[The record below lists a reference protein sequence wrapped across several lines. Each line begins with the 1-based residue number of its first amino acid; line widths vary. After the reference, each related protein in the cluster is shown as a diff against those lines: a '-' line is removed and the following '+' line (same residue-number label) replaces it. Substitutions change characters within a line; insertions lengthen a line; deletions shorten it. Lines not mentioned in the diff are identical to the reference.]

1 MATMEKLMKAFE
13 SLKSFQQQ
21 QGPPTAEELVQ
32 RQKKEQATTKKDRV
46 THCLTICENI
56 VAQSVRTSPEFQ
68 KLLGIAM
75 EMFLLCSDD
84 SESDVRMV
92 ADECLNKIIKALMD
106 SNLPRLQ
113 LELYK
118 EIKKNGASRSLRA
131 ALWRFAELAHLIR
144 PQKCRPYLVN
154 LLPCLT
160 RITKRQ
166 EETVQE
172 TLAAAM
178 PKIMAALGHFAN
190 DSEIKVLLKSF
201 VANLKSSSPTIRR
214 TAASSAVSV
223 CQHSRRTSYFYTWL
237 LNVLLG
243 LLVPVDEEHASH
255 LILGVLLT
263 LRYLMPQLQQ
273 QVNTTSLKGSFGVMR
288 KEADVQPTPEQLLQ
302 VYELTLHYTQH
313 WDHNVVTAALELLQQ
328 MFRTPPPELLHMLI
342 TAGSISHATV
352 FRQDAENRARS
363 GSILEFIAGGGS
375 SCSPLILRK
384 QRGKMLSGEEDGL
397 EDDPERAEVPTGA
410 FTASVVGADGSSAAQ
425 VDIIT
430 EQPRSSQHTLQ
441 PGDSVDLSA
450 SSEQGGGGGG
460 TSASGTPESPN
471 DNEEEM
477 LSRSSSGGANVTPET
492 ADYTTP
498 ENATPEGGP
507 LGEGGTLLGT
517 NDRSLPPSDS
527 SQTTTEGPDSAVTPS
542 DVAELSRTPLPRV
555 IEPSPPSPTSTEG
568 PDGTDSDSS
577 VYTASSSS
585 SSFSFSSSSSF
596 YATSSS
602 SSTSDKVLDGSES
615 QYSGMQI
622 GTLQDEEEEGAPS
635 SSQEEPPE
643 PFLQSALALSK
654 PHLFEGRGHN
664 RQGSDSSVDRFIPK
678 EEPAEPEPDNKPS
691 RIKGPIGHYTD
702 QGMEPLV
709 HCVRLL
715 SASFLLTGQKKGL
728 IPDKEV
734 RVSVK
739 ALAVSCVGAAAAL
752 HPEAFFNS
760 LYLEPLDG
768 IPVEEQQY
776 ISDVLGLID
785 HGDPQIR
792 GATAILCG
800 AIMQAALTKSRYNIH
815 TWLASVQSATGNPLS
830 LVDLVPLLQKT
841 LKDESSVT
849 CKMACYAVRH
859 CIMTVCSSTLSEL
872 GLQLVVDLLSLR
884 DSSYWLVRT
893 ELLETLAEMDFR
905 LVNFLERK
913 TETLHTGDHHY
924 TGRLRLQERVLNDVV
939 IFLLGDDDPRVRHV
953 AASAVSRLV
962 SRLFYDCDQGQV
974 DPVVAIARDQC
985 SVYLQL
991 LMHETLPPSQFTV
1004 STITRTYRGYSLS
1017 NAVSDVTLENNLSRV
1032 VSAVS
1037 HAFTSSTSRAL
1048 TFGCCEALCFLAS
1061 NFPVGTWSTGWHCG
1075 YVSSSNNYFSRSSLN
1090 RSRGRAL
1097 SLSHSSSASAS
1108 SNTTSS
1114 APDTERRTLTVGM
1127 ANMVL
1132 SLLSSAWFPLDLS
1145 AHQDALMLSGNLLA
1159 AVAPKCMRNP
1169 WAGEE
1174 EGSSGNTS
1182 SGTNKM
1188 EEPWASLSE
1197 RSLVS
1202 MVEQLFSHLL
1212 KILNICAHVLDDTPP
1227 GPAVKAALPSLSNT
1241 PSLSPIRRKGKEKEA
1256 TEPSTAPMSPK
1267 KSNEVNTGRPGDG
1280 TGSTAVNKSTTFGS
1294 FYHLPPYL
1302 KLYDVLKATH
1312 ANYKVTLDLHSS
1324 QEKFGSFLRA
1334 TLDVLSQLLEL
1345 ATLNDIGK
1353 CVEEILG
1360 YLKSCFSR
1368 EPTMATVCVQQL
1380 LKTLFGTNLSSQY
1393 EGVLS
1398 GPSRSQ
1404 GKALRLGSS
1413 SLRPG
1418 LYHYCF
1424 MAPYTHFTQALAD
1437 ASLRNMVQAEQEQ
1450 DTSGWFDVMQKASNQ
1465 LRSNIAN
1472 ATRHRGDKN
1481 AIHNHIRLFEP
1492 LVIKALKQYTTS
1504 TSVALQRQVLDLLAQ
1519 LVQLRVNYC
1528 LLDSDQVF
1536 IGFVLKQ
1543 FEYIELGQFRDS
1555 EAIIPNI
1562 FFFLVLLS
1570 YERYHSKQIIS
1581 IPKIIQLCDGIMAS
1595 GRKAVTHAIPALQP
1609 IVHDLFVL
1617 RGSNKADAGK
1627 ELDTQK
1633 EVVVSMLLRLVQYHQ
1648 VLEMFILVLQQCHK
1662 ESEDKWKRLSRQ
1674 IADVILPMIAKQQM
1688 HLDSPEALGVL
1699 NTLFETVAPSS
1710 LRPVDMLL
1718 KSMFTIPATMTSVA
1732 TVQLWVSGILAVLR
1746 VLVSQ
1751 STEDIVLSR
1760 IHELSLSPHLLSCH
1774 TIRRLHQQSPSPI
1787 GPPTTDVLG
1796 NQEANGEAQK
1806 APPEETFARFL
1817 LQLVGVLLDDISTR
1831 RVKVDITEQQHT
1843 FYCQQLGT
1851 LLMCLI
1857 HVFKSGMFRRITAAA
1872 SHLLKC
1878 DNSGQ
1883 TDTEAALF
1891 YPLEELNSMVQCL
1904 ITTHPS
1910 LVLLWCQVLLIINY
1924 TNYSWWAEVHQTP
1937 KRHSL
1942 SCTKLLSP
1950 HSSGEGEEDKPES
1963 RLAMVNR
1970 EIVRRGA
1977 LILFCDYV
1985 CQNLHD
1991 SEHLTWL
1998 IVNHVRDL
2006 INLSHE
2012 PPVQDFI
2019 SAVHRNSAASGLFI
2033 QAIQSRCDNLTTPT
2047 MLKKTLQCLE
2057 GIHLSQSGSLL
2068 MLYVDKLL
2076 NTPFRVLARMVDTLA
2091 CRRVEML
2098 LAETLQNS
2106 IAQLPVEELDRI
2118 QEYLQNSGLAQRHQR
2133 FYSLLDRFRATVA
2146 DTSSPT
2152 PPVTTH
2158 PLDGD
2163 PPPAP
2168 ELVIADKEWYV
2179 ALVKSQCCLRG
2190 DVSLLETTELL
2201 TKLPPDDLFNVMSCK
2216 EFNLSLLCPC
2226 LSMGVQRLA
2235 RGQGSLLLET
2245 ALQVTLEQLA
2255 GVTGSLPVPHKS
2267 FLPPPQPQPYWEQ
2280 LGDVFDEPGFYT
2292 RVLSL
2297 CRALSQYLLS
2307 MSQLPSSLHIPTE
2320 KEHLITAFT
2329 CTATEVIVWRLL
2341 QNQLP
2346 LSVDLQWA
2354 LSCLCLAL
2362 QQPCV
2367 WNKLSTPEYSTHTCS
2382 LIYSL
2387 RLIIIAVA
2395 VSPGDQLLYPEKKKK
2410 AKGERDAEED
2420 QVDSAHAG
2428 HMCEWQACEIMAE
2441 LVEGLQS
2448 ILSLGH
2454 HRNSSIPAFLT
2465 PTLRNIVISLSRL
2478 PLVNSY
2484 TRVPPLVWK
2493 LGWSPQPGG
2502 EFSTTLPEI
2511 PVDFLQEKDV
2521 FREFLYRINTLGW
2534 SSRTQFEETWAT
2546 LLGVLVTQPIT
2557 MDQEEET
2564 QQEED
2569 LERTQLN
2576 VLAVQAITSLVL
2588 SAMTLPTAGNPAVS
2602 CLEQQPRNKSLKALE
2617 TRFGRKLA
2625 VIRGEV
2631 EREIQALVSK
2641 RDNVHTYHPYHAWDP
2656 VPSLSAASAGTLISH
2671 EKLLL
2676 QINTEREMG
2685 NMDYKLG
2692 QVSIHSVWLGNNIT
2706 PLREEEWGEDEEDE
2720 ADTPAPTSPPLSPIN
2735 SRKHR
2740 AGVDIHSC
2748 SQFLLE
2754 LYSQWLIPGSPSN
2767 RRTPTILISEVVR
2780 SLLAVSDLFTER
2792 NQFDMMFSTLM
2803 ELQKLHPPE
2812 DEILNQY
2819 LVPAICKAAAVLGM
2833 DKVIAEPVC
2842 RLLETTL
2849 RSTHLPSR
2857 MGALHGVLYV
2867 LECDLLDDTAKQL
2880 IPTVSEYLLSNL
2892 RAIAHCVNLHNQQH
2906 VLVMCAVAFY
2916 MMENYPLDVGAE
2928 FMAGVIQLCGVMVSA
2943 SEDSTPSVIYHCVIR
2958 GLERLLLSEQLSR
2971 VDGEA
2976 LVKLSVDR
2984 VNMPSP
2990 HRAMAALGLM
3000 LTCMYTAVLA
3010 SGSDATGV
3018 RGQVD
3023 SSSAVA
3029 EAVGITAGH
3038 VGFSSGKE
3046 KASPASRPAHS
3057 DPQAPDSES
3066 IIVAMERVSVLFDR
3080 IRKGLPSEARVVS
3093 RILPQ
3098 FLDDFFPPQ
3107 DVMNKVIGEF
3117 LSNQQPYPQFMAT
3130 VVYKVF
3136 QTLHATGQSSMVR
3149 DWVLLSLSNF
3159 TQRTPVAMAMWSL
3172 SCFFV
3177 SASTSQ
3183 WISALLPHVISRMGS
3198 SEVVDVNLFCLVAM
3212 DFYRHQIDEELDRR
3226 AFQSVF
3232 ETVASP
3238 GSPYHQLLG
3247 CLQSIHQD
3255 TSL

>member
-1 MATMEKLMKAFE
+1 MATMDKLMKAFE

-21 QGPPTAEELVQ
+21 QGPPTAEETAQ
-32 RQKKEQATTKKDRV
+32 KQKKELATTKKDRV
-46 THCLTICENI
+46 AHCLTICENI
-56 VAQSVRTSPEFQ
+56 IAQSLRTSPEFQ

-84 SESDVRMV
+84 RESDVRMV

-131 ALWRFAELAHLIR
+131 ALWRFAELAHLVR

-172 TLAAAM
+172 TLSAAV
-178 PKIMAALGHFAN
+178 PKIMTVLGHFAN
-190 DSEIKVLLKSF
+190 DGEVKVLLKSF
-201 VANLKSSSPTIRR
+201 VANLKSTSPTIRR
-214 TAASSAVSV
+214 TAASSAASV
-223 CQHSRRTSYFYTWL
+223 CQHSRRASYFYTWL
-237 LNVLLG
+237 LNILLG
-243 LLVPVDEEHASH
+243 LLVPVDEEHPNH
-255 LILGVLLT
+255 LVLGVLLT

-273 QVNTTSLKGSFGVMR
+273 QDRTTSLKGSFGVMR
-288 KEADVQPTPEQLLQ
+288 KEADLQPTPEQLLQ
-302 VYELTLHYTQH
+302 VYELTLHYSQH
-313 WDHNVVTAALELLQQ
+313 GDHNVVTASLELMQQ

-342 TAGSISHATV
+342 TPGSVPHASV
-352 FRQDAENRARS
+352 FRRDVERRAHS

-375 SCSPLILRK
+375 SCNSPLLLRK
-384 QRGKMLSGEEDGL
+384 QKGKMLSGEDEGL
-397 EDDPERAEVPTGA
+397 EDDPERAEVTTGA
-410 FTASVVGADGSSAAQ
+410 FTASVAGADATAQ
-425 VDIIT
+425 VVDIIT
-430 EQPRSSQHTLQ
+430 QQPRSSQHALQ
-441 PGDSVDLSA
+441 PGDSVDLGGA
-450 SSEQGGGGGG
+450 SSEQGTTALG
-460 TSASGTPESPN
+460 TSGGEGGAGTPESPN
-471 DNEEEM
+471 DNAADEDM
-477 LSRSSSGGANVTPET
+477 LSHSSSGANVTPET
-492 ADYTTP
+492 ADYATP
-498 ENATPEGGP
+498 ENAEMPDGP
-507 LGEGGTLLGT
+507 LVDPLG
-517 NDRSLPPSDS
+517 DPSLPPSADS
-527 SQTTTEGPDSAVTPS
+527 SQTTTEGPDSAATPS
-542 DVAELSRTPLPRV
+542 EAAEL
-555 IEPSPPSPTSTEG
+555 
-568 PDGTDSDSS
+568 
-577 VYTASSSS
+577 
-585 SSFSFSSSSSF
+585 
-596 YATSSS
+596 
-602 SSTSDKVLDGSES
+602 VLDTSES
-615 QYSGMQI
+615 LYSGMQI
-622 GTLQDEEEEGAPS
+622 GTLQDEEEEGAVPS
-635 SSQEEPPE
+635 SHPE
-643 PFLQSALALSK
+643 PFSQSALALSR
-654 PHLFEGRGHN
+654 PHLLEGRGHN
-664 RQGSDSSVDRFIPK
+664 RQASDSSVDHFIPK
-678 EEPAEPEPDNKPS
+678 EEPAETTELENKPS

-702 QGMEPLV
+702 QGAEPLV

-715 SASFLLTGQKKGL
+715 SASFLLTGQKNGL
-728 IPDKEV
+728 VSDKEV

-739 ALAVSCVGAAAAL
+739 VLAVSCIGAAAAL
-752 HPEAFFNS
+752 HPEVFFNS

-768 IPVEEQQY
+768 ETQQEQQY
-776 ISDVLGLID
+776 ISDVLCLVA
-785 HGDPQIR
+785 HGDPQVR
-792 GATAILCG
+792 GAAGVLCG
-800 AIMQAALTKSRYNIH
+800 AVIHSALTKTRYNIH
-815 TWLASVQSATGNPLS
+815 TWMSSVHSSTGNPLS
-830 LVDLVPLLQKT
+830 LVDLVPVLQNT

-849 CKMACYAVRH
+849 CKMACSAVRH
-859 CIMTVCSSTLSEL
+859 CIMTLCSSTLSEL
-872 GLQLVVDLLSLR
+872 GLHLLVDLLTLK
-884 DSSYWLVRT
+884 DCSYWLVRT
-893 ELLETLAEMDFR
+893 ELLETLAEIDFR
-905 LVNFLERK
+905 LVNFLEKR
-913 TETLHTGDHHY
+913 TESLHKGEHHY
-924 TGRLRLQERVLNDVV
+924 TGLLRLQERVLNGVV
-939 IFLLGDDDPRVRHV
+939 IHLLGDEDPRVRHI
-953 AASAVSRLV
+953 AAATVSRLV
-962 SRLFYDCDQGQV
+962 SVLFYECDQGQA
-974 DPVVAIARDQC
+974 DPVVAIARDQS

-991 LMHETLPPSQFTV
+991 LMHETLPPSHFTV
-1004 STITRTYRGYSLS
+1004 STITRTYRGYNLS
-1017 NAVSDVTLENNLSRV
+1017 QGVSDVTVENNLSRV

-1037 HAFTSSTSRAL
+1037 HALTSSTSRAL
-1048 TFGCCEALCFLAS
+1048 TFGCCEALHLLTTTYPAC
-1061 NFPVGTWSTGWHCG
+1061 TWSTGWHCG
-1075 YVSSSNNYFSRSSLN
+1075 YVSSTVTHPNRSNLN
-1090 RSRGRAL
+1090 RSRARSH
-1097 SLSHSSSASAS
+1097 SLSQPGSGPLEEGKRS
-1108 SNTTSS
+1108 
-1114 APDTERRTLTVGM
+1114 LTVGM
-1127 ANMVL
+1127 ANMMM

-1145 AHQDALMLSGNLLA
+1145 AHQDALLLAGNLLA
-1159 AVAPKCMRNP
+1159 ATAPQCMCSP

-1174 EGSSGNTS
+1174 EGGPVPGKT
-1182 SGTNKM
+1182 
-1188 EEPWASLSE
+1188 EEPWAAVGE
-1197 RSLVS
+1197 RPLVVL
-1202 MVEQLFSHLL
+1202 VEQLFSHIL

-1227 GPAVKAALPSLSNT
+1227 GPAVKATLPSLANA
-1241 PSLSPIRRKGKEKEA
+1241 PSLSPIRRKGKEVA
-1256 TEPSTAPMSPK
+1256 EPSTIPMSPK
-1267 KSNEVNTGRPGDG
+1267 KGSETNTGRPADSS
-1280 TGSTAVNKSTTFGS
+1280 GSTANVNKSTTLGS
-1294 FYHLPPYL
+1294 FYHLPTYL

-1312 ANYKVTLDLHSS
+1312 TNYKVTLDLHSTN
-1324 QEKFGSFLRA
+1324 EKFGGFLRS
-1334 TLDVLSQLLEL
+1334 TLDVLSQLLEM
-1345 ATLNDIGK
+1345 ATLHDIGK
-1353 CVEEILG
+1353 CVEEILS
-1360 YLKSCFSR
+1360 YLKLCFSR
-1368 EPTMATVCVQQL
+1368 EPLMATVCVQQL
-1380 LKTLFGTNLSSQY
+1380 LKTLFGTNLASQY
-1393 EGVLS
+1393 EGAQG

-1450 DTSGWFDVMQKASNQ
+1450 DASGWFDVMQKVSNQ
-1465 LRSNIAN
+1465 LRSSITNV
-1472 ATRHRGDKN
+1472 TKQRGDKN

-1492 LVIKALKQYTTS
+1492 LVIKALKLYTTS

-1543 FEYIELGQFRDS
+1543 FEYIEVGQFRDS
-1555 EAIIPNI
+1555 EAIVPNI

-1633 EVVVSMLLRLVQYHQ
+1633 EVVVSMLLRLIQYHQ

-1662 ESEDKWKRLSRQ
+1662 ENEDKWKRLSRQ
-1674 IADVILPMIAKQQM
+1674 IADIILPMIGKQQM

-1718 KSMFTIPATMTSVA
+1718 KGMFTTPATMANVN
-1732 TVQLWVSGILAVLR
+1732 TVQLWVSGVLAVLR
-1746 VLVSQ
+1746 VLISQ

-1760 IHELSLSPHLLSCH
+1760 VHELSLSPLLLSCP
-1774 TIRRLHQQSPSPI
+1774 TIRHLRDDSSLSSPPQ
-1787 GPPTTDVLG
+1787 PPLATPAAVAPD
-1796 NQEANGEAQK
+1796 NQEANGERV
-1806 APPEETFARFL
+1806 PPEETFARFL
-1817 LQLVGVLLDDISTR
+1817 LQLVGVMLDDISTR
-1831 RVKVDITEQQHT
+1831 QVKVDMTEEQHT

-1857 HVFKSGMFRRITAAA
+1857 HIFKSGMFRRITAAA
-1872 SHLLKC
+1872 TRLLKG
-1878 DNSGQ
+1878 DAVLGAGPGVSGV
-1883 TDTEAALF
+1883 F
-1891 YPLEELNSMVQCL
+1891 YPLEGLNAMVGCL
-1904 ITTHPS
+1904 VTTHPS

-1924 TNYSWWAEVHQTP
+1924 TNYSWWTEVHQTP
-1937 KRHSL
+1937 RRQSL

-1950 HSSGEGEEDKPES
+1950 HSSGGVEEERPEA
-1963 RLAMVNR
+1963 RLAMCNR
-1970 EIVRRGA
+1970 EIVRRGG

-2006 INLSHE
+2006 IDLSHE

-2106 IAQLPVEELDRI
+2106 LVQLPVEELDRI
-2118 QEYLQNSGLAQRHQR
+2118 QEYLQISGLAQRHQR
-2133 FYSLLDRFRATVA
+2133 FYSLLDRFRASVA
-2146 DTSSPT
+2146 EDTSSPS
-2152 PPVTTH
+2152 PPVTSH
-2158 PLDGD
+2158 PLDGE

-2168 ELVIADKEWYV
+2168 ELVKADKEWYV
-2179 ALVKSQCCLRG
+2179 ALVMSQCCLRG
-2190 DVSLLETTELL
+2190 DGSFLETTELL
-2201 TKLPPDDLFNVMSCK
+2201 TKLPPDDLSTIMSCK
-2216 EFNLSLLCPC
+2216 DFNLSLLCPC
-2226 LSMGVQRLA
+2226 LSLGVQRLT

-2245 ALQVTLEQLA
+2245 ALAVTLDHLS
-2255 GVTGSLPVPHKS
+2255 GVTQLLPVPHRS
-2267 FLPPPQPQPYWEQ
+2267 FLPPAKPDPAEPYWDNLAIVYGEAG
-2280 LGDVFDEPGFYT
+2280 LYP
-2292 RVLSL
+2292 RVMSL
-2297 CRALSQYLLS
+2297 CRALSQYLLCVG
-2307 MSQLPSSLHIPTE
+2307 QLPSPLQIPE
-2320 KEHLITAFT
+2320 DKQHLITTFT
-2329 CTATEVIVWRLL
+2329 TMATELVVWRVL
-2341 QNQLP
+2341 QDSVP
-2346 LSVDLQWA
+2346 LSVDLQGA

-2367 WNKLSTPEYSTHTCS
+2367 WNTLSTAPYKTHTCS
-2382 LIYSL
+2382 IIHCL
-2387 RLIIIAVA
+2387 RLIITAVA
-2395 VSPGDQLLYPEKKKK
+2395 VGPGDHLLHPGRKRTT
-2410 AKGERDAEED
+2410 GSDGDSD
-2420 QVDSAHAG
+2420 QVHSPNTDNV
-2428 HMCEWQACEIMAE
+2428 CERRSCEIMAE

-2448 ILSLGH
+2448 VLSLGH
-2454 HRNSSIPAFLT
+2454 HRNSGIPAFLT
-2465 PTLRNIVISLSRL
+2465 PMLRNIIISLSRL

-2493 LGWSPQPGG
+2493 LGWSPRPGG
-2502 EFSTTLPEI
+2502 EFGTTLPEI
-2511 PVDFLQEKDV
+2511 PVEFLQEKDV

-2546 LLGVLVTQPIT
+2546 LLGVLVTQPIS
-2557 MDQEEET
+2557 MDQEEERE
-2564 QQEED
+2564 QEED

-2588 SAMTLPTAGNPAVS
+2588 SSMTLPTAGNPTVS
-2602 CLEQQPRNKSLKALE
+2602 CLEQQPRNKTLKVLD
-2617 TRFGRKLA
+2617 TRFGRKLS
-2625 VIRGEV
+2625 VIRGAV
-2631 EREIQALVSK
+2631 EREIQAMVSK
-2641 RDNVHTYHPYHAWDP
+2641 RDNVHTHHPYHTWDP
-2656 VPSLSAASAGTLISH
+2656 VPSLSAVSPGTLISH

-2720 ADTPAPTSPPLSPIN
+2720 TDTPAPASLPTSPIN

-2754 LYSQWLIPGSPSN
+2754 LYSQWLLPGSPSN
-2767 RRTPTILISEVVR
+2767 RRTPVVLISEVVR

-2792 NQFDMMFSTLM
+2792 NQFDMMFTTLM
-2803 ELQKLHPPE
+2803 ELQKSHPAE
-2812 DEILNQY
+2812 DEIMNQY
-2819 LVPAICKAAAVLGM
+2819 LVPALCKAAAVLGM
-2833 DKVIAEPVC
+2833 DKATSEPVC
-2842 RLLETTL
+2842 RVLELTL
-2849 RSTHLPSR
+2849 HSTHLPSR
-2857 MGALHGVLYV
+2857 MGALHGLLYV
-2867 LECDLLDDTAKQL
+2867 LECDLLDDTVKQL
-2880 IPTVSEYLLSNL
+2880 VPAVSDYILSNL

-2928 FMAGVIQLCGVMVSA
+2928 FTAGVIQMCGVMVSA
-2943 SEDSTPSVIYHCVIR
+2943 SEDSTPSVIYHCVLR

-2971 VDGEA
+2971 MDGEA

-2990 HRAMAALGLM
+2990 HRAMSALGLM
-3000 LTCMYTAVLA
+3000 LTCMYT
-3010 SGSDATGV
+3010 
-3018 RGQVD
+3018 
-3023 SSSAVA
+3023 
-3029 EAVGITAGH
+3029 
-3038 VGFSSGKE
+3038 GKE
-3046 KASPASRPAHS
+3046 KASPGRPAGAV

-3066 IIVAMERVSVLFDR
+3066 VIVAMERVSVLFDR
-3080 IRKGLPSEARVVS
+3080 VRKGLPSEARVVA

-3136 QTLHATGQSSMVR
+3136 QTLHATGQSSMVT

-3172 SCFFV
+3172 SCFFI

-3183 WISALLPHVISRMGS
+3183 WVSALLPHVISRMGK
-3198 SEVVDVNLFCLVAM
+3198 SEVVDISLFCLVAL
-3212 DFYRHQIDEELDRR
+3212 DFYRHQLDEELDRR

-3232 ETVASP
+3232 QTVASP
-3238 GSPYHQLLG
+3238 GNTYQQLLD

>member
-1 MATMEKLMKAFE
+1 MKAFE

-56 VAQSVRTSPEFQ
+56 VAQSLRTSPEFQ

-154 LLPCLT
+154 LLPCLS

-190 DSEIKVLLKSF
+190 DGEIKVLLKSF

-243 LLVPVDEEHASH
+243 LLVPVDEEHPSH

-263 LRYLMPQLQQ
+263 LRYLMPLLQQ

-342 TAGSISHATV
+342 TAGSIARGTV
-352 FRQDAENRARS
+352 FRQDTESRARS
-363 GSILEFIAGGGS
+363 GSILE
-375 SCSPLILRK
+375 LI
-384 QRGKMLSGEEDGL
+384 GKMLSGEEDGL
-397 EDDPERAEVPTGA
+397 EDDAERTEVTTGA
-410 FTASVVGADGSSAAQ
+410 FTASVVGAEGSTAAQ

-460 TSASGTPESPN
+460 TSASDTPESPN

-477 LSRSSSGGANVTPET
+477 LSRSSSGGANITPET

-507 LGEGGTLLGT
+507 LGEGGTLLST

-542 DVAELSRTPLPRV
+542 DVAEL
-555 IEPSPPSPTSTEG
+555 
-568 PDGTDSDSS
+568 
-577 VYTASSSS
+577 
-585 SSFSFSSSSSF
+585 
-596 YATSSS
+596 
-602 SSTSDKVLDGSES
+602 VLDGSES

-622 GTLQDEEEEGAPS
+622 GTLQDEEDEGAAPA
-635 SSQEEPPE
+635 SQEEPPE

-678 EEPAEPEPDNKPS
+678 DEPAEPEPDNKPS

-702 QGMEPLV
+702 QGAEPLV

-715 SASFLLTGQKKGL
+715 AASFLLTGQKNGL
-728 IPDKEV
+728 TPDKEV

-739 ALAVSCVGAAAAL
+739 ALALSCVGAAAAL

-760 LYLEPLDG
+760 LYLDPLDG
-768 IPVEEQQY
+768 VPVEEQQY
-776 ISDVLGLID
+776 ISDILGFID

-792 GATAILCG
+792 GATAILCA
-800 AIMQAALTKSRYNIH
+800 AIIQAALTKTRYNIH

-849 CKMACYAVRH
+849 CKMACSAVRH
-859 CIMTVCSSTLSEL
+859 CLMTVCSSTLSEL
-872 GLQLVVDLLSLR
+872 GLQLLINLLALR

-905 LVNFLERK
+905 LVHFLERK
-913 TETLHTGDHHY
+913 TETLHKGDHHY
-924 TGRLRLQERVLNDVV
+924 TGRLQLQDRVLNDVV
-939 IFLLGDDDPRVRHV
+939 ICLLGDDDPRVRHV

-962 SRLFYDCDQGQV
+962 PRLFYDCDQGQV
-974 DPVVAIARDQC
+974 DPVVAIARDQS

-991 LMHETLPPSQFTV
+991 LMHETQPPSQFTV
-1004 STITRTYRGYSLS
+1004 STITRTYRGYNLS
-1017 NAVSDVTLENNLSRV
+1017 NNVSDVTIENNLSRV
-1032 VSAVS
+1032 VTAVS

-1048 TFGCCEALCFLAS
+1048 TFGCCEALCLLAS
-1061 NFPVGTWSTGWHCG
+1061 NFPVCNWSTGWHCG
-1075 YVSSSNNYFSRSSLN
+1075 YVSSSSSFSSRSSLN

-1097 SLSHSSSASAS
+1097 SVSQP
-1108 SNTTSS
+1108 SS
-1114 APDTERRTLTVGM
+1114 APASSTTSLSAPETERRTLTVGM

-1145 AHQDALMLSGNLLA
+1145 SHQDALLLSGNLIA

-1174 EGSSGNTS
+1174 EGSSGSTNTS
-1182 SGTNKM
+1182 GGPNKM
-1188 EEPWASLSE
+1188 EEPWAGLSE
-1197 RSLVS
+1197 RSLVA
-1202 MVEQLFSHLL
+1202 MVEQVFSHLL
-1212 KILNICAHVLDDTPP
+1212 KILNICAHVLEDTPP
-1227 GPAVKAALPSLSNT
+1227 GPAVKATLPSLSNT
-1241 PSLSPIRRKGKEKEA
+1241 PSLSPIRRKGKEKDA
-1256 TEPSTAPMSPK
+1256 TEPSAAPMSPK
-1267 KSNEVNTGRPGDG
+1267 KSNEVNTARPAES
-1280 TGSTAVNKSTTFGS
+1280 TGSTTVNKSTTLGN

-1312 ANYKVTLDLHSS
+1312 ANYKVTLDLHSN
-1324 QEKFGSFLRA
+1324 QEKFGSFLRS

-1345 ATLNDIGK
+1345 ATLHDISK

-1380 LKTLFGTNLSSQY
+1380 LKTLFGTNLASQY
-1393 EGVLS
+1393 EGYLS

-1543 FEYIELGQFRDS
+1543 FEYIEVGQFRDS

-1662 ESEDKWKRLSRQ
+1662 ENEDKWKRLSRQ

-1718 KSMFTIPATMTSVA
+1718 KSMFTTPATMASVA

-1760 IHELSLSPHLLSCH
+1760 VHELSLTPHLLSCH
-1774 TIRRLHQQSPSPI
+1774 TIRRLHQQSPSPSD
-1787 GPPTTDVLG
+1787 PPPADTLG
-1796 NQEANGEAQK
+1796 NQEPNGEAQK
-1806 APPEETFARFL
+1806 ALPEETFARFL
-1817 LQLVGVLLDDISTR
+1817 LQLVGVLLDDISSR
-1831 RVKVDITEQQHT
+1831 QVKVDITEQQHT

-1872 SHLLKC
+1872 SRLLKGEGGG
-1878 DNSGQ
+1878 GQ
-1883 TDTEAALF
+1883 TGTEAGLF
-1891 YPLEELNSMVQCL
+1891 YPLEGLNSMVQCL

-1910 LVLLWCQVLLIINY
+1910 LVLLWCQVLLIIDY

-1950 HSSGEGEEDKPES
+1950 HSSGEGEEDKPET

-2006 INLSHE
+2006 ISLSHE

-2033 QAIQSRCDNLTTPT
+2033 QAIQSRCDNLSTPT

-2076 NTPFRVLARMVDTLA
+2076 STPFRVLARMVDTLA

-2118 QEYLQNSGLAQRHQR
+2118 QEYLQTSGLAQRHQR

-2152 PPVTTH
+2152 PPVTSH

-2201 TKLPPDDLFNVMSCK
+2201 TKLPPTDLFNTMSCK
-2216 EFNLSLLCPC
+2216 DFNLSLLCPC
-2226 LSMGVQRLA
+2226 LSMGMQRLA

-2245 ALQVTLEQLA
+2245 ALQVTLERLA
-2255 GVTGSLPVPHKS
+2255 GVTGSLPSPHQS
-2267 FLPPPQPQPYWEQ
+2267 FLPPAQPPPYWKQ
-2280 LGDVFDEPGFYT
+2280 LADVYDEPGFYS

-2297 CRALSQYLLS
+2297 CRALSQYLLNV
-2307 MSQLPSSLHIPTE
+2307 SQLPSSLHIPSD
-2320 KEHLITAFT
+2320 KEHLITTFT
-2329 CTATEVIVWRLL
+2329 CTATEVVVWRLL
-2341 QNQLP
+2341 QNKLP

-2367 WNKLSTPEYSTHTCS
+2367 WNKLSTQEYTTHTCS
-2382 LIYSL
+2382 LIYCL
-2387 RLIIIAVA
+2387 RLIIVAVA
-2395 VSPGDQLLYPEKKKK
+2395 VSPGDQLLHPEKKKTK
-2410 AKGERDAEED
+2410 AERDAEGDE
-2420 QVDSAHAG
+2420 VDSPHAD

-2448 ILSLGH
+2448 ILALGH
-2454 HRNSSIPAFLT
+2454 HRNSAFPAFLT

-2502 EFSTTLPEI
+2502 EYGTTLPEI

-2641 RDNVHTYHPYHAWDP
+2641 RDNVHTHHPYHAWDP
-2656 VPSLSAASAGTLISH
+2656 VPSLSAASAAGTLISH

-2720 ADTPAPTSPPLSPIN
+2720 ADTPAPTSPPISPIN

-2767 RRTPTILISEVVR
+2767 RRTPTILVSEVVR

-2833 DKVIAEPVC
+2833 DKAIAEPVC

-2928 FMAGVIQLCGVMVSA
+2928 FMAGIIQLCGVMVSA
-2943 SEDSTPSVIYHCVIR
+2943 SEDSTPSVIYHCVLR

-3010 SGSDATGV
+3010 SGSDVTGV

-3023 SSSAVA
+3023 SGSAAA
-3029 EAVGITAGH
+3029 EAMGVTAGH

-3046 KASPASRPAHS
+3046 KASPATRPAHS

-3238 GSPYHQLLG
+3238 GSPYYQLLG

>member
-542 DVAELSRTPLPRV
+542 DVAEL
-555 IEPSPPSPTSTEG
+555 
-568 PDGTDSDSS
+568 
-577 VYTASSSS
+577 
-585 SSFSFSSSSSF
+585 
-596 YATSSS
+596 
-602 SSTSDKVLDGSES
+602 VLDGSES

-3000 LTCMYTAVLA
+3000 LTCMYT
-3010 SGSDATGV
+3010 
-3018 RGQVD
+3018 
-3023 SSSAVA
+3023 
-3029 EAVGITAGH
+3029 
-3038 VGFSSGKE
+3038 GKE

>member
-1 MATMEKLMKAFE
+1 LLHIYKFVF
-13 SLKSFQQQ
+13 SY
-21 QGPPTAEELVQ
+21 
-32 RQKKEQATTKKDRV
+32 RKKDLATTKKDRV

-56 VAQSVRTSPEFQ
+56 VAQSLRTSPEFQ

-84 SESDVRMV
+84 KESDVRMV

-118 EIKKNGASRSLRA
+118 EIKKNAASRSLRA
-131 ALWRFAELAHLIR
+131 ALWRFAELAHLVR

-172 TLAAAM
+172 TLSSSI

-190 DSEIKVLLKSF
+190 DGEIKMLLKAF

-223 CQHSRRTSYFYTWL
+223 CQHSRRTHNFYTWL
-237 LNVLLG
+237 LNVLLS
-243 LLVPVDEEHASH
+243 LVVPVDEEHSSH

-263 LRYLMPQLQQ
+263 LRYLMPLLQQ
-273 QVNTTSLKGSFGVMR
+273 QAPNTSLKGSFGLVR
-288 KEADVQPTPEQLLQ
+288 KEADITPTPEQLIQ
-302 VYELTLHYTQH
+302 VYEVTLHYTQH
-313 WDHNVVTAALELLQQ
+313 WDHNVVTASLELLQQ
-328 MFRTPPPELLHMLI
+328 VFRTPPPELLNALI
-342 TAGSISHATV
+342 TRGKISHTSV
-352 FRQDAENRARS
+352 FREETVCRARS
-363 GSILEFIAGGGS
+363 GSILE
-375 SCSPLILRK
+375 LIGEYCYYTVCKL
-384 QRGKMLSGEEDGL
+384 LSGEEEGL
-397 EDDPERAEVPTGA
+397 EDDPERAEVTTGS
-410 FTASVVGADGSSAAQ
+410 FSASVGGDSSSEAPSSSG
-425 VDIIT
+425 VSSLGTSDIIT
-430 EQPRSSQHTLQ
+430 EQPRSSQHALQ

-450 SSEQGGGGGG
+450 SEQGVGPD
-460 TSASGTPESPN
+460 TP
-471 DNEEEM
+471 DEEDEEDM
-477 LSRSSSGGANVTPET
+477 LSRSSSGGAGVVSTSG
-492 ADYTTP
+492 DLVS
-498 ENATPEGGP
+498 EGNQMSMGAV
-507 LGEGGTLLGT
+507 L
-517 NDRSLPPSDS
+517 SSPPSDS

-542 DVAELSRTPLPRV
+542 DCAEL
-555 IEPSPPSPTSTEG
+555 
-568 PDGTDSDSS
+568 
-577 VYTASSSS
+577 
-585 SSFSFSSSSSF
+585 
-596 YATSSS
+596 
-602 SSTSDKVLDGSES
+602 VLDGSDS

-622 GTLQDEEEEGAPS
+622 GTLQDEEEEGAG
-635 SSQEEPPE
+635 PP
-643 PFLQSALALSK
+643 PDKPPDFLLLSALSK
-654 PHLFEGRGHN
+654 PHLLEGKGHN
-664 RQGSDSSVDRFIPK
+664 RQSSDSSVDRFIPK
-678 EEPAEPEPDNKPS
+678 EEVLEAAELDNKPS
-691 RIKGPIGHYTD
+691 RIKGDIGHYTD
-702 QGMEPLV
+702 PKEEPLV

-715 SASFLLTGQKKGL
+715 AASFLLTGQRNGL
-728 IPDKEV
+728 VPDNEV

-739 ALAVSCVGAAAAL
+739 ALAVSCVGAAATL
-752 HPEAFFNS
+752 LPESFFNK
-760 LYLEPLDG
+760 LYLQPLEVQD
-768 IPVEEQQY
+768 EQQY
-776 ISDVLGLID
+776 ISDILQYIE

-800 AIMQAALTKSRYNIH
+800 ALIQAIQLKTRLFSHSLFFVFLGN
-815 TWLASVQSATGNPLS
+815 SVTLENF
-830 LVDLVPLLQKT
+830 VPLLQRS

-849 CKMACYAVRH
+849 CKMACAAVRH
-859 CIMTVCSSTLSEL
+859 CIMALCSGSLSEL
-872 GLQLVVDLLSLR
+872 GLQLLIDLLTLK
-884 DSSYWLVRT
+884 DCSYWLVRT
-893 ELLETLAEMDFR
+893 ELLETLAEIDFR
-905 LVNFLERK
+905 LQ
-913 TETLHTGDHHY
+913 D
-924 TGRLRLQERVLNDVV
+924 RVLNDVV
-939 IFLLGDDDPRVRHV
+939 LYLLGDEDPHISSLTDHLLT
-953 AASAVSRLV
+953 A
-962 SRLFYDCDQGQV
+962 QT
-974 DPVVAIARDQC
+974 DPVVAIARDQS

-991 LMHETLPPSQFTV
+991 LMHETQPPSQFTV
-1004 STITRTYRGYSLS
+1004 STITRTYRGYNLGQS
-1017 NAVSDVTLENNLSRV
+1017 APDVTVENNLSRV
-1032 VSAVS
+1032 IAAVS
-1037 HAFTSSTSRAL
+1037 HALTSSTSRAT
-1048 TFGCCEALCFLAS
+1048 TFGCCEALWLLS
-1061 NFPVGTWSTGWHCG
+1061 NTFPVCTWSTGWHCG
-1075 YVSSSNNYFSRSSLN
+1075 FPGGSEDMRRS
-1090 RSRGRAL
+1090 
-1097 SLSHSSSASAS
+1097 
-1108 SNTTSS
+1108 
-1114 APDTERRTLTVGM
+1114 LTVGV
-1127 ANMVL
+1127 ASMVL
-1132 SLLSSAWFPLDLS
+1132 SLISSAWFPLDLS
-1145 AHQDALMLSGNLLA
+1145 AHQSALLLAGNLLA
-1159 AVAPKCMRNP
+1159 AVAPKCMKSP

-1174 EGSSGNTS
+1174 ESNSAPS
-1182 SGTNKM
+1182 KV
-1188 EEPWASLSE
+1188 EETWPALND
-1197 RSLVS
+1197 RSLVV

-1227 GPAVKAALPSLSNT
+1227 GPAATLPSLGNT
-1241 PSLSPIRRKGKEKEA
+1241 PSLSPIRRKGKEKEM
-1256 TEPSTAPMSPK
+1256 TEPSTTPMSPK
-1267 KSNEVNTGRPGDG
+1267 KGGEANTATP
-1280 TGSTAVNKSTTFGS
+1280 AVNKSTNLGS

-1302 KLYDVLKATH
+1302 KLYDALRATH
-1312 ANYKVTLDLHSS
+1312 ANYKVTLDLHNTN
-1324 QEKFGSFLRA
+1324 EKFGSFLRSA
-1334 TLDVLSQLLEL
+1334 LDVLSQLLEM
-1345 ATLNDIGK
+1345 ATLHDIGK

-1380 LKTLFGTNLSSQY
+1380 LKALFGTNLASQY
-1393 EGVLS
+1393 EGAS
-1398 GPSRSQ
+1398 SHPCRSQ
-1404 GKALRLGSS
+1404 GKALRLGSTS
-1413 SLRPG
+1413 VRPG

-1450 DTSGWFDVMQKASNQ
+1450 DASGWFDVMQKVSNQ
-1465 LRSNIAN
+1465 LRSSITNV
-1472 ATRHRGDKN
+1472 TRHRGDKN

-1504 TSVALQRQVLDLLAQ
+1504 TSVALQRQVLDLLTQ

-1543 FEYIELGQFRDS
+1543 FEYIEVGQFRDS
-1555 EAIIPNI
+1555 EEIVPNI

-1595 GRKAVTHAIPALQP
+1595 DRKAVTHAIPALQP

-1633 EVVVSMLLRLVQYHQ
+1633 EVVVSMLLRLIQHHQ

-1662 ESEDKWKRLSRQ
+1662 ENEDKWKRLSRQ
-1674 IADVILPMIAKQQM
+1674 IADIILPMIGKQQM
-1688 HLDSPEALGVL
+1688 HLDSHEALGVL

-1718 KSMFTIPATMTSVA
+1718 KSMFITPSTLASVG
-1732 TVQLWVSGILAVLR
+1732 TVQLWVSGILAILR
-1746 VLVSQ
+1746 VLISQ
-1751 STEDIVLSR
+1751 STEDIILSR
-1760 IHELSLSPHLLSCH
+1760 IQELSLSPYLLSCP
-1774 TIRRLHQQSPSPI
+1774 TIRRLCDDDPSPPEA
-1787 GPPTTDVLG
+1787 PPTTMEDT
-1796 NQEANGEAQK
+1796 NGESQHV
-1806 APPEETFARFL
+1806 PPEETFARFL
-1817 LQLVGVLLDDISTR
+1817 LQLVGVLLDDIATKQ
-1831 RVKVDITEQQHT
+1831 VKVDMSEQQHT

-1857 HVFKSGMFRRITAAA
+1857 HIFKSGMFRRITAAG
-1872 SHLLKC
+1872 SRLLKAEGGEGG
-1878 DNSGQ
+1878 NFY
-1883 TDTEAALF
+1883 AL
-1891 YPLEELNSMVQCL
+1891 EGLNSLVLQL

-1924 TNYSWWAEVHQTP
+1924 TNYTWWSEVHQTP
-1937 KRHSL
+1937 RRHSL
-1942 SCTKLLSP
+1942 SSTKLLSP
-1950 HSSGEGEEDKPES
+1950 HSSGEEERPEGK
-1963 RLAMVNR
+1963 LAMCNR

-1998 IVNHVRDL
+1998 TVNHVSDL
-2006 INLSHE
+2006 ISLSHE
-2012 PPVQDFI
+2012 PPVQDLI

-2033 QAIQSRCDNLTTPT
+2033 QAIQSRCDNLSTPV

-2057 GIHLSQSGSLL
+2057 GIHLSQSGALL

-2106 IAQLPVEELDRI
+2106 IAQLPLEELDRI
-2118 QEYLQNSGLAQRHQR
+2118 QQYLQTSGLAQRHQR
-2133 FYSLLDRFRATVA
+2133 FYSLLDRFRATIA
-2146 DTSSPT
+2146 EDTTSPAAPIT
-2152 PPVTTH
+2152 SH

-2163 PPPAP
+2163 LPPAP
-2168 ELVIADKEWYV
+2168 ENVEPNKEWYV

-2190 DVSLLETTELL
+2190 EGALYETTELL
-2201 TKLPPDDLFNVMSCK
+2201 TKLPQSDLND
-2216 EFNLSLLCPC
+2216 FNLCLLASC
-2226 LSMGVQRLA
+2226 LSVGVQRVCKDH
-2235 RGQGSLLLET
+2235 ET
-2245 ALQVTLEQLA
+2245 VIFDTAQQVAFERLA
-2255 GVTGSLPVPHKS
+2255 GVIEL
-2267 FLPPPQPQPYWEQ
+2267 
-2280 LGDVFDEPGFYT
+2280 
-2292 RVLSL
+2292 
-2297 CRALSQYLLS
+2297 
-2307 MSQLPSSLHIPTE
+2307 LPSPHQP
-2320 KEHLITAFT
+2320 
-2329 CTATEVIVWRLL
+2329 LL
-2341 QNQLP
+2341 PSTQMCADYWQKLNQVYTTQRIFLF
-2346 LSVDLQWA
+2346 LYLVDMQIS

-2362 QQPCV
+2362 QQPAV
-2367 WNKLSTPEYSTHTCS
+2367 WTHFASHTYLTHTCS
-2382 LIYSL
+2382 IVHCIQLLIH
-2387 RLIIIAVA
+2387 AVA
-2395 VSPGDQLLYPEKKKK
+2395 VGPGDQLLRPERKT
-2410 AKGERDAEED
+2410 EQSED
-2420 QVDSAHAG
+2420 QLDSADKQL
-2428 HMCEWQACEIMAE
+2428 EWRCCEIMAE

-2448 ILSLGH
+2448 VLALGH
-2454 HRNSSIPAFLT
+2454 HRNKNIPAFLT
-2465 PTLRNIVISLSRL
+2465 PILRNVIISLARL
-2478 PLVNSY
+2478 PVVNSY
-2484 TRVPPLVWK
+2484 TRIPSLVWK
-2493 LGWSPQPGG
+2493 LGWSPRPSG
-2502 EFSTTLPEI
+2502 EFGTALPEI
-2511 PVDFLQEKDV
+2511 PVEFLQEKDV

-2564 QQEED
+2564 QQED
-2569 LERTQLN
+2569 LERTQIN

-2602 CLEQQPRNKSLKALE
+2602 CPEQQPRNKILKALD
-2617 TRFGRKLA
+2617 TRFGRKLS
-2625 VIRGEV
+2625 VIRGMV
-2631 EREIQALVSK
+2631 EREIQAMVSK
-2641 RDNVHTYHPYHAWDP
+2641 RDNIATHFPYHAWDP
-2656 VPSLSAASAGTLISH
+2656 VPSLSSSTAGTLISH

-2720 ADTPAPTSPPLSPIN
+2720 ADAPAPASPQLSPIN

-2754 LYSQWLIPGSPSN
+2754 LYSQWILPGSPSSKK
-2767 RRTPTILISEVVR
+2767 TPVVLLSEVVR

-2792 NQFDMMFSTLM
+2792 NQFDMMFSTLT
-2803 ELQKLHPPE
+2803 ELQKVHPPE

-2833 DKVIAEPVC
+2833 DKAIAEPVC
-2842 RLLETTL
+2842 RLLESTL

-2857 MGALHGVLYV
+2857 IGALHGVLYV
-2867 LECDLLDDTAKQL
+2867 LECDLLDDTARQL

-2892 RAIAHCVNLHNQQH
+2892 RAIAQCVNLHNQQH

-2916 MMENYPLDVGAE
+2916 MMENYPLDVGSE
-2928 FMAGVIQLCGVMVSA
+2928 FNAGIIQLCCMMLSA
-2943 SEDSTPSVIYHCVIR
+2943 SEEATPSIIYHCILR

-2971 VDGEA
+2971 VDAET
-2976 LVKLSVDR
+2976 LVKLSVER

-3000 LTCMYTAVLA
+3000 LTCMYT
-3010 SGSDATGV
+3010 
-3018 RGQVD
+3018 
-3023 SSSAVA
+3023 
-3029 EAVGITAGH
+3029 
-3038 VGFSSGKE
+3038 GKE
-3046 KASPASRPAHS
+3046 KGSPGRPADA
-3057 DPQAPDSES
+3057 DPTAPDSES
-3066 IIVAMERVSVLFDR
+3066 VIVAMERVSVLFDR
-3080 IRKGLPSEARVVS
+3080 IRKGFPSEARVVA

-3098 FLDDFFPPQ
+3098 FLDDFFPLQ

-3117 LSNQQPYPQFMAT
+3117 LSNQQAYPQFMAT

-3183 WISALLPHVISRMGS
+3183 WISALLPHVISRMGKS
-3198 SEVVDVNLFCLVAM
+3198 DTVDISLFCLVAM
-3212 DFYRHQIDEELDRR
+3212 DFYQHQIDEELDRR

-3232 ETVASP
+3232 EMVASP
-3238 GSPYHQLLG
+3238 GSPYYQLLC
-3247 CLQSIHQD
+3247 CLQSIHHD

>member
-56 VAQSVRTSPEFQ
+56 VAQSLSRTSPEFQ

-178 PKIMAALGHFAN
+178 PKIMMALGHFAN
-190 DSEIKVLLKSF
+190 DGEIKVLLKSF

-223 CQHSRRTSYFYTWL
+223 CQHSRRASYFYTWL

-243 LLVPVDEEHASH
+243 LVVPVDEEHPTH

-263 LRYLMPQLQQ
+263 LRYLMPLLQQ

-313 WDHNVVTAALELLQQ
+313 WDHNVVTASLELLQQ
-328 MFRTPPPELLHMLI
+328 VFRTPPPELLHMLI

-352 FRQDAENRARS
+352 FRQDAESRARS
-363 GSILEFIAGGGS
+363 GSILELIAGGGS
-375 SCSPLILRK
+375 SCSPLLLRK
-384 QRGKMLSGEEDGL
+384 QRGDWSIYLLLNEEVMFL
-397 EDDPERAEVPTGA
+397 RLLPP
-410 FTASVVGADGSSAAQ
+410 ASVVGADGSSAAQ

-441 PGDSVDLSA
+441 PGDSVDLSV
-450 SSEQGGGGGG
+450 SSEQGGGG
-460 TSASGTPESPN
+460 TSASG
-471 DNEEEM
+471 
-477 LSRSSSGGANVTPET
+477 V
-492 ADYTTP
+492 
-498 ENATPEGGP
+498 
-507 LGEGGTLLGT
+507 TLLGT

-542 DVAELSRTPLPRV
+542 DVAEL
-555 IEPSPPSPTSTEG
+555 
-568 PDGTDSDSS
+568 
-577 VYTASSSS
+577 
-585 SSFSFSSSSSF
+585 
-596 YATSSS
+596 
-602 SSTSDKVLDGSES
+602 VLDGSES

-622 GTLQDEEEEGAPS
+622 GTLQDEEDEATAAAS

-678 EEPAEPEPDNKPS
+678 DEQAEPEPENKPS
-691 RIKGPIGHYTD
+691 RIKGAIGHYTD
-702 QGMEPLV
+702 QDVEPLV

-715 SASFLLTGQKKGL
+715 AASFLLTGQKNGL

-768 IPVEEQQY
+768 VPQQY
-776 ISDVLGLID
+776 ISDVLGLIE

-800 AIMQAALTKSRYNIH
+800 AIIQAALIKTRYNIH

-830 LVDLVPLLQKT
+830 LVDLVPLLRKT

-849 CKMACYAVRH
+849 CKMACSAVRH

-872 GLQLVVDLLSLR
+872 GLQLVIDLFALK

-893 ELLETLAEMDFR
+893 ELLETLAELDFR

-913 TETLHTGDHHY
+913 NEALHKGDHHY
-924 TGRLRLQERVLNDVV
+924 TRCLRLQDRVLHDVV
-939 IFLLGDDDPRVRHV
+939 IHLLGDDDPRVRHV

-962 SRLFYDCDQGQV
+962 PRLFYDCDQGQV
-974 DPVVAIARDQC
+974 DPVVAIARDQS

-991 LMHETLPPSQFTV
+991 LMHETQPPSQFTV
-1004 STITRTYRGYSLS
+1004 STITRMYRGYNFST
-1017 NAVSDVTLENNLSRV
+1017 AVSDVTLENNLSRV
-1032 VSAVS
+1032 VTAVS

-1048 TFGCCEALCFLAS
+1048 TFGCCEALCLLAT

-1075 YVSSSNNYFSRSSLN
+1075 YVSSSSSFSSRSSLN
-1090 RSRGRAL
+1090 RSR
-1097 SLSHSSSASAS
+1097 AS
-1108 SNTTSS
+1108 SGTSS
-1114 APDTERRTLTVGM
+1114 AADAERKTLTVGM

-1145 AHQDALMLSGNLLA
+1145 SHQDALLLSGNLLA
-1159 AVAPKCMRNP
+1159 AVAPTCMRNP

-1174 EGSSGNTS
+1174 ETSSGNATTGQS
-1182 SGTNKM
+1182 KM
-1188 EEPWASLSE
+1188 EEPWAALAE
-1197 RSLVS
+1197 RSLVG

-1212 KILNICAHVLDDTPP
+1212 KVLNICAHVLDDTPP

-1241 PSLSPIRRKGKEKEA
+1241 PSLSPIRRKGKDKDA
-1256 TEPSTAPMSPK
+1256 AEPGAAPMSPK
-1267 KSNEVNTGRPGDG
+1267 KSNELNTAGRPSDG
-1280 TGSTAVNKSTTFGS
+1280 TGSAAVNKSTTLGS

-1312 ANYKVTLDLHSS
+1312 ANYKVTLDLHSQ
-1324 QEKFGSFLRA
+1324 QEKFGSFLRS

-1345 ATLNDIGK
+1345 ATLHDISK

-1380 LKTLFGTNLSSQY
+1380 LKTLFGTNLASQC

-1437 ASLRNMVQAEQEQ
+1437 ASLRNMVQAEQDQ
-1450 DTSGWFDVMQKASNQ
+1450 DTSGWFDVMQKASTQ

-1543 FEYIELGQFRDS
+1543 FEYIEVGQFRDS

-1633 EVVVSMLLRLVQYHQ
+1633 EVVVSMLLRLVQHHQ

-1662 ESEDKWKRLSRQ
+1662 ENEDKWKRLSRQ

-1699 NTLFETVAPSS
+1699 NTLFESVAPSS

-1718 KSMFTIPATMTSVA
+1718 KSMFTIPATMASVA

-1774 TIRRLHQQSPSPI
+1774 TIRHLFWPE
-1787 GPPTTDVLG
+1787 PPPRSLLC
-1796 NQEANGEAQK
+1796 
-1806 APPEETFARFL
+1806 RFL

-1831 RVKVDITEQQHT
+1831 QVKVDITEQQHT

-1872 SHLLKC
+1872 SRVLKGEG
-1878 DNSGQ
+1878 GQ
-1883 TDTEAALF
+1883 TGAEASLF
-1891 YPLEELNSMVQCL
+1891 YPLEGLNNMVQSL

-1924 TNYSWWAEVHQTP
+1924 TNYSWWTEVHQTP
-1937 KRHSL
+1937 RRHSL

-2006 INLSHE
+2006 ISLSHE

-2118 QEYLQNSGLAQRHQR
+2118 QEYLQTSGLAQRHQR

-2146 DTSSPT
+2146 DTNSPS
-2152 PPVTTH
+2152 PPVTSH
-2158 PLDGD
+2158 PLDGE

-2168 ELVIADKEWYV
+2168 ELVIADKVRNHEHRESCM
-2179 ALVKSQCCLRG
+2179 KSWTTVLSPRPCFAAGVVRCSG
-2190 DVSLLETTELL
+2190 EVS
-2201 TKLPPDDLFNVMSCK
+2201 D
-2216 EFNLSLLCPC
+2216 FNLSLLCPC

-2245 ALQVTLEQLA
+2245 ALQVTLEQLE
-2255 GVTGSLPVPHKS
+2255 GVTGSLPAPHQS
-2267 FLPPPQPQPYWEQ
+2267 FLPPAQTEPYWDK
-2280 LGDVFDEPGFYT
+2280 LGDPGFYP

-2307 MSQLPSSLHIPTE
+2307 VSQLPSSLRIPAD
-2320 KEHLITAFT
+2320 KEHLITSFT
-2329 CTATEVIVWRLL
+2329 VTATEVVVWRLL
-2341 QNQLP
+2341 QDRLP

-2382 LIYSL
+2382 LVYCLS
-2387 RLIIIAVA
+2387 LIIAAVA
-2395 VSPGDQLLYPEKKKK
+2395 VSPGDQLLYPEKKKT
-2410 AKGERDAEED
+2410 KGDPEED
-2420 QVDSAHAG
+2420 QVDSARADR
-2428 HMCEWQACEIMAE
+2428 ELSEKPPACEIMAE

-2448 ILSLGH
+2448 VLSLGH
-2454 HRNSSIPAFLT
+2454 HRNTEFPAFLT
-2465 PTLRNIVISLSRL
+2465 PMLRNIVISLSRL

-2502 EFSTTLPEI
+2502 EFGTTLPEI

-2641 RDNVHTYHPYHAWDP
+2641 RDNVHTHHPYHAWDP
-2656 VPSLSAASAGTLISH
+2656 VPSLSAASAAGTLISH

-2720 ADTPAPTSPPLSPIN
+2720 ADTPAPTSPPVSPIN

-2754 LYSQWLIPGSPSN
+2754 LYSQWLIPGSPSH

-2833 DKVIAEPVC
+2833 DKAIAEPVC

-2928 FMAGVIQLCGVMVSA
+2928 FMAGIIQLCGVMVSA
-2943 SEDSTPSVIYHCVIR
+2943 SEDCTPSVIYHCVLR

-3000 LTCMYTAVLA
+3000 LTCMYT
-3010 SGSDATGV
+3010 
-3018 RGQVD
+3018 
-3023 SSSAVA
+3023 
-3029 EAVGITAGH
+3029 
-3038 VGFSSGKE
+3038 GKE
-3046 KASPASRPAHS
+3046 KASPAGRPAHP

>member
-56 VAQSVRTSPEFQ
+56 VAQSLRTSPEFQ

-154 LLPCLT
+154 LLPCLS

-190 DSEIKVLLKSF
+190 DGEIKVLLKSF

-243 LLVPVDEEHASH
+243 LLVPVDEEHPSH

-263 LRYLMPQLQQ
+263 LRYLMPLLQQ

-288 KEADVQPTPEQLLQ
+288 KEADVQPSQEQLLQ

-342 TAGSISHATV
+342 TVGSIPHATV
-352 FRQDAENRARS
+352 FRQDAESRARS
-363 GSILEFIAGGGS
+363 GSILELIVGGGS
-375 SCSPLILRK
+375 SCSPLLLRK

-397 EDDPERAEVPTGA
+397 EDDPERTEVTTGA
-410 FTASVVGADGSSAAQ
+410 FTASVVGTDGSSTGQ

-430 EQPRSSQHTLQ
+430 EQPRSSQHSLQ
-441 PGDSVDLSA
+441 PGDSVDLSV

-460 TSASGTPESPN
+460 TSASDTPESPN
-471 DNEEEM
+471 DNEEDM
-477 LSRSSSGGANVTPET
+477 LSRSSSGGANITPET

-498 ENATPEGGP
+498 ENAMPEGGP
-507 LGEGGTLLGT
+507 LGEGGALLHT

-542 DVAELSRTPLPRV
+542 DVAEL
-555 IEPSPPSPTSTEG
+555 
-568 PDGTDSDSS
+568 
-577 VYTASSSS
+577 
-585 SSFSFSSSSSF
+585 
-596 YATSSS
+596 
-602 SSTSDKVLDGSES
+602 VLDGSES

-622 GTLQDEEEEGAPS
+622 GTLQDEEDEGAAAS
-635 SSQEEPPE
+635 SHEEHPE
-643 PFLQSALALSK
+643 PFSQSALALSK
-654 PHLFEGRGHN
+654 PHLFESRGHN
-664 RQGSDSSVDRFIPK
+664 RQASDSSVERFVPK
-678 EEPAEPEPDNKPS
+678 DEPAEPEPDNKSS
-691 RIKGPIGHYTD
+691 RIKGPIGHYTE

-715 SASFLLTGQKKGL
+715 AASFLLTGEKNGL

-739 ALAVSCVGAAAAL
+739 ALAVSCIGAAASL

-776 ISDVLGLID
+776 ISDVLGLVD

-792 GATAILCG
+792 GATAILCA
-800 AIMQAALTKSRYNIH
+800 AIIQAALTKTRYNIH
-815 TWLASVQSATGNPLS
+815 TWLASVQSSTGNPLS
-830 LVDLVPLLQKT
+830 LVDLVPFLQKT

-849 CKMACYAVRH
+849 CKLACSAVRH
-859 CIMTVCSSTLSEL
+859 CIMTVCSSILSDL
-872 GLQLVVDLLSLR
+872 GLQLVIDLLALR

-893 ELLETLAEMDFR
+893 ELLETLAEIDFR
-905 LVNFLERK
+905 LVSFLERK
-913 TETLHTGDHHY
+913 TESLHKGDHHY
-924 TGRLRLQERVLNDVV
+924 TGRLRLQDRVLSDVV
-939 IFLLGDDDPRVRHV
+939 VHLLGDDDPRVRHV

-962 SRLFYDCDQGQV
+962 PRLFYDCDQGQV
-974 DPVVAIARDQC
+974 DPVVAIARDQS

-991 LMHETLPPSQFTV
+991 LMHEMQPPSQFTV
-1004 STITRTYRGYSLS
+1004 TTITRTYRGYSLS
-1017 NAVSDVTLENNLSRV
+1017 NTVSDVTLENNLSRV
-1032 VSAVS
+1032 VTTVS
-1037 HAFTSSTSRAL
+1037 HALTSSTSRAL
-1048 TFGCCEALCFLAS
+1048 TFGCCEALCLLAS
-1061 NFPVGTWSTGWHCG
+1061 TFPACTWSTGWHCG
-1075 YVSSSNNYFSRSSLN
+1075 YVSSNSSCASRSSLN

-1097 SLSHSSSASAS
+1097 SLSQPSSAPASAS
-1108 SNTTSS
+1108 SSS
-1114 APDTERRTLTVGM
+1114 SSSDIERRTLTVGM

-1145 AHQDALMLSGNLLA
+1145 AHQDAMLLSSNLLA

-1174 EGSSGNTS
+1174 EGNGGSTNP
-1182 SGTNKM
+1182 SGTPNKT
-1188 EEPWASLSE
+1188 EEPWAALSE
-1197 RSLVS
+1197 RSLLV

-1212 KILNICAHVLDDTPP
+1212 KVLNICAHVLDDIPP
-1227 GPAVKAALPSLSNT
+1227 GPAVKATLPSLANT

-1256 TEPSTAPMSPK
+1256 PEPSSVPMSPK
-1267 KSNEVNTGRPGDG
+1267 KSSEVNTGRQTES
-1280 TGSTAVNKSTTFGS
+1280 TGSTAINKSTTLGN

-1324 QEKFGSFLRA
+1324 QEKFGGFLRA

-1345 ATLNDIGK
+1345 ATLHDISK

-1380 LKTLFGTNLSSQY
+1380 LKTLFGTNLASQY
-1393 EGVLS
+1393 DGALS

-1404 GKALRLGSS
+1404 CKALRLGSS

-1437 ASLRNMVQAEQEQ
+1437 ASLRNMVQAEHEQ

-1465 LRSNIAN
+1465 LRSNITN
-1472 ATRHRGDKN
+1472 VTRHRGDKN

-1543 FEYIELGQFRDS
+1543 FEYIEVGQFRDS

-1633 EVVVSMLLRLVQYHQ
+1633 EVVVSMLLRLIQYHQ

-1662 ESEDKWKRLSRQ
+1662 ENEDKWKRLSRQ

-1718 KSMFTIPATMTSVA
+1718 KSMFTIPATMASVG

-1760 IHELSLSPHLLSCH
+1760 VHELSLSPNFLSCQ
-1774 TIRRLHQQSPSPI
+1774 TIHHLHQQNSS
-1787 GPPTTDVLG
+1787 TDDLSTVTLG
-1796 NQEANGEAQK
+1796 NQEPNGEEQR

-1817 LQLVGVLLDDISTR
+1817 LQLVGVLLDDISSR
-1831 RVKVDITEQQHT
+1831 QVKVDITEQQQT

-1857 HVFKSGMFRRITAAA
+1857 HIFKSGMFRRITTAA
-1872 SHLLKC
+1872 SRLLKGES
-1878 DNSGQ
+1878 SGGQ
-1883 TDTEAALF
+1883 AGPNTGLF
-1891 YPLEELNSMVQCL
+1891 YTLEGLNSMVQCL

-1910 LVLLWCQVLLIINY
+1910 LVLLWCQVLLLINY

-1937 KRHSL
+1937 RRNSL

-2006 INLSHE
+2006 IGLSHE

-2047 MLKKTLQCLE
+2047 VLKKTLQCLE

-2076 NTPFRVLARMVDTLA
+2076 STPFRVLARMVDTLA

-2118 QEYLQNSGLAQRHQR
+2118 QEYLQTSGLAQRHQR
-2133 FYSLLDRFRATVA
+2133 FFSLLD
-2146 DTSSPT
+2146 SPA
-2152 PPVTTH
+2152 PPVTSH

-2190 DVSLLETTELL
+2190 DGSLLEATELL
-2201 TKLPPDDLFNVMSCK
+2201 TKLPPSDLLTIMSCK

-2245 ALQVTLEQLA
+2245 ALQVTLEQLEE
-2255 GVTGSLPVPHKS
+2255 VTRSLPVPHQS
-2267 FLPPPQPQPYWEQ
+2267 FLPPSQPQPYWDQ
-2280 LGDVFDEPGFYT
+2280 LADVFDEAGFYP

-2307 MSQLPSSLHIPTE
+2307 VNQLPSTLHIPSD
-2320 KEHLITAFT
+2320 KEHLITTFT

-2341 QNQLP
+2341 QDSLP

-2354 LSCLCLAL
+2354 LSCLCLSL

-2367 WNKLSTPEYSTHTCS
+2367 WNKLSTLQYTTHTCS
-2382 LIYSL
+2382 LICCL
-2387 RLIIIAVA
+2387 RLIIVAVA
-2395 VSPGDQLLYPEKKKK
+2395 VSPGDQLLHLERKRTK
-2410 AKGERDAEED
+2410 AERDSEGD
-2420 QVDSAHAG
+2420 QVDSPHADN
-2428 HMCEWQACEIMAE
+2428 MCEWQACEIMAE
-2441 LVEGLQS
+2441 MVEGLQS
-2448 ILSLGH
+2448 ILALGH
-2454 HRNSSIPAFLT
+2454 HKNSAIPAFLT

-2502 EFSTTLPEI
+2502 EFGTTLPEI
-2511 PVDFLQEKDV
+2511 PVDFLHEKDV

-2557 MDQEEET
+2557 MDQEEEA

-2602 CLEQQPRNKSLKALE
+2602 CLEQQPRNKSLKALD

-2641 RDNVHTYHPYHAWDP
+2641 RDNVHTHHPYHAWDP
-2656 VPSLSAASAGTLISH
+2656 VPSLSAASAAGTLISH

-2692 QVSIHSVWLGNNIT
+2692 QVSIHSVWLSNNIT

-2767 RRTPTILISEVVR
+2767 RRTPTMLISEVVR

-2833 DKVIAEPVC
+2833 DKAIAEPVC

-2928 FMAGVIQLCGVMVSA
+2928 FMAAVIQLCGVMVSA
-2943 SEDSTPSVIYHCVIR
+2943 SEDSTPSVIYHCVLR

-3000 LTCMYTAVLA
+3000 LTCMYT
-3010 SGSDATGV
+3010 
-3018 RGQVD
+3018 
-3023 SSSAVA
+3023 
-3029 EAVGITAGH
+3029 
-3038 VGFSSGKE
+3038 GKE

-3066 IIVAMERVSVLFDR
+3066 VIVAMERVSVLFDR

-3198 SEVVDVNLFCLVAM
+3198 SEVVDVNLFCLVAV

-3238 GSPYHQLLG
+3238 GSPYYQLLG
-3247 CLQSIHQD
+3247 CLQSIHQA

>member
-21 QGPPTAEELVQ
+21 QGPPTILVRDGITQ
-32 RQKKEQATTKKDRV
+32 LFALCLLCLFLLCCLLFSFPFFLCASSLLFHRKKEQATTKKDRV

-56 VAQSVRTSPEFQ
+56 VAQSLSRTSPEFQ

-75 EMFLLCSDD
+75 EMFLLCTDD

-131 ALWRFAELAHLIR
+131 ALWRFAELSHLIR

-178 PKIMAALGHFAN
+178 PKIMLALGHFAN
-190 DSEIKVLLKSF
+190 DGEIKVLLKSF

-223 CQHSRRTSYFYTWL
+223 CHHSRRTSYFYTWL

-243 LLVPVDEEHASH
+243 LLVPVDEEHPSH

-263 LRYLMPQLQQ
+263 LRYLIPLLQQ

-288 KEADVQPTPEQLLQ
+288 KEADIQPTPEQLLQ

-328 MFRTPPPELLHMLI
+328 VFRTPPPELLHILI
-342 TAGSISHATV
+342 TAGSIQHATV
-352 FRQDAENRARS
+352 FRQDTESRARS
-363 GSILEFIAGGGS
+363 SSILELIAGGGS
-375 SCSPLILRK
+375 SSSPLLLRK
-384 QRGKMLSGEEDGL
+384 QRGKILSGEEDGL
-397 EDDPERAEVPTGA
+397 EDDPERTDVTTGA
-410 FTASVVGADGSSAAQ
+410 FTASVVGADASSTAQ

-441 PGDSVDLSA
+441 PGDSVDLS
-450 SSEQGGGGGG
+450 G
-460 TSASGTPESPN
+460 TSASGTP
-471 DNEEEM
+471 D
-477 LSRSSSGGANVTPET
+477 
-492 ADYTTP
+492 
-498 ENATPEGGP
+498 
-507 LGEGGTLLGT
+507 
-517 NDRSLPPSDS
+517 DS

-542 DVAELSRTPLPRV
+542 DVAEL
-555 IEPSPPSPTSTEG
+555 
-568 PDGTDSDSS
+568 
-577 VYTASSSS
+577 
-585 SSFSFSSSSSF
+585 
-596 YATSSS
+596 
-602 SSTSDKVLDGSES
+602 VLDGSES

-622 GTLQDEEEEGAPS
+622 GTLQDEEDEGAAPP
-635 SSQEEPPE
+635 SQEEPSEP
-643 PFLQSALALSK
+643 PFLQSAL
-654 PHLFEGRGHN
+654 GHN
-664 RQGSDSSVDRFIPK
+664 RQGSDSSVDRLIPK
-678 EEPAEPEPDNKPS
+678 DEPAEPEPDNKPS

-702 QGMEPLV
+702 QGVEPLV

-715 SASFLLTGQKKGL
+715 AASFLLTGQKNGL

-760 LYLEPLDG
+760 LYLEPL
-768 IPVEEQQY
+768 EQQY
-776 ISDVLGLID
+776 ISNVLSLID

-800 AIMQAALTKSRYNIH
+800 AIIQAALTKTRYNIH
-815 TWLASVQSATGNPLS
+815 TWLASVASATGNPLS
-830 LVDLVPLLQKT
+830 LLDLVPLLQKT

-849 CKMACYAVRH
+849 CKMACSAVR
-859 CIMTVCSSTLSEL
+859 VSPLCSSTLSEL
-872 GLQLVVDLLSLR
+872 GLQLVIDLLSLR

-913 TETLHTGDHHY
+913 TESLHKGDHHY
-924 TGRLRLQERVLNDVV
+924 TGRLRLQDRVLNDVV
-939 IFLLGDDDPRVRHV
+939 VRLLGDDDPRVRHV

-962 SRLFYDCDQGQV
+962 PRLFYDCDQGQV
-974 DPVVAIARDQC
+974 DPVVAIARDQS

-991 LMHETLPPSQFTV
+991 LMHETQPPSQFTV
-1004 STITRTYRGYSLS
+1004 STITRTYRGYNLS

-1032 VSAVS
+1032 VTAVS
-1037 HAFTSSTSRAL
+1037 HALTSSTSRAL
-1048 TFGCCEALCFLAS
+1048 TFGCCEALCLLAS
-1061 NFPVGTWSTGWHCG
+1061 NFPVCTWSTGWHCG
-1075 YVSSSNNYFSRSSLN
+1075 YVSSTN
-1090 RSRGRAL
+1090 
-1097 SLSHSSSASAS
+1097 
-1108 SNTTSS
+1108 
-1114 APDTERRTLTVGM
+1114 TERRSLTVGM
-1127 ANMVL
+1127 ANVIL

-1159 AVAPKCMRNP
+1159 GGSGSTN
-1169 WAGEE
+1169 
-1174 EGSSGNTS
+1174 SSG
-1182 SGTNKM
+1182 GPNKM
-1188 EEPWASLSE
+1188 EEPWAALSE
-1197 RSLVS
+1197 RPLVA

-1212 KILNICAHVLDDTPP
+1212 KVLNICAHVLDDTPP
-1227 GPAVKAALPSLSNT
+1227 GPAVKASLPSLSNT
-1241 PSLSPIRRKGKEKEA
+1241 PSLSPIRRKGREKDA
-1256 TEPSTAPMSPK
+1256 AEPSAAPMSPK
-1267 KSNEVNTGRPGDG
+1267 KNNEVNTG
-1280 TGSTAVNKSTTFGS
+1280 TNSTSSTAVNKSTTLGS

-1345 ATLNDIGK
+1345 ATLHDISK

-1380 LKTLFGTNLSSQY
+1380 LKTLFGTNLASQY

-1472 ATRHRGDKN
+1472 ATRNRGDKN

-1543 FEYIELGQFRDS
+1543 FEYIEVGQFRDS
-1555 EAIIPNI
+1555 EAVIPNI

-1633 EVVVSMLLRLVQYHQ
+1633 EVVVSMLLRLIQYHQ

-1662 ESEDKWKRLSRQ
+1662 ENEDKWKRLSRQ
-1674 IADVILPMIAKQQM
+1674 IADVILSMIAKQQM

-1718 KSMFTIPATMTSVA
+1718 KSMFTIPATMASVA

-1746 VLVSQ
+1746 VLISQ

-1760 IHELSLSPHLLSCH
+1760 VHELSLSPHLLSCH
-1774 TIRRLHQQSPSPI
+1774 TVHRLHHQRSSPNDAPAADTLS
-1787 GPPTTDVLG
+1787 
-1796 NQEANGEAQK
+1796 NQETNDEEQK

-1817 LQLVGVLLDDISTR
+1817 LQLVGVFGEQIVIFTSVSGILL
-1831 RVKVDITEQQHT
+1831 EQC
-1843 FYCQQLGT
+1843 FFLF
-1851 LLMCLI
+1851 L
-1857 HVFKSGMFRRITAAA
+1857 SGMFRRITAAA
-1872 SHLLKC
+1872 SRLLK
-1878 DNSGQ
+1878 DESAGGQ
-1883 TDTEAALF
+1883 TGHEAVLF
-1891 YPLEELNSMVQCL
+1891 YSLECLNNMVQSL

-1937 KRHSL
+1937 RRHSL
-1942 SCTKLLSP
+1942 SSTKLLSP
-1950 HSSGEGEEDKPES
+1950 HSSGEGEEDKPET
-1963 RLAMVNR
+1963 RLTMVNR

-2006 INLSHE
+2006 ISLCHE

-2047 MLKKTLQCLE
+2047 MLKNTLQCLE

-2118 QEYLQNSGLAQRHQR
+2118 QEYLQSSGLAQRHQR

-2152 PPVTTH
+2152 PPVTSH

-2179 ALVKSQCCLRG
+2179 TLVKSQCCLRG

-2201 TKLPPDDLFNVMSCK
+2201 TKLPPTDLLNIMRCK

-2226 LSMGVQRLA
+2226 LSMGVQRIS
-2235 RGQGSLLLET
+2235 RNQGSLLLET
-2245 ALQVTLEQLA
+2245 ALQVTLEQIT
-2255 GVTGSLPVPHKS
+2255 GVTESLPAPHQC
-2267 FLPPPQPQPYWEQ
+2267 FLPPSKPHPYWEQ
-2280 LGDVFDEPGFYT
+2280 LYRILYNIPF
-2292 RVLSL
+2292 LQS
-2297 CRALSQYLLS
+2297 YL
-2307 MSQLPSSLHIPTE
+2307 
-2320 KEHLITAFT
+2320 
-2329 CTATEVIVWRLL
+2329 
-2341 QNQLP
+2341 
-2346 LSVDLQWA
+2346 DLQWA

-2367 WNKLSTPEYSTHTCS
+2367 WNKLSTPEYTTRTCS
-2382 LIYSL
+2382 LIYCL
-2387 RLIIIAVA
+2387 HLIIVAVA
-2395 VSPGDQLLYPEKKKK
+2395 VSPGDQLLHPVKKKTK
-2410 AKGERDAEED
+2410 TGRDADGD
-2420 QVDSAHAG
+2420 QVDSQSDYT
-2428 HMCEWQACEIMAE
+2428 CEWQACEIMAE

-2454 HRNSSIPAFLT
+2454 HRNGVFPAFLT
-2465 PTLRNIVISLSRL
+2465 SPLRNIVISLSRL

-2502 EFSTTLPEI
+2502 EFCTTLPEI

-2564 QQEED
+2564 QQED

-2617 TRFGRKLA
+2617 TWFGRKLA

-2641 RDNVHTYHPYHAWDP
+2641 RDNVHTHHPYHAWDP
-2656 VPSLSAASAGTLISH
+2656 VPSLSAASAAGTLISH

-2706 PLREEEWGEDEEDE
+2706 PLREEEWGEDEEDD
-2720 ADTPAPTSPPLSPIN
+2720 ADNPAPSSPPLSPIN

-2819 LVPAICKAAAVLGM
+2819 LIPAICKAAAVLGM
-2833 DKVIAEPVC
+2833 DKAIAEPVC

-2857 MGALHGVLYV
+2857 LGALHGVLYV

-2880 IPTVSEYLLSNL
+2880 IPTVCEYLLSNL

-2928 FMAGVIQLCGVMVSA
+2928 FMAGVVQLCGVMVSA
-2943 SEDSTPSVIYHCVIR
+2943 SEDSTPSIIYHCVLR

-3000 LTCMYTAVLA
+3000 LTCMYT
-3010 SGSDATGV
+3010 
-3018 RGQVD
+3018 
-3023 SSSAVA
+3023 
-3029 EAVGITAGH
+3029 
-3038 VGFSSGKE
+3038 GKE
-3046 KASPASRPAHS
+3046 KASPAGRPAHS

-3066 IIVAMERVSVLFDR
+3066 IIVAMERISVLFDR

-3098 FLDDFFPPQ
+3098 FLEDFFPPQ

-3238 GSPYHQLLG
+3238 GSPYYQLLG

-3255 TSL
+3255 TTL

>member
-56 VAQSVRTSPEFQ
+56 VAQSLRTSPEFQ

-190 DSEIKVLLKSF
+190 DGEIKVLLKSF

-223 CQHSRRTSYFYTWL
+223 CQHSRRNSYFYTWL

-243 LLVPVDEEHASH
+243 LLVPVDEEHPSH

-263 LRYLMPQLQQ
+263 LRYLMPLLQQ

-313 WDHNVVTAALELLQQ
+313 RDHNVVTAALELLQQ

-342 TAGSISHATV
+342 TAGSIQHATV
-352 FRQDAENRARS
+352 FRQDAESRARS
-363 GSILEFIAGGGS
+363 GSILE
-375 SCSPLILRK
+375 LI
-384 QRGKMLSGEEDGL
+384 GKVLSGEEDGL
-397 EDDPERAEVPTGA
+397 EDDPERTEVTTGA

-450 SSEQGGGGGG
+450 SSEQGGGGG
-460 TSASGTPESPN
+460 TSASDTPESPN
-471 DNEEEM
+471 DNEEDM

-507 LGEGGTLLGT
+507 LGETGTLLGT

-542 DVAELSRTPLPRV
+542 DVAEL
-555 IEPSPPSPTSTEG
+555 
-568 PDGTDSDSS
+568 
-577 VYTASSSS
+577 
-585 SSFSFSSSSSF
+585 
-596 YATSSS
+596 
-602 SSTSDKVLDGSES
+602 VLDGSES

-622 GTLQDEEEEGAPS
+622 GTLQDEEDEGAAPS
-635 SSQEEPPE
+635 SHEEHPE
-643 PFLQSALALSK
+643 PFSQSALALSK
-654 PHLFEGRGHN
+654 PHLLEGRGHN
-664 RQGSDSSVDRFIPK
+664 RQASDSSVDRFIPK
-678 EEPAEPEPDNKPS
+678 DEPVEPEPDNKPS

-702 QGMEPLV
+702 QEAEPLV

-715 SASFLLTGQKKGL
+715 AASFLLTGQKNGL
-728 IPDKEV
+728 VPDKEV

-768 IPVEEQQY
+768 IPAEEQQY

-800 AIMQAALTKSRYNIH
+800 AIIQAALTKTRYNIH

-849 CKMACYAVRH
+849 CKMACSAVRH

-872 GLQLVVDLLSLR
+872 GLQLVIDLLALR
-884 DSSYWLVRT
+884 DCSYWLVRT

-913 TETLHTGDHHY
+913 TETLHKGDHHY
-924 TGRLRLQERVLNDVV
+924 TGRLRLQDRVLNNVV
-939 IFLLGDDDPRVRHV
+939 IHLLGDDDPRVRHV

-962 SRLFYDCDQGQV
+962 ARLFYDCDQGQV
-974 DPVVAIARDQC
+974 DPVVAIARDQS

-991 LMHETLPPSQFTV
+991 LMHETQPPSQFTV
-1004 STITRTYRGYSLS
+1004 STITRMYRGYNLS
-1017 NAVSDVTLENNLSRV
+1017 HAVSDVTLENNLSRV
-1032 VSAVS
+1032 VTAVS
-1037 HAFTSSTSRAL
+1037 HALTSSTSRAL
-1048 TFGCCEALCFLAS
+1048 TFGCCEALCLLTS
-1061 NFPVGTWSTGWHCG
+1061 TFPVCTWSTGWHCG
-1075 YVSSSNNYFSRSSLN
+1075 YVSSSSSHASRSSLN

-1097 SLSHSSSASAS
+1097 SLSQPSSAPASSSSSSAL
-1108 SNTTSS
+1108 
-1114 APDTERRTLTVGM
+1114 DTERRTLTVGM

-1145 AHQDALMLSGNLLA
+1145 AHQDTLLLAGNLLA
-1159 AVAPKCMRNP
+1159 AVAPKCMRSP

-1174 EGSSGNTS
+1174 EGNSGSSNPGGAPS
-1182 SGTNKM
+1182 KV
-1188 EEPWASLSE
+1188 EEPWAALSE
-1197 RSLVS
+1197 RSLVA

-1227 GPAVKAALPSLSNT
+1227 GPAVKASLPSLANT

-1256 TEPSTAPMSPK
+1256 AEPSTAPMSPK
-1267 KSNEVNTGRPGDG
+1267 KSNEVNTGRPADS

-1324 QEKFGSFLRA
+1324 QEKFGGFLRA

-1345 ATLNDIGK
+1345 ATLHDIGK

-1380 LKTLFGTNLSSQY
+1380 LKTLFGTNLASQY
-1393 EGVLS
+1393 EGALS

-1450 DTSGWFDVMQKASNQ
+1450 DTSGWFDVMQKVSNQ
-1465 LRSNIAN
+1465 LRSSITNV
-1472 ATRHRGDKN
+1472 TRHRGDKN

-1543 FEYIELGQFRDS
+1543 FEYIEVGQFRDS
-1555 EAIIPNI
+1555 EAIVPNI

-1633 EVVVSMLLRLVQYHQ
+1633 EVVVSMLLRLIQYHQ

-1662 ESEDKWKRLSRQ
+1662 ENEDKWKRLSRQ

-1718 KSMFTIPATMTSVA
+1718 KSMFTTPATMASVA

-1760 IHELSLSPHLLSCH
+1760 VHELSLSPHLLSCH
-1774 TIRRLHQQSPSPI
+1774 TIRRLHQQSPSPLD
-1787 GPPTTDVLG
+1787 PPTTTLG
-1796 NQEANGEAQK
+1796 NQDANGEAQK
-1806 APPEETFARFL
+1806 ALPEETFARFL
-1817 LQLVGVLLDDISTR
+1817 LQLVGVLLDDISSR
-1831 RVKVDITEQQHT
+1831 QVKVDITEQQHT

-1857 HVFKSGMFRRITAAA
+1857 HIFKSGMFRRITAAA
-1872 SHLLKC
+1872 SRLLKGE
-1878 DNSGQ
+1878 SAGGQ
-1883 TDTEAALF
+1883 ASPEAGFF
-1891 YPLEELNSMVQCL
+1891 YPLEGLNGMVQCL
-1904 ITTHPS
+1904 TTTHPS

-1937 KRHSL
+1937 RRHSL

-1950 HSSGEGEEDKPES
+1950 HSSGEGEEEKPES

-2006 INLSHE
+2006 ISLSHE

-2076 NTPFRVLARMVDTLA
+2076 STPFRVLARMVDTLA

-2118 QEYLQNSGLAQRHQR
+2118 QEYLQTSGLAQRHQR
-2133 FYSLLDRFRATVA
+2133 FFSLLDRFRATVA
-2146 DTSSPT
+2146 ETSSPT
-2152 PPVTTH
+2152 PPVTSH

-2190 DVSLLETTELL
+2190 DGSLLETTELL
-2201 TKLPPDDLFNVMSCK
+2201 TKLPPSDLSSIMSCK

-2255 GVTGSLPVPHKS
+2255 GVTQSLPVPHQS
-2267 FLPPPQPQPYWEQ
+2267 FLPPSQSQPYWDQ
-2280 LGDVFDEPGFYT
+2280 LAEIYGEPGFYP

-2307 MSQLPSSLHIPTE
+2307 LGQLPSSLHIPSD
-2320 KEHLITAFT
+2320 KEHLITMFT
-2329 CTATEVIVWRLL
+2329 CTAAEVVVWRLL
-2341 QNQLP
+2341 QDSLP

-2354 LSCLCLAL
+2354 LACLCLAL

-2367 WNKLSTPEYSTHTCS
+2367 WNMLSTPEYTTHTCS
-2382 LIYSL
+2382 LIHCL

-2395 VSPGDQLLYPEKKKK
+2395 VSPGDQLLHPERKRTE
-2410 AKGERDAEED
+2410 AGRDSEGDE
-2420 QVDSAHAG
+2420 VDSPNTDNL
-2428 HMCEWQACEIMAE
+2428 CERQACEIMAE

-2448 ILSLGH
+2448 VLALGH
-2454 HRNSSIPAFLT
+2454 HRNSEIPAFLT

-2493 LGWSPQPGG
+2493 LGWSPRPGG
-2502 EFSTTLPEI
+2502 EFGTTLPEI

-2602 CLEQQPRNKSLKALE
+2602 CLEQQPRNKSLKALD

-2625 VIRGEV
+2625 VIRGEM

-2641 RDNVHTYHPYHAWDP
+2641 RDNVHTHHPYHAWDP
-2656 VPSLSAASAGTLISH
+2656 VPSLSAASAAGTLISH

-2720 ADTPAPTSPPLSPIN
+2720 TDTPAPTSPPISPIN

-2767 RRTPTILISEVVR
+2767 RRTPVVLISEVVR

-2792 NQFDMMFSTLM
+2792 NQFDMMFSTLT

-2833 DKVIAEPVC
+2833 DKAIAEPVC

-2928 FMAGVIQLCGVMVSA
+2928 FTAGIIQVCGVMVSA
-2943 SEDSTPSVIYHCVIR
+2943 SEDSTPSVIYHCVLR

-3000 LTCMYTAVLA
+3000 LTCMYTAVVA
-3010 SGSDATGV
+3010 SGSEVTGV
-3018 RGQVD
+3018 RGQVG
-3023 SSSAVA
+3023 SGSAVA
-3029 EAVGITAGH
+3029 EAVGVTAGP

-3066 IIVAMERVSVLFDR
+3066 VIVAMERVSVLFDR

-3136 QTLHATGQSSMVR
+3136 QRLHATGQSSMVR

-3183 WISALLPHVISRMGS
+3183 WISALLPHVISRMGC

-3238 GSPYHQLLG
+3238 GSPYYQLLG

>member
-21 QGPPTAEELVQ
+21 QGTPTAEELVQ

-56 VAQSVRTSPEFQ
+56 VAQSLRTSPEFQ

-92 ADECLNKIIKALMD
+92 ADECLNKIVKALMD

-131 ALWRFAELAHLIR
+131 ALWRFAELSHLIR

-178 PKIMAALGHFAN
+178 PKIMVALGHFAN
-190 DSEIKVLLKSF
+190 DGEIKVLLKSF

-214 TAASSAVSV
+214 TAASSVVCV
-223 CQHSRRTSYFYTWL
+223 CQHSRRASYFYTWL

-243 LLVPVDEEHASH
+243 LLVPVDEERPSH

-263 LRYLMPQLQQ
+263 LRYLMPLLQQ
-273 QVNTTSLKGSFGVMR
+273 QVNTISLKGSFGVMK
-288 KEADVQPTPEQLLQ
+288 KEADIQPTPEQLLQ

-328 MFRTPPPELLHMLI
+328 IFRTPPPELLHMLI
-342 TAGSISHATV
+342 TAGSIQNATV
-352 FRQDAENRARS
+352 FRQDAESRARS
-363 GSILEFIAGGGS
+363 GSILELIAGGGS
-375 SCSPLILRK
+375 SCSPLVLRK
-384 QRGKMLSGEEDGL
+384 QRGKILSGEEDGL
-397 EDDPERAEVPTGA
+397 EDDAERAEVTTGSFA
-410 FTASVVGADGSSAAQ
+410 ASVAGADGSTAAQ

-450 SSEQGGGGGG
+450 SSEQDGGAGGGA
-460 TSASGTPESPN
+460 SASDTPESPN
-471 DNEEEM
+471 DNEEDM

-507 LGEGGTLLGT
+507 LGDGGTLLAT

-542 DVAELSRTPLPRV
+542 DVAELSCTPLPQV
-555 IEPSPPSPTSTEG
+555 IELHRPSPTPTEG
-568 PDGTDSDSS
+568 PDATDSDI
-577 VYTASSSS
+577 TASSSS
-585 SSFSFSSSSSF
+585 SSLSFSSSSSSSF
-596 YATSSS
+596 YATSS

-622 GTLQDEEEEGAPS
+622 GTLQDEEDEGAAPT
-635 SSQEEPPE
+635 SQEEPSE
-643 PFLQSALALSK
+643 PFLQPVLALSK
-654 PHLFEGRGHN
+654 PHLFENRGHN
-664 RQGSDSSVDRFIPK
+664 RQGSDSSMDRFVPK

-691 RIKGPIGHYTD
+691 RIKGAIGHYTD
-702 QGMEPLV
+702 QGAEPLV

-715 SASFLLTGQKKGL
+715 AASFLLTGKKNGL

-752 HPEAFFNS
+752 LPEAFFNS

-768 IPVEEQQY
+768 VPVEEQQY
-776 ISDVLGLID
+776 ISDILGLIE

-800 AIMQAALTKSRYNIH
+800 AIIQAALTKTRYSVH
-815 TWLASVQSATGNPLS
+815 PWLASVQSATGNPLS
-830 LVDLVPLLQKT
+830 LEDLVPLLQKT

-849 CKMACYAVRH
+849 CKMACSAVRH
-859 CIMTVCSSTLSEL
+859 CIMTLSSSSLSEL
-872 GLQLVVDLLSLR
+872 GLQLVIDLFALR

-905 LVNFLERK
+905 LMNFLERK
-913 TETLHTGDHHY
+913 TENLHKGDHHY
-924 TGRLRLQERVLNDVV
+924 TGRLRLQERVLNNVV
-939 IFLLGDDDPRVRHV
+939 VHLLGDDDPRVRHV

-962 SRLFYDCDQGQV
+962 SRLFYDCDQGQA
-974 DPVVAIARDQC
+974 DPVVAIARDQS

-991 LMHETLPPSQFTV
+991 LMHETQPPSQLTV
-1004 STITRTYRGYSLS
+1004 STITRTYRGFNLS
-1017 NAVSDVTLENNLSRV
+1017 NTVADVTLENNLSRV
-1032 VSAVS
+1032 ITAVS
-1037 HAFTSSTSRAL
+1037 RALTSSTSRAV
-1048 TFGCCEALCFLAS
+1048 TFGCCEALCLLAL
-1061 NFPVGTWSTGWHCG
+1061 NFPVCTWSTGWHCG
-1075 YVSSSNNYFSRSSLN
+1075 YVSANSNFSSRSSLN
-1090 RSRGRAL
+1090 RSRGRTL
-1097 SLSHSSSASAS
+1097 SVSQPSSTPASSSAA
-1108 SNTTSS
+1108 
-1114 APDTERRTLTVGM
+1114 APEAERRTLIVGM
-1127 ANMVL
+1127 ANMIL

-1145 AHQDALMLSGNLLA
+1145 AHQDALILSGNLLSA
-1159 AVAPKCMRNP
+1159 IAPKCMRNP
-1169 WAGEE
+1169 WTGEE
-1174 EGSSGNTS
+1174 DGGGGNTNT
-1182 SGTNKM
+1182 SGGSNKL
-1188 EEPWASLSE
+1188 EEPWAALSE
-1197 RSLVS
+1197 RTLVA

-1212 KILNICAHVLDDTPP
+1212 KLLNICAHVLDDTLP
-1227 GPAVKAALPSLSNT
+1227 GPAAKATLPSLSNA
-1241 PSLSPIRRKGKEKEA
+1241 PSLSPIRRKGKEKDA
-1256 TEPSTAPMSPK
+1256 AEPSAAPLSPK
-1267 KSNEVNTGRPGDG
+1267 KASEVNTGRPADS
-1280 TGSTAVNKSTTFGS
+1280 TGSAAISKSTTLGN

-1345 ATLNDIGK
+1345 ATLNDINK

-1380 LKTLFGTNLSSQY
+1380 LKTLFGTNLASQY
-1393 EGVLS
+1393 EGMLS

-1437 ASLRNMVQAEQEQ
+1437 ASLRNMVQADQEH
-1450 DTSGWFDVMQKASNQ
+1450 DTSGWFDVMQKASYQ

-1543 FEYIELGQFRDS
+1543 FEYIEVGQFRDS

-1570 YERYHSKQIIS
+1570 YERYHSKQIIG

-1662 ESEDKWKRLSRQ
+1662 ENEDKWKRLSRQ

-1718 KSMFTIPATMTSVA
+1718 KSMFTIPVTMVSVA

-1746 VLVSQ
+1746 VLISQ

-1760 IHELSLSPHLLSCH
+1760 VHELSLSPHLLSCH
-1774 TIRRLHQQSPSPI
+1774 MVRRLHQHSPVS
-1787 GPPTTDVLG
+1787 GDPPAFDAVCS
-1796 NQEANGEAQK
+1796 QELNGEAQK
-1806 APPEETFARFL
+1806 ALPEETFARFL
-1817 LQLVGVLLDDISTR
+1817 LQLVGVLLDDISSR

-1857 HVFKSGMFRRITAAA
+1857 HVFKSGMFRRITVAA
-1872 SHLLKC
+1872 SRLLKGEGGV
-1878 DNSGQ
+1878 GQ
-1883 TDTEAALF
+1883 VGTEADLF
-1891 YPLEELNSMVQCL
+1891 YPLERLNSMVQCL

-1937 KRHSL
+1937 RRQSL

-1950 HSSGEGEEDKPES
+1950 HSSGEGEENKPETRVS
-1963 RLAMVNR
+1963 VANK

-1998 IVNHVRDL
+1998 IVNHVQDL
-2006 INLSHE
+2006 ISLSHE

-2033 QAIQSRCDNLTTPT
+2033 QAIQSRCDNLNTPT

-2076 NTPFRVLARMVDTLA
+2076 STPFRVLARMVDTLA

-2098 LAETLQNS
+2098 LAETKQNS
-2106 IAQLPVEELDRI
+2106 VAQLPLEELDRI
-2118 QEYLQNSGLAQRHQR
+2118 QEYLQSSGLAQRHQR

-2146 DTSSPT
+2146 DSSSPS
-2152 PPVTTH
+2152 PPVTSH
-2158 PLDGD
+2158 PLDGE

-2168 ELVIADKEWYV
+2168 EQVIPDKEWYV
-2179 ALVKSQCCLRG
+2179 ALVKSQCSLPG
-2190 DVSLLETTELL
+2190 DTSLLETTELL
-2201 TKLPPDDLFNVMSCK
+2201 TKLPPADLLNVMSCK
-2216 EFNLSLLCPC
+2216 EFNLRLLCPC
-2226 LSMGVQRLA
+2226 LSMGVQRLV
-2235 RGQGSLLLET
+2235 RGQGSLLMET
-2245 ALQVTLEQLA
+2245 ALQVTLEQMAL
-2255 GVTGSLPVPHKS
+2255 VTGSLPVPHRS
-2267 FLPPPQPQPYWEQ
+2267 FLPTSQPYSDQVAE
-2280 LGDVFDEPGFYT
+2280 VFGKAGFYS

-2297 CRALSQYLLS
+2297 CRALSQYLLNIS
-2307 MSQLPSSLHIPTE
+2307 KLPSSLHIPSD

-2329 CTATEVIVWRLL
+2329 CTATEVVVCHLL
-2341 QNQLP
+2341 QDHLP

-2362 QQPCV
+2362 QQPCI
-2367 WNKLSTPEYSTHTCS
+2367 WNKLSTPEYNTHTCS
-2382 LIYSL
+2382 LIYCL
-2387 RLIIIAVA
+2387 HLIIVAVA
-2395 VSPGDQLLYPEKKKK
+2395 VSPGDHLLHPEKKSK
-2410 AKGERDAEED
+2410 AQSEGDE
-2420 QVDSAHAG
+2420 VDSPHAN
-2428 HMCEWQACEIMAE
+2428 HMFEWKACEIMAE

-2448 ILSLGH
+2448 VLALGH
-2454 HRNSSIPAFLT
+2454 RRNTVFPAFLT

-2502 EFSTTLPEI
+2502 EYGTTLPEI

-2546 LLGVLVTQPIT
+2546 LLGVLVTQPIAL
-2557 MDQEEET
+2557 DQEEET

-2641 RDNVHTYHPYHAWDP
+2641 RDNVHTHHPYHAWDP

-2676 QINTEREMG
+2676 QINTERELG

-2720 ADTPAPTSPPLSPIN
+2720 GDAPAPTSPPLSPIN

-2857 MGALHGVLYV
+2857 MGALHGLLYV

-2928 FMAGVIQLCGVMVSA
+2928 FMAGIIQLCGVMVSA
-2943 SEDSTPSVIYHCVIR
+2943 SEDSTPSIIYHCVLR

-3000 LTCMYTAVLA
+3000 LTCMYT
-3010 SGSDATGV
+3010 
-3018 RGQVD
+3018 
-3023 SSSAVA
+3023 
-3029 EAVGITAGH
+3029 
-3038 VGFSSGKE
+3038 GKE
-3046 KASPASRPAHS
+3046 KASPAVRPAHS

-3238 GSPYHQLLG
+3238 GSPYFQLLG

>member
-21 QGPPTAEELVQ
+21 QGPPTAEELAQ
-32 RQKKEQATTKKDRV
+32 SKIPKFSLSLCTHTLTSSFAFCLIFHRKKEQAATKKDRV

-56 VAQSVRTSPEFQ
+56 VAQSLRTSPEFQ

-172 TLAAAM
+172 TLATAM
-178 PKIMAALGHFAN
+178 PKIMSALGHFAN
-190 DSEIKVLLKSF
+190 DGEIKVLLKAF

-214 TAASSAVSV
+214 TAASSAVSI

-243 LLVPVDEEHASH
+243 LLVPVDDEHPSH

-263 LRYLMPQLQQ
+263 LRYLMPLLQQ
-273 QVNTTSLKGSFGVMR
+273 HVNSTSLKGSFGVMR

-328 MFRTPPPELLHMLI
+328 VFRTPPPELLHMLI
-342 TAGSISHATV
+342 TAGSIPHATV
-352 FRQDAENRARS
+352 FRQDTENRSRS

-375 SCSPLILRK
+375 SCSPLLLRK

-397 EDDPERAEVPTGA
+397 EDDPERTEVTTGA
-410 FTASVVGADGSSAAQ
+410 FTDGSSAAQ

-430 EQPRSSQHTLQ
+430 EQPRSSQHALQ
-441 PGDSVDLSA
+441 PGDSVDLS
-450 SSEQGGGGGG
+450 
-460 TSASGTPESPN
+460 SPN

-477 LSRSSSGGANVTPET
+477 LSRSSSES
-492 ADYTTP
+492 
-498 ENATPEGGP
+498 
-507 LGEGGTLLGT
+507 GTLLGT

-542 DVAELSRTPLPRV
+542 DVAEL
-555 IEPSPPSPTSTEG
+555 
-568 PDGTDSDSS
+568 
-577 VYTASSSS
+577 
-585 SSFSFSSSSSF
+585 
-596 YATSSS
+596 
-602 SSTSDKVLDGSES
+602 VLDGSES

-622 GTLQDEEEEGAPS
+622 GTLQDEEDEGTAP
-635 SSQEEPPE
+635 SSQEEPQE

-654 PHLFEGRGHN
+654 PHLFDGRGHN

-678 EEPAEPEPDNKPS
+678 DEPAEPEPDNKPS

-702 QGMEPLV
+702 HSAEPLV

-715 SASFLLTGQKKGL
+715 AASFLLTGQKNGL

-739 ALAVSCVGAAAAL
+739 ALALSCVGAAAAL

-760 LYLEPLDG
+760 LYLEPDTTTRT
-768 IPVEEQQY
+768 EKQQY

-792 GATAILCG
+792 GATAILCA
-800 AIMQAALTKSRYNIH
+800 AIIQAALTKTRFNIH

-849 CKMACYAVRH
+849 CKMACSAVRH
-859 CIMTVCSSTLSEL
+859 CITTICSSTLSEI
-872 GLQLVVDLLSLR
+872 GLQLVIDLFALK
-884 DSSYWLVRT
+884 DCGYWLVRT
-893 ELLETLAEMDFR
+893 ELLETLAELDFR

-913 TETLHTGDHHY
+913 TETLHKGDHHY
-924 TGRLRLQERVLNDVV
+924 TGRLRLQDRVLNDVV
-939 IFLLGDDDPRVRHV
+939 IHLLGDDDPRVRHV
-953 AASAVSRLV
+953 AASVVRRLV

-974 DPVVAIARDQC
+974 DPVVAIARDQS

-991 LMHETLPPSQFTV
+991 LMHETQPPSQFTV
-1004 STITRTYRGYSLS
+1004 STITRTYRGYNMS
-1017 NAVSDVTLENNLSRV
+1017 NTISDVTLENNLSRV
-1032 VSAVS
+1032 VAAVS
-1037 HAFTSSTSRAL
+1037 HALTSSTSRAL
-1048 TFGCCEALCFLAS
+1048 TFGCCEALCLLAS
-1061 NFPVGTWSTGWHCG
+1061 NFPVGNWSTGWHCG
-1075 YVSSSNNYFSRSSLN
+1075 YVN
-1090 RSRGRAL
+1090 A
-1097 SLSHSSSASAS
+1097 
-1108 SNTTSS
+1108 
-1114 APDTERRTLTVGM
+1114 ERRTLTVGI
-1127 ANMVL
+1127 ANTVL

-1145 AHQDALMLSGNLLA
+1145 AHQDALLLSGNLIA

-1169 WAGEE
+1169 WVGEE
-1174 EGSSGNTS
+1174 EGSSGTS
-1182 SGTNKM
+1182 SGGPSKL
-1188 EEPWASLSE
+1188 EEPWAALSE
-1197 RSLVS
+1197 RSLVV

-1212 KILNICAHVLDDTPP
+1212 KVLNICAHVLDDTPP
-1227 GPAVKAALPSLSNT
+1227 GPAMKATLPSLSNT
-1241 PSLSPIRRKGKEKEA
+1241 PSLSPIRRKGKEKEVADPSA
-1256 TEPSTAPMSPK
+1256 TPMSPK
-1267 KSNEVNTGRPGDG
+1267 KGSEANTAGRPTDS
-1280 TGSTAVNKSTTFGS
+1280 TGSTTVNKSTTFGN

-1302 KLYDVLKATH
+1302 KLHDVLKATH

-1345 ATLNDIGK
+1345 ATLHDIGK

-1380 LKTLFGTNLSSQY
+1380 LKTLFGNNLASQY

-1437 ASLRNMVQAEQEQ
+1437 ASLRNMVQAEQDQ

-1465 LRSNIAN
+1465 LRSSITN
-1472 ATRHRGDKN
+1472 AARHRGDKN

-1528 LLDSDQVF
+1528 LLDSDQVR
-1536 IGFVLKQ
+1536 Q
-1543 FEYIELGQFRDS
+1543 TH
-1555 EAIIPNI
+1555 AIIPNI

-1662 ESEDKWKRLSRQ
+1662 ENEDKWKRLSRQ

-1718 KSMFTIPATMTSVA
+1718 KSMFTIPATMASVA

-1760 IHELSLSPHLLSCH
+1760 VHELALSPNLLSCH
-1774 TIRRLHQQSPSPI
+1774 AIRRLHQHSPSPND
-1787 GPPTTDVLG
+1787 P
-1796 NQEANGEAQK
+1796 
-1806 APPEETFARFL
+1806 FL

-1831 RVKVDITEQQHT
+1831 QVKVEITEQQHT

-1872 SHLLKC
+1872 SRLLKGE
-1878 DNSGQ
+1878 NGQ
-1883 TDTEAALF
+1883 TVTEANLF
-1891 YPLEELNSMVQCL
+1891 YPLEGLNSMVQCL

-1937 KRHSL
+1937 RRHSL
-1942 SCTKLLSP
+1942 SSTKLLSP

-1963 RLAMVNR
+1963 QLAMVNR

-1977 LILFCDYV
+1977 VILFCDYV

-2006 INLSHE
+2006 ISLSHE

-2133 FYSLLDRFRATVA
+2133 FYSLLDRFRATVV

-2152 PPVTTH
+2152 PPVTSH

-2201 TKLPPDDLFNVMSCK
+2201 TKLPPADLFS

-2226 LSMGVQRLA
+2226 LSMGMQRLA

-2255 GVTGSLPVPHKS
+2255 GVTGSLPAPHQS
-2267 FLPPPQPQPYWEQ
+2267 FLPPSQPQPYWDQ
-2280 LGDVFDEPGFYT
+2280 LGDVYGFYP

-2307 MSQLPSSLHIPTE
+2307 VSQLPSSLHIPSD
-2320 KEHLITAFT
+2320 KEHLITTFT
-2329 CTATEVIVWRLL
+2329 LWRLL
-2341 QNQLP
+2341 QDRLP

-2367 WNKLSTPEYSTHTCS
+2367 WNKLSTPEYTTHTCS
-2382 LIYSL
+2382 LIYCL
-2387 RLIIIAVA
+2387 RLIIVAVA
-2395 VSPGDQLLYPEKKKK
+2395 VSPGDQLLHQEKKM
-2410 AKGERDAEED
+2410 AKGEKDDGD
-2420 QVDSAHAG
+2420 Q
-2428 HMCEWQACEIMAE
+2428 WQACEIMAE
-2441 LVEGLQS
+2441 LVEGLPS

-2454 HRNSSIPAFLT
+2454 RRNSILPTFLT

-2502 EFSTTLPEI
+2502 EFGTTLPEI

-2557 MDQEEET
+2557 KDQEEDP
-2564 QQEED
+2564 QQED

-2588 SAMTLPTAGNPAVS
+2588 SAMTLPTPGNPAVS

-2685 NMDYKLG
+2685 NMEYKLG

-2754 LYSQWLIPGSPSN
+2754 LYSQWLIPSSPSN
-2767 RRTPTILISEVVR
+2767 RRTPTILVSEVVR

-2803 ELQKLHPPE
+2803 ELQKHHPPE

-2892 RAIAHCVNLHNQQH
+2892 KAVAHCVNLHNQQH

-2928 FMAGVIQLCGVMVSA
+2928 FMAGIIQLCGVMVSA
-2943 SEDSTPSVIYHCVIR
+2943 SEDSTPSIIYHCVLR

-2971 VDGEA
+2971 MDGEA

-3000 LTCMYTAVLA
+3000 LTCMYT
-3010 SGSDATGV
+3010 
-3018 RGQVD
+3018 
-3023 SSSAVA
+3023 
-3029 EAVGITAGH
+3029 
-3038 VGFSSGKE
+3038 GKE

-3238 GSPYHQLLG
+3238 GSPYYQLLG
-3247 CLQSIHQD
+3247 CLQSVHQD

>member
-56 VAQSVRTSPEFQ
+56 VAQSLRTSPEFQ

-154 LLPCLT
+154 LLPCLS

-166 EETVQE
+166 EESVQE

-178 PKIMAALGHFAN
+178 PKIMSALGHFAN
-190 DSEIKVLLKSF
+190 DGEIKVLLKSF

-223 CQHSRRTSYFYTWL
+223 CQHSRRASYFYTWL

-243 LLVPVDEEHASH
+243 LLVPVDEEHPTH

-263 LRYLMPQLQQ
+263 LRYLMPLLQQ
-273 QVNTTSLKGSFGVMR
+273 QVNTSSLKGSFGVTR
-288 KEADVQPTPEQLLQ
+288 KEADVQPSPEQLLQ

-313 WDHNVVTAALELLQQ
+313 WDHNVVTASLELLQQ

-342 TAGSISHATV
+342 TAGSILHGSV
-352 FRQDAENRARS
+352 FRQDAESRARS
-363 GSILEFIAGGGS
+363 GSILELIAGGGS
-375 SCSPLILRK
+375 SCSPLLLRK
-384 QRGKMLSGEEDGL
+384 PRGKMLSGEEDGL
-397 EDDPERAEVPTGA
+397 EDDAERTEVT

-441 PGDSVDLSA
+441 PGESTDLSA
-450 SSEQGGGGGG
+450 SSEQGGGGG
-460 TSASGTPESPN
+460 TSASDTPESPN

-498 ENATPEGGP
+498 ETEAVPLGDGGP
-507 LGEGGTLLGT
+507 LLST

-542 DVAELSRTPLPRV
+542 DVAEL
-555 IEPSPPSPTSTEG
+555 
-568 PDGTDSDSS
+568 
-577 VYTASSSS
+577 
-585 SSFSFSSSSSF
+585 
-596 YATSSS
+596 
-602 SSTSDKVLDGSES
+602 VLDGSES

-622 GTLQDEEEEGAPS
+622 GTLQDEEDEGAAP
-635 SSQEEPPE
+635 SSQEEPQE
-643 PFLQSALALSK
+643 PFIQSALALSK
-654 PHLFEGRGHN
+654 PHLFDGRGHN

-678 EEPAEPEPDNKPS
+678 DEPAEPEPDVKPS

-702 QGMEPLV
+702 QGAEPLV

-715 SASFLLTGQKKGL
+715 AASFLLTGQKNGL
-728 IPDKEV
+728 TPDKEV

-739 ALAVSCVGAAAAL
+739 ALAVSCIGAAAAL

-768 IPVEEQQY
+768 TPVVEQQY
-776 ISDVLGLID
+776 ISDMLGLAD

-792 GATAILCG
+792 GAIAILCG
-800 AIMQAALTKSRYNIH
+800 AIIQAALTKTRYNIH
-815 TWLASVQSATGNPLS
+815 SWLASVQSATGNPLS
-830 LVDLVPLLQKT
+830 LVDLLPLLQRT

-849 CKMACYAVRH
+849 CKMACSAVRH
-859 CIMTVCSSTLSEL
+859 CLMTVCSSTLSEL
-872 GLQLVVDLLSLR
+872 GLQLMIDLLALR

-905 LVNFLERK
+905 LVNFLERR
-913 TETLHTGDHHY
+913 TEHLHKGDHHY
-924 TGRLRLQERVLNDVV
+924 TGRLCLQDRVLNDLV
-939 IFLLGDDDPRVRHV
+939 IRLLGDDDPRVRHV

-974 DPVVAIARDQC
+974 DPVVAIARDQS

-991 LMHETLPPSQFTV
+991 LMHEAQPPSQFTV
-1004 STITRTYRGYSLS
+1004 STITRTYRGYNLS
-1017 NAVSDVTLENNLSRV
+1017 NNVSDVTIENNLSRV
-1032 VSAVS
+1032 VTAIS
-1037 HAFTSSTSRAL
+1037 HAFTSSTSKAL
-1048 TFGCCEALCFLAS
+1048 TFGCCEALCLLATH
-1061 NFPVGTWSTGWHCG
+1061 FPVCTWSTGWHCG
-1075 YVSSSNNYFSRSSLN
+1075 YVSSSSSFSSRSSLN

-1097 SLSHSSSASAS
+1097 SVSQTGSAPASSASS
-1108 SNTTSS
+1108 SS

-1132 SLLSSAWFPLDLS
+1132 SLLSSAWFPLDLAS
-1145 AHQDALMLSGNLLA
+1145 HQDALLLSGNLLA

-1174 EGSSGNTS
+1174 EGGSGSTNTS
-1182 SGTNKM
+1182 GGPNKM
-1188 EEPWASLSE
+1188 EEPWAGLSE
-1197 RSLVS
+1197 RSLVA
-1202 MVEQLFSHLL
+1202 MVEQLFSHIL

-1227 GPAVKAALPSLSNT
+1227 GPAIKATLPSLSNT
-1241 PSLSPIRRKGKEKEA
+1241 PSLSPIRRKGKEKDIV
-1256 TEPSTAPMSPK
+1256 EPSAAPMSPK
-1267 KSNEVNTGRPGDG
+1267 KSVDINTGRPADG
-1280 TGSTAVNKSTTFGS
+1280 TGSTAVNKSTTVGN
-1294 FYHLPPYL
+1294 FYHLPTYL

-1324 QEKFGSFLRA
+1324 QEKFGGFLRSA
-1334 TLDVLSQLLEL
+1334 LDVLSQLLEL
-1345 ATLNDIGK
+1345 TTLHDISK
-1353 CVEEILG
+1353 CVEEILS

-1380 LKTLFGTNLSSQY
+1380 LKTLFGTNLASQC
-1393 EGVLS
+1393 ESVLS

-1472 ATRHRGDKN
+1472 ATRQRGDKN

-1543 FEYIELGQFRDS
+1543 FEYIEVGQFRDS

-1627 ELDTQK
+1627 ELETQK
-1633 EVVVSMLLRLVQYHQ
+1633 EVVVSMLLRLVQHHQ

-1662 ESEDKWKRLSRQ
+1662 ENEDKWKRLSRQ
-1674 IADVILPMIAKQQM
+1674 IADVILPMISKQQM

-1718 KSMFTIPATMTSVA
+1718 KSMFTTPVTMASVG

-1760 IHELSLSPHLLSCH
+1760 VHELSLTPHLLSCH
-1774 TIRRLHQQSPSPI
+1774 TIRRLHQQSPSPSD
-1787 GPPTTDVLG
+1787 PPAADTLCSLD
-1796 NQEANGEAQK
+1796 GEAQK
-1806 APPEETFARFL
+1806 ALPEETFARFL
-1817 LQLVGVLLDDISTR
+1817 LQLVGVLLDDISSR
-1831 RVKVDITEQQHT
+1831 QVKVDITEQQHT

-1872 SHLLKC
+1872 TRLLK
-1878 DNSGQ
+1878 G
-1883 TDTEAALF
+1883 EAGGVQPGAEAGLF
-1891 YPLEELNSMVQCL
+1891 YPLEALNSMVQCM

-1910 LVLLWCQVLLIINY
+1910 LVLLWCQVLLIIDY

-1937 KRHSL
+1937 RRQSL

-1950 HSSGEGEEDKPES
+1950 HSSGEGEEEKHET

-1998 IVNHVRDL
+1998 IVNHVQDL
-2006 INLSHE
+2006 ISLSHE

-2033 QAIQSRCDNLTTPT
+2033 QAIQSRCDNLSAPT

-2068 MLYVDKLL
+2068 VLYVDKLL

-2106 IAQLPVEELDRI
+2106 KAQVPVEELNRI
-2118 QEYLQNSGLAQRHQR
+2118 QEYLQTSGLAQRHQR
-2133 FYSLLDRFRATVA
+2133 FYSLLDRFRATVT
-2146 DTSSPT
+2146 DTCSPT
-2152 PPVTTH
+2152 PPVTSH

-2168 ELVIADKEWYV
+2168 ELVNADKEWYV

-2201 TKLPPDDLFNVMSCK
+2201 TKLPPADLLNIMSCK

-2226 LSMGVQRLA
+2226 LSMGMQRCA

-2245 ALQVTLEQLA
+2245 ALQVTLERLE
-2255 GVTGSLPVPHKS
+2255 GVTGSLPVPHQS
-2267 FLPPPQPQPYWEQ
+2267 FLPPAQPQPYWKQ
-2280 LGDVFDEPGFYT
+2280 LADVYDEPGFYP

-2307 MSQLPSSLHIPTE
+2307 VSQLPSSLHIPPD
-2320 KEHLITAFT
+2320 KEHLITSFT
-2329 CTATEVIVWRLL
+2329 CTAAEVVAWRLL

-2367 WNKLSTPEYSTHTCS
+2367 WNKLSTAEYATHTCS

-2387 RLIIIAVA
+2387 RLIIVAVA
-2395 VSPGDQLLYPEKKKK
+2395 VSPGDQLLHPEKKKTR
-2410 AKGERDAEED
+2410 AERDAEGDE
-2420 QVDSAHAG
+2420 VDTAHAD
-2428 HMCEWQACEIMAE
+2428 HICESQACEIMAE

-2448 ILSLGH
+2448 ILALGH
-2454 HRNSSIPAFLT
+2454 HRNSAFPAFLT

-2502 EFSTTLPEI
+2502 EYGTTLPEI

-2557 MDQEEET
+2557 MDQEEEM

-2631 EREIQALVSK
+2631 EREIQSLVSK
-2641 RDNVHTYHPYHAWDP
+2641 RDNVHTHHPYHAWDP
-2656 VPSLSAASAGTLISH
+2656 VPSLSAASAAGTLISH

-2720 ADTPAPTSPPLSPIN
+2720 ADTPAPTSPPTSPIN

-2792 NQFDMMFSTLM
+2792 NQFEMMFSTLM

-2833 DKVIAEPVC
+2833 DKAIAEPVC

-2880 IPTVSEYLLSNL
+2880 IPTISEYLLSNL

-2916 MMENYPLDVGAE
+2916 MMENYPLDVGAD
-2928 FMAGVIQLCGVMVSA
+2928 FMAGIIQVCGVMVSA
-2943 SEDSTPSVIYHCVIR
+2943 SEDSTPSVIYHCVLR

-2971 VDGEA
+2971 VDGET

-3000 LTCMYTAVLA
+3000 LTCMYT
-3010 SGSDATGV
+3010 
-3018 RGQVD
+3018 
-3023 SSSAVA
+3023 
-3029 EAVGITAGH
+3029 
-3038 VGFSSGKE
+3038 GKE
-3046 KASPASRPAHS
+3046 KVSPASRPAHS

-3080 IRKGLPSEARVVS
+3080 IRKGLPSEARVVA

>member
-56 VAQSVRTSPEFQ
+56 VAQSLRTSPEFQ

-154 LLPCLT
+154 LLPCLS

-190 DSEIKVLLKSF
+190 DGEIKVLLKSF

-243 LLVPVDEEHASH
+243 LLVPVDEEHPSH

-263 LRYLMPQLQQ
+263 LRYLMPLLQQ

-342 TAGSISHATV
+342 TAGSIARGTV
-352 FRQDAENRARS
+352 FRQDTESRARS
-363 GSILEFIAGGGS
+363 GSILE
-375 SCSPLILRK
+375 LI
-384 QRGKMLSGEEDGL
+384 GKMLSGEEDGL
-397 EDDPERAEVPTGA
+397 EDDAERTEVTTGA
-410 FTASVVGADGSSAAQ
+410 FTASVVGAEGSTAAQ

-460 TSASGTPESPN
+460 TSASDTPESPN

-477 LSRSSSGGANVTPET
+477 LSRSSSGGANITPET

-498 ENATPEGGP
+498 ENVTPEGGP
-507 LGEGGTLLGT
+507 LGEGGTLLST

-542 DVAELSRTPLPRV
+542 DVAEL
-555 IEPSPPSPTSTEG
+555 
-568 PDGTDSDSS
+568 
-577 VYTASSSS
+577 
-585 SSFSFSSSSSF
+585 
-596 YATSSS
+596 
-602 SSTSDKVLDGSES
+602 VLDGSES

-622 GTLQDEEEEGAPS
+622 GTLQDEEDEGAAPA
-635 SSQEEPPE
+635 SQEEPPE

-678 EEPAEPEPDNKPS
+678 DEPAEPEPDNKPS

-702 QGMEPLV
+702 QGAEPLV

-715 SASFLLTGQKKGL
+715 AASFLLTGQKNGL
-728 IPDKEV
+728 TPDKEV

-739 ALAVSCVGAAAAL
+739 ALALSCVGAAAAL

-776 ISDVLGLID
+776 ISDILGFID

-792 GATAILCG
+792 GATAILCA
-800 AIMQAALTKSRYNIH
+800 AIIQAALTKTRYNIH

-849 CKMACYAVRH
+849 CKMACSAVRH
-859 CIMTVCSSTLSEL
+859 CLMTVCSSTLSEL
-872 GLQLVVDLLSLR
+872 GLQLLINLLALR

-905 LVNFLERK
+905 LVHFLERK
-913 TETLHTGDHHY
+913 TETLHKGDHHY
-924 TGRLRLQERVLNDVV
+924 TGRLQLQDRVLNDVV
-939 IFLLGDDDPRVRHV
+939 ICLLGDDDPRVRHV

-962 SRLFYDCDQGQV
+962 PRLFYDCDQGQV
-974 DPVVAIARDQC
+974 DPVVAIARDQS

-991 LMHETLPPSQFTV
+991 LMHETQPPSQFTV
-1004 STITRTYRGYSLS
+1004 STITRTYRGYNLS
-1017 NAVSDVTLENNLSRV
+1017 NNVSDVTIENNLSRV
-1032 VSAVS
+1032 VTAVS

-1048 TFGCCEALCFLAS
+1048 TFGCCEALCLLAS
-1061 NFPVGTWSTGWHCG
+1061 NFPVCNWSTGWHCG
-1075 YVSSSNNYFSRSSLN
+1075 YVSSSSSFSSRSSLN

-1097 SLSHSSSASAS
+1097 SVSQPSSAPAS

-1114 APDTERRTLTVGM
+1114 APETERRTLTVGM

-1145 AHQDALMLSGNLLA
+1145 SHQDALLLSGNLIA

-1174 EGSSGNTS
+1174 EGSSGSTNTS
-1182 SGTNKM
+1182 GGPNKM
-1188 EEPWASLSE
+1188 EEPWAGLSE
-1197 RSLVS
+1197 RSLVA
-1202 MVEQLFSHLL
+1202 MVEQVFSHLL
-1212 KILNICAHVLDDTPP
+1212 KILNICAHVLEDTPP
-1227 GPAVKAALPSLSNT
+1227 GPAVKATLPSLSNT
-1241 PSLSPIRRKGKEKEA
+1241 PSLSPIRRKGKEKDA
-1256 TEPSTAPMSPK
+1256 TEPSAAPMSPK
-1267 KSNEVNTGRPGDG
+1267 KSNEVNTARPAES
-1280 TGSTAVNKSTTFGS
+1280 TGSTTVNKSTTLGN

-1312 ANYKVTLDLHSS
+1312 ANYKVTLDLHSN
-1324 QEKFGSFLRA
+1324 QEKFGSFLRS

-1345 ATLNDIGK
+1345 ATLHDISK

-1380 LKTLFGTNLSSQY
+1380 LKTLFGTNLASQY
-1393 EGVLS
+1393 EGYLS

-1543 FEYIELGQFRDS
+1543 FEYIEVGQFRDS

-1662 ESEDKWKRLSRQ
+1662 ENEDKWKRLSRQ
-1674 IADVILPMIAKQQM
+1674 IADVILPMIARQQM

-1718 KSMFTIPATMTSVA
+1718 KSMFTTPATMASVA

-1760 IHELSLSPHLLSCH
+1760 VHELSLTPHLLSCH
-1774 TIRRLHQQSPSPI
+1774 TIRRLHQQSPSPSD
-1787 GPPTTDVLG
+1787 PPPADTLG
-1796 NQEANGEAQK
+1796 NQEPNGEAQK
-1806 APPEETFARFL
+1806 ALPEETFARFL
-1817 LQLVGVLLDDISTR
+1817 LQLVGVLLDDISSR
-1831 RVKVDITEQQHT
+1831 QVKVDITEQQHT

-1872 SHLLKC
+1872 SRLLKGEGGG
-1878 DNSGQ
+1878 GQ
-1883 TDTEAALF
+1883 TGTEAGLF
-1891 YPLEELNSMVQCL
+1891 YPLEGLNSMVQCL

-1910 LVLLWCQVLLIINY
+1910 LVLLWCQVLLIIDY

-1950 HSSGEGEEDKPES
+1950 HSSGEGEEDKPET

-2006 INLSHE
+2006 ISLSHE

-2033 QAIQSRCDNLTTPT
+2033 QAIQSRCDNLSTPT

-2076 NTPFRVLARMVDTLA
+2076 STPFRVLARMVDTLA

-2118 QEYLQNSGLAQRHQR
+2118 QEYLQTSGLAQRHQR

-2152 PPVTTH
+2152 PPVTSH

-2201 TKLPPDDLFNVMSCK
+2201 TKLPPTDLFNTMSCK
-2216 EFNLSLLCPC
+2216 DFNLSLLCPC
-2226 LSMGVQRLA
+2226 LSMGMQRLA

-2245 ALQVTLEQLA
+2245 ALQVTLERLA
-2255 GVTGSLPVPHKS
+2255 GVTGSLPSPHQS
-2267 FLPPPQPQPYWEQ
+2267 FLPPAQPLPYWKQ
-2280 LGDVFDEPGFYT
+2280 LADVYDEPGFYS

-2297 CRALSQYLLS
+2297 CRALSQYLLNV
-2307 MSQLPSSLHIPTE
+2307 SQLPSSLHIPSD
-2320 KEHLITAFT
+2320 KEHLITTFT
-2329 CTATEVIVWRLL
+2329 CTATEVVVWRLL
-2341 QNQLP
+2341 QNKLP

-2367 WNKLSTPEYSTHTCS
+2367 WNKLSTQEYTTHTCS
-2382 LIYSL
+2382 LIYCL
-2387 RLIIIAVA
+2387 RLIIVAVA
-2395 VSPGDQLLYPEKKKK
+2395 VSPGDQLLHPEKKKTK
-2410 AKGERDAEED
+2410 AERDAEGDE
-2420 QVDSAHAG
+2420 VDSPHAD

-2448 ILSLGH
+2448 ILALGH
-2454 HRNSSIPAFLT
+2454 HRNSAFPAFLT

-2502 EFSTTLPEI
+2502 EYGTTLPEI

-2641 RDNVHTYHPYHAWDP
+2641 RDNVHTHHPYHAWDP
-2656 VPSLSAASAGTLISH
+2656 VPSLSAASAAGTLISH

-2720 ADTPAPTSPPLSPIN
+2720 ADTPAPTSPPISPIN

-2767 RRTPTILISEVVR
+2767 RRTPTILVSEVVR

-2833 DKVIAEPVC
+2833 DKAIAEPVC

-2928 FMAGVIQLCGVMVSA
+2928 FMAGIIQLCGVMVSA
-2943 SEDSTPSVIYHCVIR
+2943 SEDSTPSVIYHCVLR

-3010 SGSDATGV
+3010 SGSDVTGV

-3023 SSSAVA
+3023 SGSAAA
-3029 EAVGITAGH
+3029 EAMGVTAGH

-3046 KASPASRPAHS
+3046 KASPATRPAHS

-3238 GSPYHQLLG
+3238 GSPYYQLLG

>member
-56 VAQSVRTSPEFQ
+56 VAQSLRTSPEFQ

-154 LLPCLT
+154 LLPCLS

-178 PKIMAALGHFAN
+178 PKIMACLGHFAN
-190 DSEIKVLLKSF
+190 DGEIKVLLKSF

-214 TAASSAVSV
+214 TAASSAVGV

-243 LLVPVDEEHASH
+243 LVVPVDEEHPSH

-263 LRYLMPQLQQ
+263 LRYLMPLLQQ

-328 MFRTPPPELLHMLI
+328 VFRTPPPELLHMLI
-342 TAGSISHATV
+342 TAGSIAHGTV
-352 FRQDAENRARS
+352 FRQDIESRARS
-363 GSILEFIAGGGS
+363 GSILE
-375 SCSPLILRK
+375 LI
-384 QRGKMLSGEEDGL
+384 GKILSGEEDGL
-397 EDDPERAEVPTGA
+397 EDDPERTEVTPGA

-450 SSEQGGGGGG
+450 SSEQGGGGG

-471 DNEEEM
+471 ENEEEM

-507 LGEGGTLLGT
+507 LGEGGTLLST

-542 DVAELSRTPLPRV
+542 DVAEL
-555 IEPSPPSPTSTEG
+555 
-568 PDGTDSDSS
+568 
-577 VYTASSSS
+577 
-585 SSFSFSSSSSF
+585 
-596 YATSSS
+596 
-602 SSTSDKVLDGSES
+602 VLDGSES

-622 GTLQDEEEEGAPS
+622 GTLQDEEDEGAPS
-635 SSQEEPPE
+635 SSQEEPLE
-643 PFLQSALALSK
+643 PFAQSALALSK

-678 EEPAEPEPDNKPS
+678 DEPAEPEPDNKPS

-702 QGMEPLV
+702 KGVEPLV

-715 SASFLLTGQKKGL
+715 SASFLLTGQKNGL

-768 IPVEEQQY
+768 LPVEEQQY
-776 ISDVLGLID
+776 ISDVLCLID

-792 GATAILCG
+792 GAMAILCG
-800 AIMQAALTKSRYNIH
+800 AIIQAALTKTRYNIH
-815 TWLASVQSATGNPLS
+815 TWLASVQSATGNPVS
-830 LVDLVPLLQKT
+830 LVDLVPLLRKT
-841 LKDESSVT
+841 LKDVSSVT
-849 CKMACYAVRH
+849 CKMACSAVRH

-872 GLQLVVDLLSLR
+872 GLQLVIDLFALR

-893 ELLETLAEMDFR
+893 ELLETLAELDFR

-913 TETLHTGDHHY
+913 TETLHKGDHHY

-939 IFLLGDDDPRVRHV
+939 IRLLGDDDPRVRHV
-953 AASAVSRLV
+953 AASTVSRLV
-962 SRLFYDCDQGQV
+962 PRLFYDCDQGQV
-974 DPVVAIARDQC
+974 DPVVAIARDQS

-991 LMHETLPPSQFTV
+991 LMHEAQPPSQFTV
-1004 STITRTYRGYSLS
+1004 STITRTYRGFNLS
-1017 NAVSDVTLENNLSRV
+1017 SAVSDVTLENNLSRV
-1032 VSAVS
+1032 VTAVS

-1048 TFGCCEALCFLAS
+1048 TFGCCEALCLLAS

-1075 YVSSSNNYFSRSSLN
+1075 YVSSSSHFSSRSSLN

-1097 SLSHSSSASAS
+1097 SLSQPSAAPSSS
-1108 SNTTSS
+1108 TTSS

-1145 AHQDALMLSGNLLA
+1145 SHQDALLLSGNLLA

-1182 SGTNKM
+1182 GGPNKM
-1188 EEPWASLSE
+1188 EEPWAALSE
-1197 RSLVS
+1197 RSLVV
-1202 MVEQLFSHLL
+1202 MVEQLFSHLM
-1212 KILNICAHVLDDTPP
+1212 KVLNICAHVLDDTPP

-1241 PSLSPIRRKGKEKEA
+1241 PSLSPIRRKGKEKEGV
-1256 TEPSTAPMSPK
+1256 EPSVAPMSPK
-1267 KSNEVNTGRPGDG
+1267 KSNEVNTGRPADG
-1280 TGSTAVNKSTTFGS
+1280 TGSTAVNKSTTLGS

-1312 ANYKVTLDLHSS
+1312 TNYKVTLDLHSS
-1324 QEKFGSFLRA
+1324 QEKFGSFLRS

-1345 ATLNDIGK
+1345 ATLHDIGK

-1380 LKTLFGTNLSSQY
+1380 LKTLFGTNLASQY

-1437 ASLRNMVQAEQEQ
+1437 ASLRNMVQAEHEQ

-1472 ATRHRGDKN
+1472 ATRNRGDKN

-1543 FEYIELGQFRDS
+1543 FEYIEVGQFRDS

-1633 EVVVSMLLRLVQYHQ
+1633 EVVVSMLLRLVQHHQ

-1662 ESEDKWKRLSRQ
+1662 ENEDKWKRLSRQ
-1674 IADVILPMIAKQQM
+1674 IADVILPMIARQQM

-1718 KSMFTIPATMTSVA
+1718 KSMFTIPATMASVA

-1760 IHELSLSPHLLSCH
+1760 VHELSLSPHLLSCL
-1774 TIRRLHQQSPSPI
+1774 TIRRLHQPSPFSND
-1787 GPPTTDVLG
+1787 PPAADTLG
-1796 NQEANGEAQK
+1796 SQEANGEAQK

-1831 RVKVDITEQQHT
+1831 QVKVDITEQQHT

-1872 SHLLKC
+1872 SRLLKGE
-1878 DNSGQ
+1878 NGGGQ
-1883 TDTEAALF
+1883 TGTEISLF
-1891 YPLEELNSMVQCL
+1891 YPLEGLNSMVQCL

-1950 HSSGEGEEDKPES
+1950 HSLGEGEEEKPES

-2006 INLSHE
+2006 ISLSHE

-2076 NTPFRVLARMVDTLA
+2076 STPFRVLARMVDTLA

-2106 IAQLPVEELDRI
+2106 VAQLPVEELDRI
-2118 QEYLQNSGLAQRHQR
+2118 QEYLQTSGLAQRHQR

-2146 DTSSPT
+2146 DKSSPT
-2152 PPVTTH
+2152 PPVTSH

-2201 TKLPPDDLFNVMSCK
+2201 TKLPPADLFNTMSCK

-2255 GVTGSLPVPHKS
+2255 GVTGSLPAPHQS
-2267 FLPPPQPQPYWEQ
+2267 FLPPPQPQPYWHQ
-2280 LGDVFDEPGFYT
+2280 LGDVYDEPSFYP

-2307 MSQLPSSLHIPTE
+2307 VSQLPSSLHIPSD
-2320 KEHLITAFT
+2320 KEHLITTFT
-2329 CTATEVIVWRLL
+2329 CTAAEVVVWRLL
-2341 QNQLP
+2341 QDHLP

-2382 LIYSL
+2382 LIYCL
-2387 RLIIIAVA
+2387 RLTIAAVA
-2395 VSPGDQLLYPEKKKK
+2395 VSPGDQLLHPEKKK
-2410 AKGERDAEED
+2410 AKGDRDDEGD

-2428 HMCEWQACEIMAE
+2428 HMIEWQACEIMAE

-2448 ILSLGH
+2448 VLSLGH
-2454 HRNSSIPAFLT
+2454 HRNCVFPAFLT

-2502 EFSTTLPEI
+2502 EFGTTLPEI

-2641 RDNVHTYHPYHAWDP
+2641 RDNIHTHHPYHAWDP

-2676 QINTEREMG
+2676 QINTERELG

-2706 PLREEEWGEDEEDE
+2706 PLREEEWGEDEEDD

-2833 DKVIAEPVC
+2833 DKAIAEPVC

-2943 SEDSTPSVIYHCVIR
+2943 SEDSTPSVIYHCVLR

-3023 SSSAVA
+3023 SGSAVA
-3029 EAVGITAGH
+3029 EAVGVTAGH

-3046 KASPASRPAHS
+3046 KASPAGRPAHS

-3238 GSPYHQLLG
+3238 GSPYYQLLG

>member
-32 RQKKEQATTKKDRV
+32 RQKKEQAATKKDRV

-56 VAQSVRTSPEFQ
+56 VAQSLRTSPEFQ

-92 ADECLNKIIKALMD
+92 ADECLNKIIKALME

-190 DSEIKVLLKSF
+190 DGEIKVLLKSF

-243 LLVPVDEEHASH
+243 LLVPVDEEHPSH

-263 LRYLMPQLQQ
+263 LRYLMPLLQQ

-288 KEADVQPTPEQLLQ
+288 KEADVQPTAEQLLQ

-328 MFRTPPPELLHMLI
+328 VFRTPPPELLHMLI
-342 TAGSISHATV
+342 TAGSIPHAAV
-352 FRQDAENRARS
+352 FRQDTESRARS
-363 GSILEFIAGGGS
+363 GSILE
-375 SCSPLILRK
+375 LI
-384 QRGKMLSGEEDGL
+384 GKILSGEEDGL
-397 EDDPERAEVPTGA
+397 EDDPEKTEVTTGA
-410 FTASVVGADGSSAAQ
+410 FTASVVGADSSSASQ

-460 TSASGTPESPN
+460 TSASDTPESPN

-477 LSRSSSGGANVTPET
+477 LSRSSSGGANITPET

-507 LGEGGTLLGT
+507 LGQGGTLLGT
-517 NDRSLPPSDS
+517 NDCSLPPSDS

-542 DVAELSRTPLPRV
+542 DVAEL
-555 IEPSPPSPTSTEG
+555 
-568 PDGTDSDSS
+568 
-577 VYTASSSS
+577 
-585 SSFSFSSSSSF
+585 
-596 YATSSS
+596 
-602 SSTSDKVLDGSES
+602 VLDGSES

-622 GTLQDEEEEGAPS
+622 GTLQDEEDEGAAP

-678 EEPAEPEPDNKPS
+678 DEPAEPEPDNKPS

-702 QGMEPLV
+702 EGVEPLV

-715 SASFLLTGQKKGL
+715 AASFLLTGQKNGL
-728 IPDKEV
+728 IHDKEV

-768 IPVEEQQY
+768 VPAEEQQY
-776 ISDVLGLID
+776 ISDVLCLID

-800 AIMQAALTKSRYNIH
+800 VIMQAALTKTRYNIH

-830 LVDLVPLLQKT
+830 LVDLVPLLRKA

-849 CKMACYAVRH
+849 CKMACSAVRH

-872 GLQLVVDLLSLR
+872 GLQLVIDLLALR
-884 DSSYWLVRT
+884 DLPYWLVRT

-905 LVNFLERK
+905 LLHFLERK
-913 TETLHTGDHHY
+913 TEALHKGDHHY
-924 TGRLRLQERVLNDVV
+924 TGRLQLQQRVLNDVV
-939 IFLLGDDDPRVRHV
+939 IRLLGDDDPRVRHV

-962 SRLFYDCDQGQV
+962 PKLFYDCDQGQV
-974 DPVVAIARDQC
+974 DPVVAIARDQS

-991 LMHETLPPSQFTV
+991 LMHETQPPSQFTV
-1004 STITRTYRGYSLS
+1004 TTITRTYRGYNLS
-1017 NAVSDVTLENNLSRV
+1017 NTVSDVTLENNLSRV

-1048 TFGCCEALCFLAS
+1048 TFGCCEALCLLAS
-1061 NFPVGTWSTGWHCG
+1061 NFPVCTWSTGWHCG
-1075 YVSSSNNYFSRSSLN
+1075 YISSSSSFSSRSSLN

-1097 SLSHSSSASAS
+1097 SLSQPSSASS
-1108 SNTTSS
+1108 SFTTSS

-1145 AHQDALMLSGNLLA
+1145 AHQDALLLSGNLLA

-1169 WAGEE
+1169 WIGEE
-1174 EGSSGNTS
+1174 EGSSGNPGA
-1182 SGTNKM
+1182 SGGSNKM
-1188 EEPWASLSE
+1188 EEPWAALSE
-1197 RSLVS
+1197 RSLVA

-1227 GPAVKAALPSLSNT
+1227 GPAVKATLPSLSNT
-1241 PSLSPIRRKGKEKEA
+1241 PSLSPIRRKGKDKEA
-1256 TEPSTAPMSPK
+1256 AEPSAAPMSPK
-1267 KSNEVNTGRPGDG
+1267 KSNEVNTGRPADS
-1280 TGSTAVNKSTTFGS
+1280 TGSAALNKSTTLGS

-1302 KLYDVLKATH
+1302 KLYDVLKATQ

-1324 QEKFGSFLRA
+1324 QEKFGGFLRA

-1345 ATLNDIGK
+1345 ATLHDIGK

-1380 LKTLFGTNLSSQY
+1380 LKTLFGTNLASQY

-1543 FEYIELGQFRDS
+1543 FEYIEVGQFRDS

-1633 EVVVSMLLRLVQYHQ
+1633 EVVVSMLLRLIQYHQ

-1662 ESEDKWKRLSRQ
+1662 ENEDKWKRLSRQ
-1674 IADVILPMIAKQQM
+1674 IADVILPMIARQQM

-1718 KSMFTIPATMTSVA
+1718 KSMFTIPATMASVA

-1760 IHELSLSPHLLSCH
+1760 VHELSLTPHLLSCH
-1774 TIRRLHQQSPSPI
+1774 TIRCLHQLSPSLND
-1787 GPPTTDVLG
+1787 PPAGDAFCNLES
-1796 NQEANGEAQK
+1796 NSEAQK
-1806 APPEETFARFL
+1806 ALPEETFARFL
-1817 LQLVGVLLDDISTR
+1817 LQLVGVLLDDISSR
-1831 RVKVDITEQQHT
+1831 EVKVDITEQQHT

-1857 HVFKSGMFRRITAAA
+1857 HVFKSGMFRRITGAA
-1872 SHLLKC
+1872 SRLLKGESG
-1878 DNSGQ
+1878 SGQ
-1883 TDTEAALF
+1883 SGTEASLF
-1891 YPLEELNSMVQCL
+1891 YTLEGLNSMVQCL

-1910 LVLLWCQVLLIINY
+1910 LVLLWCQILLIINY

-1937 KRHSL
+1937 RGHSL

-1950 HSSGEGEEDKPES
+1950 HSSGEVEEGKPEF

-1970 EIVRRGA
+1970 EIVHRGA

-2006 INLSHE
+2006 ISLSHE

-2076 NTPFRVLARMVDTLA
+2076 STPFRVLARMVDTLA

-2118 QEYLQNSGLAQRHQR
+2118 QEYLQSSGLAQRHQR

-2146 DTSSPT
+2146 DTRSPT
-2152 PPVTTH
+2152 PPVTSH

-2201 TKLPPDDLFNVMSCK
+2201 TKLPPADLFSIMSCK
-2216 EFNLSLLCPC
+2216 DFNLSLLCPC

-2235 RGQGSLLLET
+2235 RSQGSLLLET

-2255 GVTGSLPVPHKS
+2255 EITSSLPAPHHS
-2267 FLPPPQPQPYWEQ
+2267 FLPLAQPQAYWSR
-2280 LGDVFDEPGFYT
+2280 VANIYDEPGFYP

-2307 MSQLPSSLHIPTE
+2307 LGQLPSSLHIPTD
-2320 KEHLITAFT
+2320 KEHLITTFT
-2329 CTATEVIVWRLL
+2329 CTATEVVVWRLL

-2362 QQPCV
+2362 QQQCI
-2367 WNKLSTPEYSTHTCS
+2367 WNKLSTSEYSTHTCS
-2382 LIYSL
+2382 LINCL
-2387 RLIIIAVA
+2387 HLIIVAVA
-2395 VSPGDQLLYPEKKKK
+2395 VSPGDQLLHPEKRKTK
-2410 AKGERDAEED
+2410 AERDAEGD
-2420 QVDSAHAG
+2420 QVDSESTG
-2428 HMCEWQACEIMAE
+2428 YMCEWRACEIMAE

-2448 ILSLGH
+2448 ILALGH
-2454 HRNSSIPAFLT
+2454 HRNSVFPAFLT

-2502 EFSTTLPEI
+2502 EFGTTLPEI

-2588 SAMTLPTAGNPAVS
+2588 SAMTLPAAGNPAVS

-2641 RDNVHTYHPYHAWDP
+2641 RDNVHTHHPYHAWDP

-2676 QINTEREMG
+2676 QINTEREIG

-2720 ADTPAPTSPPLSPIN
+2720 MDTPAPTSPPISPIN

-2754 LYSQWLIPGSPSN
+2754 LYSQWLIPGSPGN
-2767 RRTPTILISEVVR
+2767 RKTPTILISEVVR

-2833 DKVIAEPVC
+2833 DKAIAEPVC

-2880 IPTVSEYLLSNL
+2880 IPTVSDYLLSNL
-2892 RAIAHCVNLHNQQH
+2892 KAIAHCVNLHNQQH
-2906 VLVMCAVAFY
+2906 VLVMCAVSFY

-2928 FMAGVIQLCGVMVSA
+2928 FMAGIIQLCGVMVSA
-2943 SEDSTPSVIYHCVIR
+2943 SEDSTPSVIYHCVLR

-3010 SGSDATGV
+3010 SGSDTTGV

-3023 SSSAVA
+3023 SGSAVA
-3029 EAVGITAGH
+3029 EAVGVTAGH

-3238 GSPYHQLLG
+3238 GTPYYQLLA

>member
-1 MATMEKLMKAFE
+1 MLSVFY
-13 SLKSFQQQ
+13 FH
-21 QGPPTAEELVQ
+21 
-32 RQKKEQATTKKDRV
+32 RKKEQATTKKDRV

-56 VAQSVRTSPEFQ
+56 VAQSLRTSPEFQ

-190 DSEIKVLLKSF
+190 DGEIKVLLKSF

-243 LLVPVDEEHASH
+243 LLVPVDEEHPSH

-263 LRYLMPQLQQ
+263 LRYLMPLLQQ

-342 TAGSISHATV
+342 TAGSIPHATV
-352 FRQDAENRARS
+352 FRQDTESRARS
-363 GSILEFIAGGGS
+363 GSILELIAGGGS
-375 SCSPLILRK
+375 SCSPLLLRK
-384 QRGKMLSGEEDGL
+384 QRANMMVL
-397 EDDPERAEVPTGA
+397 PTGNA
-410 FTASVVGADGSSAAQ
+410 PACSKKKVLCISFLIASVVGADSSSAAQ

-460 TSASGTPESPN
+460 TSASDTPESPN

-477 LSRSSSGGANVTPET
+477 LSRSSSA
-492 ADYTTP
+492 
-498 ENATPEGGP
+498 
-507 LGEGGTLLGT
+507 T

-542 DVAELSRTPLPRV
+542 DVAEL
-555 IEPSPPSPTSTEG
+555 
-568 PDGTDSDSS
+568 
-577 VYTASSSS
+577 
-585 SSFSFSSSSSF
+585 
-596 YATSSS
+596 
-602 SSTSDKVLDGSES
+602 VLDGSES

-622 GTLQDEEEEGAPS
+622 GTLQDEEEEGAAPP
-635 SSQEEPPE
+635 SQEEPPE

-678 EEPAEPEPDNKPS
+678 DEPQNDKPS
-691 RIKGPIGHYTD
+691 FDYGSSLPGK
-702 QGMEPLV
+702 EPLV

-715 SASFLLTGQKKGL
+715 AASFLLTGQKNGL

-768 IPVEEQQY
+768 IPAEEQQY

-800 AIMQAALTKSRYNIH
+800 AIIQAALTKTHYNIH

-849 CKMACYAVRH
+849 CKMACSAVRH
-859 CIMTVCSSTLSEL
+859 CIMTMCNSTLSEL
-872 GLQLVVDLLSLR
+872 GLQLVINLLALR
-884 DSSYWLVRT
+884 DLSYWLVRT

-905 LVNFLERK
+905 LINFLERK
-913 TETLHTGDHHY
+913 TETLHKGDHHY
-924 TGRLRLQERVLNDVV
+924 TGRLRLQDRILNDVV
-939 IFLLGDDDPRVRHV
+939 IRLLGDDDPRVRHV

-962 SRLFYDCDQGQV
+962 PRLFYDCDQGQV
-974 DPVVAIARDQC
+974 DPVVAIARDQS

-991 LMHETLPPSQFTV
+991 LMHETQPPSQFTV
-1004 STITRTYRGYSLS
+1004 STITRTYRGFNLS
-1017 NAVSDVTLENNLSRV
+1017 NSVSDVTLENNLSRV
-1032 VSAVS
+1032 VTAVS

-1048 TFGCCEALCFLAS
+1048 TFGCCEALCLLAS
-1061 NFPVGTWSTGWHCG
+1061 NFPVCTWSTGWHCG
-1075 YVSSSNNYFSRSSLN
+1075 YVSSNSN
-1090 RSRGRAL
+1090 
-1097 SLSHSSSASAS
+1097 
-1108 SNTTSS
+1108 
-1114 APDTERRTLTVGM
+1114 TERRTLTVGM

-1145 AHQDALMLSGNLLA
+1145 AHQDALLLSGNLLA

-1174 EGSSGNTS
+1174 EGSSGATNTS
-1182 SGTNKM
+1182 GGPNKM
-1188 EEPWASLSE
+1188 EEPWAGLSE
-1197 RSLVS
+1197 RSLVA

-1212 KILNICAHVLDDTPP
+1212 KVLNICAHVLDDTPP
-1227 GPAVKAALPSLSNT
+1227 GPAVKATLPSLSNT

-1256 TEPSTAPMSPK
+1256 AEPSAAPMSPK
-1267 KSNEVNTGRPGDG
+1267 KSNEVNTAGRPADS
-1280 TGSTAVNKSTTFGS
+1280 TGSAAVNKSTTLGS

-1324 QEKFGSFLRA
+1324 QEKFGGFLRA

-1345 ATLNDIGK
+1345 ATLHDISK

-1380 LKTLFGTNLSSQY
+1380 LKTLFGTNLASQY

-1450 DTSGWFDVMQKASNQ
+1450 DTSGWFDVMQKTSNQ

-1543 FEYIELGQFRDS
+1543 FEYIEVGQFRDS

-1662 ESEDKWKRLSRQ
+1662 ENEDKWKRLSRQ
-1674 IADVILPMIAKQQM
+1674 IADVILPMIAKQQVM

-1760 IHELSLSPHLLSCH
+1760 VHELSLSPHLLSCH
-1774 TIRRLHQQSPSPI
+1774 TIRRLHQQSPSPND
-1787 GPPTTDVLG
+1787 PPSTDALG
-1796 NQEANGEAQK
+1796 NQGTNGEAQK

-1817 LQLVGVLLDDISTR
+1817 LQLVGVLLDDISSR
-1831 RVKVDITEQQHT
+1831 EVKVDITEQQHT

-1872 SHLLKC
+1872 SRLLKGEGG
-1878 DNSGQ
+1878 SGQ
-1883 TDTEAALF
+1883 TGTDASLF
-1891 YPLEELNSMVQCL
+1891 YPLEGLNSMVQCL

-1924 TNYSWWAEVHQTP
+1924 TNYSWWAEHCAKSHHP
-1937 KRHSL
+1937 LILALL

-2006 INLSHE
+2006 ISLSAE

-2076 NTPFRVLARMVDTLA
+2076 STPFRVLARMVDTLA

-2106 IAQLPVEELDRI
+2106 VAQLPVEELDRI
-2118 QEYLQNSGLAQRHQR
+2118 QEYLQTSGLAQRHQR

-2152 PPVTTH
+2152 PPVTLH

-2201 TKLPPDDLFNVMSCK
+2201 TKLPPTDLFNIMSCK
-2216 EFNLSLLCPC
+2216 DFNLSLLCPC

-2255 GVTGSLPVPHKS
+2255 GVTGSLPAPHQS
-2267 FLPPPQPQPYWEQ
+2267 FLPPSQPQPYWDQ
-2280 LGDVFDEPGFYT
+2280 LADVYGESG
-2292 RVLSL
+2292 REGVLSL

-2307 MSQLPSSLHIPTE
+2307 VSQLPSSLHIPSD
-2320 KEHLITAFT
+2320 KEHLITTFT
-2329 CTATEVIVWRLL
+2329 CTAVVVWRLL
-2341 QNQLP
+2341 QDQLP

-2367 WNKLSTPEYSTHTCS
+2367 WNKLSTAEYTTHTCS
-2382 LIYSL
+2382 LIYCL
-2387 RLIIIAVA
+2387 RLVIVAVA
-2395 VSPGDQLLYPEKKKK
+2395 VSPGDQLLHPEKKKTR
-2410 AKGERDAEED
+2410 AEREAEGD
-2420 QVDSAHAG
+2420 QVDSAH
-2428 HMCEWQACEIMAE
+2428 IMAE

-2448 ILSLGH
+2448 ILALGH
-2454 HRNSSIPAFLT
+2454 HRNSVFPAFLT

-2502 EFSTTLPEI
+2502 EFGTTLPEI

-2564 QQEED
+2564 QQED

-2588 SAMTLPTAGNPAVS
+2588 SAMTLPAAGNPAVS

-2676 QINTEREMG
+2676 QINTERELG

-2720 ADTPAPTSPPLSPIN
+2720 ADTPAPTSPPISPIN

-2833 DKVIAEPVC
+2833 DKAIAEPVC

-2943 SEDSTPSVIYHCVIR
+2943 SEDSTPSVIYHCVLR

-3000 LTCMYTAVLA
+3000 LTCMYT
-3010 SGSDATGV
+3010 
-3018 RGQVD
+3018 
-3023 SSSAVA
+3023 
-3029 EAVGITAGH
+3029 
-3038 VGFSSGKE
+3038 GKE

-3238 GSPYHQLLG
+3238 GSPYYQLLG

>member
-56 VAQSVRTSPEFQ
+56 VAQSLRTSPEFQ

-154 LLPCLT
+154 LLPCLS

-190 DSEIKVLLKSF
+190 DGEIKVLLKSF

-243 LLVPVDEEHASH
+243 LLVPVDEEHPSH

-263 LRYLMPQLQQ
+263 LRYLMPLLQQ

-342 TAGSISHATV
+342 TAGSIARGTV
-352 FRQDAENRARS
+352 FRQDTESRARS
-363 GSILEFIAGGGS
+363 GSILELIAGGGS

-397 EDDPERAEVPTGA
+397 EDDAERTEVTTGA
-410 FTASVVGADGSSAAQ
+410 FTASVVGAEGSTAAQ

-460 TSASGTPESPN
+460 TSASDTPESPN

-477 LSRSSSGGANVTPET
+477 LSRSSSGGANITPET

-507 LGEGGTLLGT
+507 LGEGGTLLST

-542 DVAELSRTPLPRV
+542 DVAEL
-555 IEPSPPSPTSTEG
+555 
-568 PDGTDSDSS
+568 
-577 VYTASSSS
+577 
-585 SSFSFSSSSSF
+585 
-596 YATSSS
+596 
-602 SSTSDKVLDGSES
+602 VLDGSES

-622 GTLQDEEEEGAPS
+622 GTLQDEEDEGAAPA
-635 SSQEEPPE
+635 SQEEPPE

-678 EEPAEPEPDNKPS
+678 DEPAEPEPDNKPS

-702 QGMEPLV
+702 QGAEPLV

-715 SASFLLTGQKKGL
+715 AASFLLTGQKNGL
-728 IPDKEV
+728 TPDKEV

-739 ALAVSCVGAAAAL
+739 ALALSCVGAAAAL

-760 LYLEPLDG
+760 LYLDPLDG
-768 IPVEEQQY
+768 VPVEEQQY
-776 ISDVLGLID
+776 ISDILGFID

-792 GATAILCG
+792 GATAILCA
-800 AIMQAALTKSRYNIH
+800 AIIQAALTKTRYNIH

-849 CKMACYAVRH
+849 CKMACSAVRH
-859 CIMTVCSSTLSEL
+859 CLMTVCSSTLSEL
-872 GLQLVVDLLSLR
+872 GLQLLINLLALR

-905 LVNFLERK
+905 LVHFLERK
-913 TETLHTGDHHY
+913 TETLHKGDHHY
-924 TGRLRLQERVLNDVV
+924 TGRLQLQDRVLNDVV
-939 IFLLGDDDPRVRHV
+939 ICLLGDDDPRVRHV

-962 SRLFYDCDQGQV
+962 PRLFYDCDQGQV
-974 DPVVAIARDQC
+974 DPVVAIARDQS

-991 LMHETLPPSQFTV
+991 LMHETQPPSQFTV
-1004 STITRTYRGYSLS
+1004 STITRTYRGYNLS
-1017 NAVSDVTLENNLSRV
+1017 NNVSDVTIENNLSRV
-1032 VSAVS
+1032 VTAVS

-1048 TFGCCEALCFLAS
+1048 TFGCCEALCLLAS
-1061 NFPVGTWSTGWHCG
+1061 NFPVCNWSTGWHCG
-1075 YVSSSNNYFSRSSLN
+1075 YVSSSSSFSSRSSLN

-1097 SLSHSSSASAS
+1097 SVSQP
-1108 SNTTSS
+1108 SS
-1114 APDTERRTLTVGM
+1114 APASSTTSLSAPETERRTLTVGM

-1145 AHQDALMLSGNLLA
+1145 SHQDALLLSGNLIA

-1174 EGSSGNTS
+1174 EGSSGSTNTS
-1182 SGTNKM
+1182 GGPNKM
-1188 EEPWASLSE
+1188 EEPWAGLSE
-1197 RSLVS
+1197 RSLVA
-1202 MVEQLFSHLL
+1202 MVEQVFSHLL
-1212 KILNICAHVLDDTPP
+1212 KILNICAHVLEDTPP
-1227 GPAVKAALPSLSNT
+1227 GPAVKATLPSLSNT
-1241 PSLSPIRRKGKEKEA
+1241 PSLSPIRRKGKEKDA
-1256 TEPSTAPMSPK
+1256 TEPSAAPMSPK
-1267 KSNEVNTGRPGDG
+1267 KSNEVNTARPAES
-1280 TGSTAVNKSTTFGS
+1280 TGSTTVNKSTTLGN

-1312 ANYKVTLDLHSS
+1312 ANYKVTLDLHSN
-1324 QEKFGSFLRA
+1324 QEKFGSFLRS

-1345 ATLNDIGK
+1345 ATLHDISK

-1380 LKTLFGTNLSSQY
+1380 LKTLFGTNLASQY
-1393 EGVLS
+1393 EGYLS

-1543 FEYIELGQFRDS
+1543 FEYIEVGQFRDS

-1662 ESEDKWKRLSRQ
+1662 ENEDKWKRLSRQ

-1718 KSMFTIPATMTSVA
+1718 KSMFTTPATMASVA

-1760 IHELSLSPHLLSCH
+1760 VHELSLTPHLLSCH
-1774 TIRRLHQQSPSPI
+1774 TIRRLHQQSPSPSD
-1787 GPPTTDVLG
+1787 PPPADTLG
-1796 NQEANGEAQK
+1796 NQEPNGEAQK
-1806 APPEETFARFL
+1806 ALPEETFARFL
-1817 LQLVGVLLDDISTR
+1817 LQLVGVLLDDISSR
-1831 RVKVDITEQQHT
+1831 QVKVDITEQQHT

-1872 SHLLKC
+1872 SRLLKGEGGG
-1878 DNSGQ
+1878 GQ
-1883 TDTEAALF
+1883 TGTEAGLF
-1891 YPLEELNSMVQCL
+1891 YPLEGLNSMVQCL

-1910 LVLLWCQVLLIINY
+1910 LVLLWCQVLLIIDY

-1950 HSSGEGEEDKPES
+1950 HSSGEGEEDKPET

-2006 INLSHE
+2006 ISLSHE

-2033 QAIQSRCDNLTTPT
+2033 QAIQSRCDNLSTPT

-2076 NTPFRVLARMVDTLA
+2076 STPFRVLARMVDTLA

-2118 QEYLQNSGLAQRHQR
+2118 QEYLQTSGLAQRHQR

-2152 PPVTTH
+2152 PPVTSH

-2201 TKLPPDDLFNVMSCK
+2201 TKLPPTDLFNTMSCK
-2216 EFNLSLLCPC
+2216 DFNLSLLCPC
-2226 LSMGVQRLA
+2226 LSMGMQRLA

-2245 ALQVTLEQLA
+2245 ALQVTLERLA
-2255 GVTGSLPVPHKS
+2255 GVTGSLPSPHQS
-2267 FLPPPQPQPYWEQ
+2267 FLPPAQPPPYWKQ
-2280 LGDVFDEPGFYT
+2280 LADVYDEPGFYS

-2297 CRALSQYLLS
+2297 CRALSQYLLNV
-2307 MSQLPSSLHIPTE
+2307 SQLPSSLHIPSD
-2320 KEHLITAFT
+2320 KEHLITTFT
-2329 CTATEVIVWRLL
+2329 CTATEVVVWRLL
-2341 QNQLP
+2341 QNKLP

-2367 WNKLSTPEYSTHTCS
+2367 WNKLSTQEYTTHTCS
-2382 LIYSL
+2382 LIYCL
-2387 RLIIIAVA
+2387 RLIIVAVA
-2395 VSPGDQLLYPEKKKK
+2395 VSPGDQLLHPEKKKTK
-2410 AKGERDAEED
+2410 AERDAEGDE
-2420 QVDSAHAG
+2420 VDSPHAD

-2448 ILSLGH
+2448 ILALGH
-2454 HRNSSIPAFLT
+2454 HRNSAFPAFLT

-2502 EFSTTLPEI
+2502 EYGTTLPEI

-2641 RDNVHTYHPYHAWDP
+2641 RDNVHTHHPYHAWDP
-2656 VPSLSAASAGTLISH
+2656 VPSLSAASAAGTLISH

-2720 ADTPAPTSPPLSPIN
+2720 ADTPAPTSPPISPIN

-2767 RRTPTILISEVVR
+2767 RRTPTILVSEVVR

-2833 DKVIAEPVC
+2833 DKAIAEPVC

-2928 FMAGVIQLCGVMVSA
+2928 FMAGIIQLCGVMVSA
-2943 SEDSTPSVIYHCVIR
+2943 SEDSTPSVIYHCVLR

-3010 SGSDATGV
+3010 SGSDVTGV

-3023 SSSAVA
+3023 SGSAAA
-3029 EAVGITAGH
+3029 EAMGVTAGH
-3038 VGFSSGKE
+3038 IGFSSGKE
-3046 KASPASRPAHS
+3046 KASPATRPAHS

-3238 GSPYHQLLG
+3238 GSPYYQLLG

>member
-1 MATMEKLMKAFE
+1 MKAFE

-56 VAQSVRTSPEFQ
+56 VAQSLRTSPEFQ

-172 TLAAAM
+172 TLASAM
-178 PKIMAALGHFAN
+178 PKIMVALGQFAN
-190 DSEIKVLLKSF
+190 DSELKVLLRSL

-214 TAASSAVSV
+214 TAASSAVTI
-223 CQHSRRTSYFYTWL
+223 CQHARRTSHFYIWL

-243 LLVPVDEEHASH
+243 LLVPVDEEYPTH

-263 LRYLMPQLQQ
+263 LRYLIPLLQQ
-273 QVNTTSLKGSFGVMR
+273 QVNTMSLKGSFGVMR
-288 KEADVQPTPEQLLQ
+288 KESDVQPTPEQLLQ

-328 MFRTPPPELLHMLI
+328 VFRTPPPELLHILI
-342 TAGSISHATV
+342 TPGTIPHATI
-352 FRQDAENRARS
+352 FRQDAQSRARS
-363 GSILEFIAGGGS
+363 GSILE
-375 SCSPLILRK
+375 LI
-384 QRGKMLSGEEDGL
+384 GKILSGEEDGL
-397 EDDPERAEVPTGA
+397 EDEAEKNEV
-410 FTASVVGADGSSAAQ
+410 ASGSFSTSGTDGSSSSQ

-450 SSEQGGGGGG
+450 SSEQGGSGG
-460 TSASGTPESPN
+460 TCASQSPESPN
-471 DNEEEM
+471 ENEEEM
-477 LSRSSSGGANVTPET
+477 LSRSSSGGANITPET

-498 ENATPEGGP
+498 ENATPEGP
-507 LGEGGTLLGT
+507 LVDGGTILGT
-517 NDRSLPPSDS
+517 NDHSLPPSDS

-542 DVAELSRTPLPRV
+542 DVAEL
-555 IEPSPPSPTSTEG
+555 
-568 PDGTDSDSS
+568 
-577 VYTASSSS
+577 
-585 SSFSFSSSSSF
+585 
-596 YATSSS
+596 
-602 SSTSDKVLDGSES
+602 VLDGSES

-622 GTLQDEEEEGAPS
+622 GTLQDEEDEGTAS
-635 SSQEEPPE
+635 ASQEEQPE

-678 EEPAEPEPDNKPS
+678 EEPTEPEPDNKPS

-702 QGMEPLV
+702 QDVEPLV

-715 SASFLLTGQKKGL
+715 AASFLLNGRKNGL

-739 ALAVSCVGAAAAL
+739 ALAISCVGTAAAL

-776 ISDVLGLID
+776 ISDVLCLVN

-800 AIMQAALTKSRYNIH
+800 AIIHAALTKTRYSVQP
-815 TWLASVQSATGNPLS
+815 WLASVQSATGNPVS
-830 LVDLVPLLQKT
+830 LLDLVPLMQKT

-849 CKMACYAVRH
+849 CKMACSAARH
-859 CIMTVCSSTLSEL
+859 CIMTLCNSTLSEL
-872 GLQLVVDLLSLR
+872 GLQLVVNLLALR

-893 ELLETLAEMDFR
+893 ELLETMAEVDFR
-905 LVNFLERK
+905 IINFLERK
-913 TETLHTGDHHY
+913 TEALHKGDHHY
-924 TGRLRLQERVLNDVV
+924 TGRLELQERVLHNVV
-939 IFLLGDDDPRVRHV
+939 ICLLGDDDPRVRHV
-953 AASAVSRLV
+953 AASVVSRLV
-962 SRLFYDCDQGQV
+962 ARLFYDCDQGQG
-974 DPVVAIARDQC
+974 DPVVAVARDQS

-991 LMHETLPPSQFTV
+991 LMHETQPPSQFTV
-1004 STITRTYRGYSLS
+1004 STITRTYRGYNLS
-1017 NAVSDVTLENNLSRV
+1017 NAVPDVTLENNLSRV
-1032 VSAVS
+1032 ITAVS
-1037 HAFTSSTSRAL
+1037 HAFTTSTSRAL
-1048 TFGCCEALCFLAS
+1048 TFGCCEALCLLAS
-1061 NFPVGTWSTGWHCG
+1061 NYPVCSWSTGWHCG
-1075 YVSSSNNYFSRSSLN
+1075 YISSGSSLVSRSSLN
-1090 RSRGRAL
+1090 RSRGRTF
-1097 SLSHSSSASAS
+1097 SLSQYSNTPASSSS
-1108 SNTTSS
+1108 TS
-1114 APDTERRTLTVGM
+1114 APDTEKKTLTVGM

-1145 AHQDALMLSGNLLA
+1145 AHQDALLLAGNLLA

-1169 WAGEE
+1169 WTGEE
-1174 EGSSGNTS
+1174 ESANSNTS
-1182 SGTNKM
+1182 AGPSKM
-1188 EEPWASLSE
+1188 EEPWAALSE
-1197 RSLVS
+1197 RSLVA
-1202 MVEQLFSHLL
+1202 MLDQLFSHVL

-1227 GPAVKAALPSLSNT
+1227 GPAVKATLPSLSNT
-1241 PSLSPIRRKGKEKEA
+1241 PSLSPIRRKGKEKEVA
-1256 TEPSTAPMSPK
+1256 DPSAVPMSPK
-1267 KSNEVNTGRPGDG
+1267 KSNEVNTGRPAEN
-1280 TGSTAVNKSTTFGS
+1280 TGSTAVNKSTTLGN

-1302 KLYDVLKATH
+1302 KLYDVLKATYT
-1312 ANYKVTLDLHSS
+1312 NYKVTLDLHSN
-1324 QEKFGSFLRA
+1324 QEKFGCFLRA
-1334 TLDVLSQLLEL
+1334 SLDVLSQLLEL
-1345 ATLNDIGK
+1345 ATLYDIGK
-1353 CVEEILG
+1353 CVEEILS

-1368 EPTMATVCVQQL
+1368 EPTMSTVCVQQL
-1380 LKTLFGTNLSSQY
+1380 LKTLFGTNLASQY

-1437 ASLRNMVQAEQEQ
+1437 ASLRNMVQGEHEQ

-1465 LRSNIAN
+1465 LKSNIAN
-1472 ATRHRGDKN
+1472 AARHRGDKS

-1492 LVIKALKQYTTS
+1492 LVIKALKQYTTT
-1504 TSVALQRQVLDLLAQ
+1504 TSVSLQRQVLDLLAQ

-1543 FEYIELGQFRDS
+1543 MEFIEVGQFRNS

-1633 EVVVSMLLRLVQYHQ
+1633 EVVVSMLLRLIQYHQ

-1662 ESEDKWKRLSRQ
+1662 ENEDKWKRLSRQ
-1674 IADVILPMIAKQQM
+1674 IADIILPMIAKQQM

-1718 KSMFTIPATMTSVA
+1718 KSMFTTPVTMMSVA

-1760 IHELSLSPHLLSCH
+1760 IHELSLSPNLLSCQ
-1774 TIRRLHQQSPSPI
+1774 TIQHLHQQSLSPND
-1787 GPPTTDVLG
+1787 PPAETLGCQEDNDDVP
-1796 NQEANGEAQK
+1796 K
-1806 APPEETFARFL
+1806 ALPEETFARFL
-1817 LQLVGVLLDDISTR
+1817 LQLVGVLLDEISTR
-1831 RVKVDITEQQHT
+1831 QVKVDITEQQHT

-1872 SHLLKC
+1872 TRLLKGE
-1878 DNSGQ
+1878 SGGSPSASDDSQ
-1883 TDTEAALF
+1883 F
-1891 YPLEELNSMVQCL
+1891 YHLEGLNSMVQSL

-1924 TNYSWWAEVHQTP
+1924 TNYSWWTEVHQTP
-1937 KRHSL
+1937 RRQSL

-1950 HSSGEGEEDKPES
+1950 RSSGEGEEDKPES
-1963 RLAMVNR
+1963 RLALVNR

-2006 INLSHE
+2006 ISLSHE

-2033 QAIQSRCDNLTTPT
+2033 QAIQSRCDNLSTPT

-2068 MLYVDKLL
+2068 ILYVDKLL
-2076 NTPFRVLARMVDTLA
+2076 GTPFRVLARMVDTLA

-2118 QEYLQNSGLAQRHQR
+2118 QEYLQTSGLAQRHQR

-2146 DTSSPT
+2146 DTSSPSA
-2152 PPVTTH
+2152 PVTSH

-2168 ELVIADKEWYV
+2168 QLVNPDKEWYV
-2179 ALVKSQCCLRG
+2179 SLVKSQCCLRG
-2190 DVSLLETTELL
+2190 DVSLLEITELL
-2201 TKLPPDDLFNVMSCK
+2201 TKLPAADLLNIMSCK
-2216 EFNLSLLCPC
+2216 EFNLSLLCTC
-2226 LSMGVQRLA
+2226 LSLGRQRLT
-2235 RGQGSLLLET
+2235 RSQGSLLLET
-2245 ALQVTLEQLA
+2245 ALQVTIDQLA
-2255 GVTGSLPVPHKS
+2255 EVTQSLPVPHQS
-2267 FLPPPQPQPYWEQ
+2267 FLPPSQPQPYWES
-2280 LGDVFDEPGFYT
+2280 LAAVYDEPGFFP

-2297 CRALSQYLLS
+2297 CRALSQYLLNV
-2307 MSQLPSSLHIPTE
+2307 SQLPSSLHIPPE

-2341 QNQLP
+2341 QDQLP

-2367 WNKLSTPEYSTHTCS
+2367 WNKLSTPEYTTHTCS
-2382 LIYSL
+2382 LIHCL
-2387 RLIIIAVA
+2387 RLIIVAVA
-2395 VSPGDQLLYPEKKKK
+2395 VRPGDELLYSEKKTK
-2410 AKGERDAEED
+2410 AEREADGD
-2420 QVDSAHAG
+2420 QVDSPHAD
-2428 HMCEWQACEIMAE
+2428 HLCEWQSCEIMAE
-2441 LVEGLQS
+2441 LVEGLRN
-2448 ILSLGH
+2448 ILALGH
-2454 HRNSSIPAFLT
+2454 PRNSAIPSFLT

-2502 EFSTTLPEI
+2502 EFGTTLPEI

-2641 RDNVHTYHPYHAWDP
+2641 RDNVHTHHPYHAWDP
-2656 VPSLSAASAGTLISH
+2656 VPSLSAASPAGTLISH

-2754 LYSQWLIPGSPSN
+2754 LYSQWLIPGSANN

-2833 DKVIAEPVC
+2833 DKAIAEPVC
-2842 RLLETTL
+2842 RLLEATL

-2880 IPTVSEYLLSNL
+2880 IPYVSEYVLNNL
-2892 RAIAHCVNLHNQQH
+2892 RAIAHCVHLHNQQH

-2928 FMAGVIQLCGVMVSA
+2928 FIAGIIQVCGIMVSA
-2943 SEDSTPSVIYHCVIR
+2943 SEDSTPSVIYHCVLR

-2971 VDGEA
+2971 VDAEA

-3000 LTCMYTAVLA
+3000 LTCMYT
-3010 SGSDATGV
+3010 
-3018 RGQVD
+3018 
-3023 SSSAVA
+3023 
-3029 EAVGITAGH
+3029 
-3038 VGFSSGKE
+3038 GKE
-3046 KASPASRPAHS
+3046 KASPSSRPAHP

-3080 IRKGLPSEARVVS
+3080 IRKGLPSETRVVS

-3198 SEVVDVNLFCLVAM
+3198 SEVVDVNLFCLVAI

-3232 ETVASP
+3232 ETVAFP

>member
-21 QGPPTAEELVQ
+21 QGPLTAEELVQ
-32 RQKKEQATTKKDRV
+32 RQKKDQATTKKDRV

-56 VAQSVRTSPEFQ
+56 VAQSLSRTSPEFQ

-84 SESDVRMV
+84 RESDVRMV

-178 PKIMAALGHFAN
+178 PKIMLALGNFAN

-201 VANLKSSSPTIRR
+201 VANLKSNSPTIRR
-214 TAASSAVSV
+214 TAASSAVTV
-223 CQHSRRTSYFYTWL
+223 CQHSRRTTYFNTWL

-243 LLVPVDEEHASH
+243 LVVPVDEEHPTH

-263 LRYLMPQLQQ
+263 LRYLIPLLLQ
-273 QVNTTSLKGSFGVMR
+273 QVNTSSLKGSFGVTK

-328 MFRTPPPELLHMLI
+328 TLRTPPPELLHMLI
-342 TAGSISHATV
+342 TAGSITHASV
-352 FRQDAENRARS
+352 FRQDIDSRARS
-363 GSILEFIAGGGS
+363 GSILDLIAGGGS
-375 SCSPLILRK
+375 SNSPLLFRK
-384 QRGKMLSGEEDGL
+384 QKGKMLSGEEDGL
-397 EDDPERAEVPTGA
+397 EDEAEKNDGNFST
-410 FTASVVGADGSSAAQ
+410 SGADGSSTGQ

-450 SSEQGGGGGG
+450 SSEQGGSG
-460 TSASGTPESPN
+460 GTPESPN

-477 LSRSSSGGANVTPET
+477 LSRSSSGGANITPET

-498 ENATPEGGP
+498 ENTTPEGP
-507 LGEGGTLLGT
+507 LVDGGTLLGT
-517 NDRSLPPSDS
+517 NDQSLPPSDS

-542 DVAELSRTPLPRV
+542 DVAEL
-555 IEPSPPSPTSTEG
+555 
-568 PDGTDSDSS
+568 
-577 VYTASSSS
+577 
-585 SSFSFSSSSSF
+585 
-596 YATSSS
+596 
-602 SSTSDKVLDGSES
+602 VLDGSES

-622 GTLQDEEEEGAPS
+622 GTLQDEEEEGAS
-635 SSQEEPPE
+635 TQEEQQQE
-643 PFLQSALALSK
+643 PFLGSALALSK

-664 RQGSDSSVDRFIPK
+664 RQGSDSSVDRFLPK
-678 EEPAEPEPDNKPS
+678 EEPTEPEPDNKPS

-702 QGMEPLV
+702 QEKEPLV

-715 SASFLLTGQKKGL
+715 AASFLLNGQKKGL

-739 ALAVSCVGAAAAL
+739 ALAISCVGAAAAL
-752 HPEAFFNS
+752 HPAAFFNS

-768 IPVEEQQY
+768 ISVEEQQY
-776 ISDVLGLID
+776 VSDVLCLIE

-800 AIMQAALTKSRYNIH
+800 AIIHAALTKTRYNIH
-815 TWLASVQSATGNPLS
+815 SWLASVQSVTGNPVS
-830 LVDLVPLLQKT
+830 LVDLVPLIQKT

-849 CKMACYAVRH
+849 CKMACSAVRH
-859 CIMTVCSSTLSEL
+859 CVMTLCKSTLSEL
-872 GLQLVVDLLSLR
+872 GLQLLIDLLALR

-893 ELLETLAEMDFR
+893 ELLETMADIDFR
-905 LVNFLERK
+905 IINFLERK
-913 TETLHTGDHHY
+913 TEALHKGDHHY
-924 TGRLRLQERVLNDVV
+924 TGTLALQERVLHDVV
-939 IFLLGDDDPRVRHV
+939 ICLLGDDDPRVRHV
-953 AASAVSRLV
+953 AASIICRIVA
-962 SRLFYDCDQGQV
+962 RLFHDCDQGQA
-974 DPVVAIARDQC
+974 DPVVAVARDQS

-991 LMHETLPPSQFTV
+991 LMHETQPPSQLTV
-1004 STITRTYRGYSLS
+1004 STITRTYRGFNLS
-1017 NAVSDVTLENNLSRV
+1017 NAVPDVTLENNLSRV
-1032 VSAVS
+1032 ITAVS
-1037 HAFTSSTSRAL
+1037 HAFTTSTSRAL
-1048 TFGCCEALCFLAS
+1048 TFGCCEALCLMAS
-1061 NFPVGTWSTGWHCG
+1061 NYPVCNWSTGWHCG
-1075 YVSSSNNYFSRSSLN
+1075 YVSAGSSLSSRASLN
-1090 RSRGRAL
+1090 RTRGRAH
-1097 SLSHSSSASAS
+1097 SLSHSS
-1108 SNTTSS
+1108 NMPTSS
-1114 APDTERRTLTVGM
+1114 SAADTEKKTLVMGV

-1145 AHQDALMLSGNLLA
+1145 AHQDALLLAGNLLA
-1159 AVAPKCMRNP
+1159 AVSPKCMRNP
-1169 WAGEE
+1169 WSGED
-1174 EGSSGNTS
+1174 EGGNSSTS
-1182 SGTNKM
+1182 TGSNKI
-1188 EEPWASLSE
+1188 EEPWAALSE
-1197 RSLVS
+1197 RPLVV

-1212 KILNICAHVLDDTPP
+1212 KLLNICAHVLDDTPP
-1227 GPAVKAALPSLSNT
+1227 GPAVKATLPSLTNT
-1241 PSLSPIRRKGKEKEA
+1241 PSLSPIRRKGKEKDVSDSSA
-1256 TEPSTAPMSPK
+1256 VPMSPK
-1267 KSNEVNTGRPGDG
+1267 KSTEASTVGRPADN
-1280 TGSTAVNKSTTFGS
+1280 TGSTAISKSTTLGN
-1294 FYHLPPYL
+1294 FYHLPTYL
-1302 KLYDVLKATH
+1302 KLYDVLKATYT
-1312 ANYKVTLDLHSS
+1312 NYKVTLDLHSN
-1324 QEKFGSFLRA
+1324 QEKFGCFLRS

-1345 ATLNDIGK
+1345 ATLHDIGK

-1368 EPTMATVCVQQL
+1368 EPTMSTVCVQQL
-1380 LKTLFGTNLSSQY
+1380 LKTLFGTNLASQY
-1393 EGVLS
+1393 EGVHS

-1437 ASLRNMVQAEQEQ
+1437 ASLRNMVQAETDQ

-1472 ATRHRGDKN
+1472 ATRHRGDKS

-1504 TSVALQRQVLDLLAQ
+1504 TSVSLQRQVLDLLAQ

-1543 FEYIELGQFRDS
+1543 FEYIEVGQFRDS

-1627 ELDTQK
+1627 ELDIQK
-1633 EVVVSMLLRLVQYHQ
+1633 EVVVSMLLRLIQYHQ

-1662 ESEDKWKRLSRQ
+1662 ENEDKWKRLSRQ

-1699 NTLFETVAPSS
+1699 NTLFESVAPSS

-1718 KSMFTIPATMTSVA
+1718 KSMFTTPVTMTSVT

-1760 IHELSLSPHLLSCH
+1760 VHELSFSPDLLSCQ
-1774 TIRRLHQQSPSPI
+1774 TITRLHQQSFSPNEPPSETPA
-1787 GPPTTDVLG
+1787 V
-1796 NQEANGEAQK
+1796 QEPDDDTQK
-1806 APPEETFARFL
+1806 TLPEETFARFL
-1817 LQLVGVLLDDISTR
+1817 LQLVGVLLDDVSTR
-1831 RVKVDITEQQHT
+1831 QIKVDITEQQHT

-1857 HVFKSGMFRRITAAA
+1857 HIFKSGMFRRITAAA
-1872 SHLLKC
+1872 SRLLKGE
-1878 DNSGQ
+1878 SGGSQ
-1883 TDTEAALF
+1883 SDGCEF
-1891 YPLEELNSMVQCL
+1891 YQLEGLNSRVQSL

-1910 LVLLWCQVLLIINY
+1910 LVLLWCQVLLIIDY
-1924 TNYSWWAEVHQTP
+1924 TNCTWWSEVHQTP
-1937 KRHSL
+1937 KRQSL
-1942 SCTKLLSP
+1942 SCTKLRSP
-1950 HSSGEGEEDKPES
+1950 RGSREGEEDKPES

-2006 INLSHE
+2006 ISLSHE

-2033 QAIQSRCDNLTTPT
+2033 QAIQSRCDNLSAPT

-2076 NTPFRVLARMVDTLA
+2076 CTPFRVLARMVDTLA

-2106 IAQLPVEELDRI
+2106 IAQLPVEELTRI
-2118 QEYLQNSGLAQRHQR
+2118 QEYLQSKGLAQRHQR
-2133 FYSLLDRFRATVA
+2133 FYSLLDRFRATVT
-2146 DTSSPT
+2146 DGNSPV
-2152 PPVTTH
+2152 PPVTSH

-2163 PPPAP
+2163 PPPSP
-2168 ELVIADKEWYV
+2168 ELVTADKEWYV
-2179 ALVKSQCCLRG
+2179 ALVKSQCCLCG

-2201 TKLPPDDLFNVMSCK
+2201 TKLPAPDLLSVMSCK
-2216 EFNLSLLCPC
+2216 EFNLSLLCPSIS
-2226 LSMGVQRLA
+2226 LGIHRLT

-2245 ALQVTLEQLA
+2245 ALQVTIDQLVE
-2255 GVTGSLPVPHKS
+2255 VTKSLPAPHQS
-2267 FLPPPQPQPYWEQ
+2267 FLPPSQPQPYWET
-2280 LGDVFDEPGFYT
+2280 LATVYDEPGFFPK
-2292 RVLSL
+2292 VLSL
-2297 CRALSQYLLS
+2297 CRALSQYLLNV
-2307 MSQLPSSLHIPTE
+2307 SQLPSSLHISAD

-2329 CTATEVIVWRLL
+2329 CTATEVIVWHLL
-2341 QNQLP
+2341 HNQLP

-2354 LSCLCLAL
+2354 LACLCLAL

-2367 WNKLSTPEYSTHTCS
+2367 WNKLSTLEYNTHTCS
-2382 LIYSL
+2382 LIHCL
-2387 RLIIIAVA
+2387 HLIIVAVA
-2395 VSPGDQLLYPEKKKK
+2395 VKPGDQLLYSEKKPK
-2410 AKGERDAEED
+2410 AED
-2420 QVDSAHAG
+2420 EGDEVDSPHAN
-2428 HMCEWQACEIMAE
+2428 HMREWQSCEIMGE
-2441 LVEGLQS
+2441 LVEGLRS
-2448 ILSLGH
+2448 VLTLGH
-2454 HRNSSIPAFLT
+2454 HRNSAMPIFLT

-2502 EFSTTLPEI
+2502 EFGTSMPEI

-2641 RDNVHTYHPYHAWDP
+2641 RDNVHTHHPYHAWDP
-2656 VPSLSAASAGTLISH
+2656 VPSLSAASAAGTLISH

-2676 QINTEREMG
+2676 QINTERELG

-2720 ADTPAPTSPPLSPIN
+2720 PDTPAPTSPPLSPIN

-2754 LYSQWLIPGSPSN
+2754 LYSQWLIPGSPNN
-2767 RRTPTILISEVVR
+2767 RRIPTILISEVVR

-2792 NQFDMMFSTLM
+2792 NQFDMMSSTLM

-2842 RLLETTL
+2842 RLLEATL

-2892 RAIAHCVNLHNQQH
+2892 RAIAHCVHLHNQQH

-2928 FMAGVIQLCGVMVSA
+2928 FMAGIIQLCGVMVSA
-2943 SEDSTPSVIYHCVIR
+2943 SEDCTPSVIYHCVLR

-2971 VDGEA
+2971 VDA
-2976 LVKLSVDR
+2976 DSLVKLSVDR
-2984 VNMPSP
+2984 VNMTSP

-3010 SGSDATGV
+3010 SGSEVTGD

-3023 SSSAVA
+3023 SSSAVVK
-3029 EAVGITAGH
+3029 AVGVTAGH

-3046 KASPASRPAHS
+3046 KASPAARPAHT

>member
-32 RQKKEQATTKKDRV
+32 RQKKEQAATKKDRV

-56 VAQSVRTSPEFQ
+56 VAQSLSPGSRTSPEFQ

-190 DSEIKVLLKSF
+190 DGEIKVLLKSF

-243 LLVPVDEEHASH
+243 LVVPVDEEHPSH

-263 LRYLMPQLQQ
+263 LRYLMPLLQQ

-342 TAGSISHATV
+342 TAGSITHATV
-352 FRQDAENRARS
+352 FRQDTESRARS

-375 SCSPLILRK
+375 SCSPLLLRK

-397 EDDPERAEVPTGA
+397 EDDPERTEVTTGA

-460 TSASGTPESPN
+460 TSASDTPESPN

-477 LSRSSSGGANVTPET
+477 LSQSSSGGANITPET

-542 DVAELSRTPLPRV
+542 DVAEL
-555 IEPSPPSPTSTEG
+555 
-568 PDGTDSDSS
+568 
-577 VYTASSSS
+577 
-585 SSFSFSSSSSF
+585 
-596 YATSSS
+596 
-602 SSTSDKVLDGSES
+602 VLDGSES

-622 GTLQDEEEEGAPS
+622 GTLQDEEDEGAAP
-635 SSQEEPPE
+635 SSQEEPRE
-643 PFLQSALALSK
+643 PFLQPALALSK

-664 RQGSDSSVDRFIPK
+664 RQGSDSSVDRFLPK
-678 EEPAEPEPDNKPS
+678 DEPAEPEPDNKPS

-702 QGMEPLV
+702 QGVEPLV

-715 SASFLLTGQKKGL
+715 AASFLLTGQKNGL
-728 IPDKEV
+728 TPDKEV

-739 ALAVSCVGAAAAL
+739 ALAVSCIGAAGAL

-768 IPVEEQQY
+768 IPVEEQQF
-776 ISDVLGLID
+776 ISDMLGLID

-800 AIMQAALTKSRYNIH
+800 AIIQAALTKTRYNIH
-815 TWLASVQSATGNPLS
+815 TWLAGVQSATGNPLS

-849 CKMACYAVRH
+849 CKMACSAVRH

-872 GLQLVVDLLSLR
+872 GLQLVIDLLALR

-913 TETLHTGDHHY
+913 TETLHKGDHHY

-939 IFLLGDDDPRVRHV
+939 VHLLGDDDPRVRHV

-962 SRLFYDCDQGQV
+962 PRLFYDCDQGQV
-974 DPVVAIARDQC
+974 DPIVAIARDQS

-991 LMHETLPPSQFTV
+991 LMHETQPPSQFTV
-1004 STITRTYRGYSLS
+1004 STITRTYRGYNLS
-1017 NAVSDVTLENNLSRV
+1017 NTVSDVTMENNLSRV
-1032 VSAVS
+1032 VTAVS

-1048 TFGCCEALCFLAS
+1048 TFGCCEALCLLAS
-1061 NFPVGTWSTGWHCG
+1061 NFPVCTWNTGWHCG
-1075 YVSSSNNYFSRSSLN
+1075 YVSSSSSFASRSSLN

-1097 SLSHSSSASAS
+1097 SLSQPSNAAAS
-1108 SNTTSS
+1108 STTSSS

-1145 AHQDALMLSGNLLA
+1145 AHQDALLLSGNLLA

-1174 EGSSGNTS
+1174 EGSSGSTNP
-1182 SGTNKM
+1182 SGGPNKM
-1188 EEPWASLSE
+1188 EEPWAALSE
-1197 RSLVS
+1197 RSLVA
-1202 MVEQLFSHLL
+1202 MLEQLFSHLL

-1227 GPAVKAALPSLSNT
+1227 GPAAKATLPSLTNT
-1241 PSLSPIRRKGKEKEA
+1241 PSLSPIRRKGKEKEVA
-1256 TEPSTAPMSPK
+1256 EPSVAPMSPK
-1267 KSNEVNTGRPGDG
+1267 KSNEVNTGRQADG
-1280 TGSTAVNKSTTFGS
+1280 TSSAAVNKSTTLGS

-1324 QEKFGSFLRA
+1324 QEKFGGFLRA

-1345 ATLNDIGK
+1345 ATLHDISK

-1380 LKTLFGTNLSSQY
+1380 LKTLFGTNLASQY

-1450 DTSGWFDVMQKASNQ
+1450 DTSGWFDVMQKASTQ

-1543 FEYIELGQFRDS
+1543 FEYIEVGQFRDS

-1662 ESEDKWKRLSRQ
+1662 ENEDKWKRLSRQ

-1699 NTLFETVAPSS
+1699 NTLFESVAPSS

-1718 KSMFTIPATMTSVA
+1718 KSMFTTPASMASVA

-1774 TIRRLHQQSPSPI
+1774 TIRRLHQQNPSPND
-1787 GPPTTDVLG
+1787 PSAADVLG
-1796 NQEANGEAQK
+1796 NQESNGEAQK
-1806 APPEETFARFL
+1806 ALPEETFARFL
-1817 LQLVGVLLDDISTR
+1817 LQLVGVLLDDISSR

-1872 SHLLKC
+1872 SRLLKGESG
-1878 DNSGQ
+1878 SGQ
-1883 TDTEAALF
+1883 TGGSEAGLF
-1891 YPLEELNSMVQCL
+1891 YPLEGLNSMVQCL

-1910 LVLLWCQVLLIINY
+1910 LVLLWCQVLLIIDY

-1937 KRHSL
+1937 RRQSL

-1963 RLAMVNR
+1963 QLSMVNR
-1970 EIVRRGA
+1970 EIVHRGA

-2006 INLSHE
+2006 ISLSHE

-2076 NTPFRVLARMVDTLA
+2076 STPFRVLARMVDTLA

-2118 QEYLQNSGLAQRHQR
+2118 QEYLQTSGLAQRHQR

-2152 PPVTTH
+2152 PPVTSH

-2201 TKLPPDDLFNVMSCK
+2201 TKLPPADLLNVMSCK
-2216 EFNLSLLCPC
+2216 DFNLSLLCPC

-2245 ALQVTLEQLA
+2245 ALRVTLEQLA
-2255 GVTGSLPVPHKS
+2255 GVTQSLPAPHQS
-2267 FLPPPQPQPYWEQ
+2267 FLPPSQSQPYWDQ
-2280 LGDVFDEPGFYT
+2280 LAVVYDKPGFYP

-2307 MSQLPSSLHIPTE
+2307 VSQLPSSLHIPSD
-2320 KEHLITAFT
+2320 KEHLITTFT
-2329 CTATEVIVWRLL
+2329 CTAAEVIVWRLL
-2341 QNQLP
+2341 QDHVP

-2362 QQPCV
+2362 QKPCV
-2367 WNKLSTPEYSTHTCS
+2367 WNKLSTPEYTTHTCS
-2382 LIYSL
+2382 LIYCL
-2387 RLIIIAVA
+2387 RLIMVAVA
-2395 VSPGDQLLYPEKKKK
+2395 VSPGDQLLYPEKKKTK
-2410 AKGERDAEED
+2410 AERDAEED
-2420 QVDSAHAG
+2420 QVDSPHAD

-2454 HRNSSIPAFLT
+2454 HRNSAIPAFLT

-2478 PLVNSY
+2478 PLVNSF

-2502 EFSTTLPEI
+2502 EFGTTLPEI

-2641 RDNVHTYHPYHAWDP
+2641 RDNVHTHHPYHAWDP
-2656 VPSLSAASAGTLISH
+2656 VPSLSAASAAGTLISH

-2720 ADTPAPTSPPLSPIN
+2720 ADTPAPTSPPISPIN

-2767 RRTPTILISEVVR
+2767 RRTPTILVSEVVR

-2833 DKVIAEPVC
+2833 DKAIAEPVC

-2880 IPTVSEYLLSNL
+2880 IPTISEYLLSNL

-2928 FMAGVIQLCGVMVSA
+2928 FMAGIIQVCGVMVSA
-2943 SEDSTPSVIYHCVIR
+2943 SEDSTPSVIYHCVLR

-3010 SGSDATGV
+3010 SGSEVTGV

-3023 SSSAVA
+3023 SGSAVA
-3029 EAVGITAGH
+3029 EAAGVTAGH

-3238 GSPYHQLLG
+3238 GSPYYQLLG
-3247 CLQSIHQD
+3247 CLKSIHQD

>member
-21 QGPPTAEELVQ
+21 QGPLSAEELVQ
-32 RQKKEQATTKKDRV
+32 KQKKDLATTKKDRV

-56 VAQSVRTSPEFQ
+56 VAQSLRTSPEFQ

-84 SESDVRMV
+84 KESDVRMV

-118 EIKKNGASRSLRA
+118 EIKKNAASRSLRA
-131 ALWRFAELAHLIR
+131 ALWRFAELAHLVR

-172 TLAAAM
+172 TLSSSI
-178 PKIMAALGHFAN
+178 PKIMTALGHFAN
-190 DSEIKVLLKSF
+190 DGEIKMLLKAF

-223 CQHSRRTSYFYTWL
+223 CQHSRRTHYFYTWL

-243 LLVPVDEEHASH
+243 LVVPVDEEHSSH

-263 LRYLMPQLQQ
+263 LRYLMPLLQQ
-273 QVNTTSLKGSFGVMR
+273 QAPNSSLKGSFGLVR
-288 KEADVQPTPEQLLQ
+288 KEADVTPAPEQLVQ

-313 WDHNVVTAALELLQQ
+313 WDHNVVTASLELLQQ
-328 MFRTPPPELLHMLI
+328 VFRTPPPELLNALI
-342 TAGSISHATV
+342 TRGKITHTTV
-352 FRQDAENRARS
+352 FREETECRARS
-363 GSILEFIAGGGS
+363 GSILD
-375 SCSPLILRK
+375 LI
-384 QRGKMLSGEEDGL
+384 GKLLSGEEEGL
-397 EDDPERAEVPTGA
+397 EDDPERAEVTTGS
-410 FTASVVGADGSSAAQ
+410 FTASVGGDSSSEAPSSSG
-425 VDIIT
+425 VSSLGTSDIIT

-450 SSEQGGGGGG
+450 SEQGVGPD
-460 TSASGTPESPN
+460 TP
-471 DNEEEM
+471 DEEDEEDM
-477 LSRSSSGGANVTPET
+477 LSRSSSGGAGLVSTSGDLI
-492 ADYTTP
+492 ADG
-498 ENATPEGGP
+498 NQMSVGAV
-507 LGEGGTLLGT
+507 
-517 NDRSLPPSDS
+517 SSSPPSDS

-542 DVAELSRTPLPRV
+542 DCAEL
-555 IEPSPPSPTSTEG
+555 
-568 PDGTDSDSS
+568 
-577 VYTASSSS
+577 A
-585 SSFSFSSSSSF
+585 
-596 YATSSS
+596 
-602 SSTSDKVLDGSES
+602 LDGSES

-622 GTLQDEEEEGAPS
+622 GTLQDEEEEGAAP
-635 SSQEEPPE
+635 QPDKPPE
-643 PFLQSALALSK
+643 PFSQSALALSK
-654 PHLFEGRGHN
+654 PHLLEGKGHN
-664 RQGSDSSVDRFIPK
+664 RQSSDSSVDRFIPK
-678 EEPAEPEPDNKPS
+678 EEVLESAELDNKPS
-691 RIKGPIGHYTD
+691 RIKGDIGHYTD
-702 QGMEPLV
+702 PKEEPLV

-715 SASFLLTGQKKGL
+715 SASFLLTGQRNGL
-728 IPDKEV
+728 VPDNEV

-752 HPEAFFNS
+752 LPEAFFNK
-760 LYLEPLDG
+760 LYLQPLDG
-768 IPVEEQQY
+768 QQPDEQQY
-776 ISDVLGLID
+776 ISDILQYIE

-800 AIMQAALTKSRYNIH
+800 ALIQAIQLKTRYNTE
-815 TWLASVQSATGNPLS
+815 TWLSQIHSVTGNS
-830 LVDLVPLLQKT
+830 VTIENLVPLLQRS

-849 CKMACYAVRH
+849 CKMACAAVRH
-859 CIMTVCSSTLSEL
+859 CIMALCNGSLSEL
-872 GLQLVVDLLSLR
+872 GLQLLIDLLTLK
-884 DSSYWLVRT
+884 DCSYWLVRT
-893 ELLETLAEMDFR
+893 ELLETLAEIDFR
-905 LVNFLERK
+905 LVSFLERK
-913 TETLHTGDHHY
+913 TEKLHKGEHHY
-924 TGRLRLQERVLNDVV
+924 TGLLRLQDRVLNDVV
-939 IFLLGDDDPRVRHV
+939 LYLLGDDDPRVRHV
-953 AASAVSRLV
+953 AANTIGRLV
-962 SRLFYDCDQGQV
+962 PRLFYDCDQAQT
-974 DPVVAIARDQC
+974 DPVVAIARDQS

-991 LMHETLPPSQFTV
+991 LMHETQPPSQFTV
-1004 STITRTYRGYSLS
+1004 STITRTYRGYNLCQ
-1017 NAVSDVTLENNLSRV
+1017 NAPDVTVENNLSRV
-1032 VSAVS
+1032 ITAIS
-1037 HAFTSSTSRAL
+1037 HALTSSTSRAM
-1048 TFGCCEALCFLAS
+1048 TFGCCEALFLLS
-1061 NFPVGTWSTGWHCG
+1061 STFPVCTWSTGWHCG
-1075 YVSSSNNYFSRSSLN
+1075 FVSSSVFHLNRSSQY
-1090 RSRGRAL
+1090 RSRGRSF
-1097 SLSHSSSASAS
+1097 SLSQSGSS
-1108 SNTTSS
+1108 
-1114 APDTERRTLTVGM
+1114 EEVRRSLTVGV
-1127 ANMVL
+1127 AGIVL

-1145 AHQDALMLSGNLLA
+1145 AHQSALLLAGNLLA
-1159 AVAPKCMRNP
+1159 AIAPKCMKSP
-1169 WAGEE
+1169 WAGDEE
-1174 EGSSGNTS
+1174 SNPAPS
-1182 SGTNKM
+1182 KV
-1188 EEPWASLSE
+1188 EEPWPALND
-1197 RSLVS
+1197 RSLVV

-1227 GPAVKAALPSLSNT
+1227 GPAVKATLPSLANT
-1241 PSLSPIRRKGKEKEA
+1241 ASLSPIRRKGKEKEM
-1256 TEPSTAPMSPK
+1256 TETSNTPMSPK
-1267 KSNEVNTGRPGDG
+1267 KGGETNTGRAAD
-1280 TGSTAVNKSTTFGS
+1280 STAIASVNKSTSMGS

-1302 KLYDVLKATH
+1302 KLYDALRATH
-1312 ANYKVTLDLHSS
+1312 ANFKVTLDLHNTN
-1324 QEKFGSFLRA
+1324 EKFGGFLRSA
-1334 TLDVLSQLLEL
+1334 LDVLSQLLEL
-1345 ATLNDIGK
+1345 ATLHDIGK
-1353 CVEEILG
+1353 SVEEILG

-1380 LKTLFGTNLSSQY
+1380 LKSLFGTNLASQY
-1393 EGVLS
+1393 EGAS
-1398 GPSRSQ
+1398 SNPCRSQ
-1404 GKALRLGSS
+1404 GKALRLGSTS
-1413 SLRPG
+1413 VRPG

-1450 DTSGWFDVMQKASNQ
+1450 DASGWFDVMQKVSNQ
-1465 LRSNIAN
+1465 LRSSITNV
-1472 ATRHRGDKN
+1472 TRHRGDKN

-1504 TSVALQRQVLDLLAQ
+1504 TSVGLQRQVLDLLSQ

-1543 FEYIELGQFRDS
+1543 FEYIEVGQFKDS
-1555 EAIIPNI
+1555 EEIVPNI

-1627 ELDTQK
+1627 ELETQK
-1633 EVVVSMLLRLVQYHQ
+1633 EVVVSMLLRLVQHHQ
-1648 VLEMFILVLQQCHK
+1648 VLEMFILILQQCHK
-1662 ESEDKWKRLSRQ
+1662 ENEDKWKRLSRQ
-1674 IADVILPMIAKQQM
+1674 IADIILPMIGKQQM
-1688 HLDSPEALGVL
+1688 HLDSHEALGVL

-1718 KSMFTIPATMTSVA
+1718 KSMFITPSTLASVG
-1732 TVQLWVSGILAVLR
+1732 TGQLWVSGILAILR
-1746 VLVSQ
+1746 VLISQ
-1751 STEDIVLSR
+1751 STEDIILSR
-1760 IHELSLSPHLLSCH
+1760 IQELSLSPYLLSCP
-1774 TIRRLHQQSPSPI
+1774 TILRLSDDDCSPPEA
-1787 GPPTTDVLG
+1787 PPATVEDS
-1796 NQEANGEAQK
+1796 NEEPQRF
-1806 APPEETFARFL
+1806 PPEETFARFL
-1817 LQLVGVLLDDISTR
+1817 LQLVGVLLEDIATKQ
-1831 RVKVDITEQQHT
+1831 VKVDMSEQQHT

-1857 HVFKSGMFRRITAAA
+1857 HIFKSGMFRRITAAG
-1872 SHLLKC
+1872 SRLLKAEGGEGG
-1878 DNSGQ
+1878 D
-1883 TDTEAALF
+1883 F
-1891 YPLEELNSMVQCL
+1891 YTLEGLNSLVLQL

-1924 TNYSWWAEVHQTP
+1924 TNYTWWSEVHQTP
-1937 KRHSL
+1937 KRNSL
-1942 SCTKLLSP
+1942 SSTKLLSP
-1950 HSSGEGEEDKPES
+1950 HSSGEEERPEGK
-1963 RLAMVNR
+1963 LAVCNR

-1998 IVNHVRDL
+1998 TVNHVSDL
-2006 INLSHE
+2006 ISLSHE
-2012 PPVQDFI
+2012 PPVQDLI

-2033 QAIQSRCDNLTTPT
+2033 QAIQSRCDNLSTPV

-2057 GIHLSQSGSLL
+2057 GIHLSQSGALL

-2106 IAQLPVEELDRI
+2106 IAQLPLEELDRI
-2118 QEYLQNSGLAQRHQR
+2118 QQYLQTSGLAQRHQR
-2133 FYSLLDRFRATVA
+2133 FFSLLDRFRATVA
-2146 DTSSPT
+2146 EDTTSPVA
-2152 PPVTTH
+2152 PITTH

-2163 PPPAP
+2163 PPPPP
-2168 ELVIADKEWYV
+2168 ENVEPDKEWYV

-2190 DVSLLETTELL
+2190 EGALYETTELL
-2201 TKLPPDDLFNVMSCK
+2201 TKLPQSDLNTIMTCK
-2216 EFNLSLLCPC
+2216 DFNLCLLASC
-2226 LSMGVQRLA
+2226 LSVGVQRVCKDHGVVLFD
-2235 RGQGSLLLET
+2235 T
-2245 ALQVTLEQLA
+2245 AQEVAFERLA
-2255 GVTGSLPVPHKS
+2255 GVVELLPSPHQPL
-2267 FLPPPQPQPYWEQ
+2267 LPSTKTCADYLQKLNQVY
-2280 LGDVFDEPGFYT
+2280 GEPGFYQT
-2292 RVLSL
+2292 VLSL
-2297 CRALSQYLLS
+2297 CGVLSQYLLS
-2307 MSQLPSSLHIPTE
+2307 LSKLPSSLHIPKDRET
-2320 KEHLITAFT
+2320 LITTFSTLAI
-2329 CTATEVIVWRLL
+2329 EVVVWRLL
-2341 QNQLP
+2341 QDQLP
-2346 LSVDLQWA
+2346 LSVDMQMS

-2362 QQPCV
+2362 QQPAV
-2367 WNKLSTPEYSTHTCS
+2367 WTHFASHSYLTHTCS
-2382 LIYSL
+2382 IIQCIQLLIH
-2387 RLIIIAVA
+2387 A
-2395 VSPGDQLLYPEKKKK
+2395 VSVGPGDQLLRPERKTSNT
-2410 AKGERDAEED
+2410 EQSED
-2420 QVDSAHAG
+2420 QLDSADNQR
-2428 HMCEWQACEIMAE
+2428 EWRCCEIMAE

-2448 ILSLGH
+2448 VLALGH
-2454 HRNSSIPAFLT
+2454 HRNKNIPAFLT
-2465 PTLRNIVISLSRL
+2465 PTLQNVIISLARL

-2484 TRVPPLVWK
+2484 TRIPPLVWK
-2493 LGWSPQPGG
+2493 LGWSPRPSGDFG
-2502 EFSTTLPEI
+2502 TALPEI
-2511 PVDFLQEKDV
+2511 PVEFLQEKDV

-2569 LERTQLN
+2569 LERTQIN

-2588 SAMTLPTAGNPAVS
+2588 SAMTLPTAGNPAIS
-2602 CLEQQPRNKSLKALE
+2602 CLEQQPRNKILKALD
-2617 TRFGRKLA
+2617 TRFGRKLS
-2625 VIRGEV
+2625 VIRGMV
-2631 EREIQALVSK
+2631 EREIQAMVSK
-2641 RDNVHTYHPYHAWDP
+2641 RDNIATHFPYQAWDP
-2656 VPSLSAASAGTLISH
+2656 VPSLSSSTAGTLISH

-2720 ADTPAPTSPPLSPIN
+2720 TDAPAPASPPVSPIN

-2754 LYSQWLIPGSPSN
+2754 LYSQWILPGSPSS
-2767 RRTPTILISEVVR
+2767 RKTPVVLISEVVR

-2792 NQFDMMFSTLM
+2792 NQFDMMFSTLT
-2803 ELQKLHPPE
+2803 ELQKVHPPE
-2812 DEILNQY
+2812 DEILSQY

-2833 DKVIAEPVC
+2833 DKAIAEPVC
-2842 RLLETTL
+2842 RLLESTL

-2857 MGALHGVLYV
+2857 IGALHGVLYV
-2867 LECDLLDDTAKQL
+2867 LECDLLDDTARQL

-2892 RAIAHCVNLHNQQH
+2892 RAIAHCANLHNQQH

-2916 MMENYPLDVGAE
+2916 MMENYPLDVGPE
-2928 FMAGVIQLCGVMVSA
+2928 FNAGIIQLCCMMLSA
-2943 SEDSTPSVIYHCVIR
+2943 SEEATPSIIYHCVLR
-2958 GLERLLLSEQLSR
+2958 GMERLLLSEQLSR
-2971 VDGEA
+2971 MDAET

-3000 LTCMYTAVLA
+3000 LTCMYT
-3010 SGSDATGV
+3010 
-3018 RGQVD
+3018 
-3023 SSSAVA
+3023 
-3029 EAVGITAGH
+3029 
-3038 VGFSSGKE
+3038 GKE
-3046 KASPASRPAHS
+3046 KGSPGRPADA
-3057 DPQAPDSES
+3057 DPTAPDSES
-3066 IIVAMERVSVLFDR
+3066 VIVAMERVSVLFDR
-3080 IRKGLPSEARVVS
+3080 IRKGFPSEARVVA

-3098 FLDDFFPPQ
+3098 FLDDFFPLQ

-3183 WISALLPHVISRMGS
+3183 WISALLPHVISRMGKS
-3198 SEVVDVNLFCLVAM
+3198 DTVDISLFCLVAM

-3232 ETVASP
+3232 EMVASP
-3238 GSPYHQLLG
+3238 GSPYYQLLC

-3255 TSL
+3255 ASL

>member
-21 QGPPTAEELVQ
+21 QGPLTAEELVQ
-32 RQKKEQATTKKDRV
+32 SLIWAPSPSTAEEQATTKKDRV

-56 VAQSVRTSPEFQ
+56 VAQSLRTSPEFQ

-92 ADECLNKIIKALMD
+92 ADECLNKIIKALID

-172 TLAAAM
+172 TLAAAI
-178 PKIMAALGHFAN
+178 PKTMTALGHFAN
-190 DSEIKVLLKSF
+190 DGEIKVLLKSF
-201 VANLKSSSPTIRR
+201 VANLKSGSPTIRR
-214 TAASSAVSV
+214 TAASAAVSV

-243 LLVPVDEEHASH
+243 LLVPVDEEHPSH

-263 LRYLMPQLQQ
+263 LRYLMPLLQQ

-288 KEADVQPTPEQLLQ
+288 KEADVQPTPVQLLQ

-328 MFRTPPPELLHMLI
+328 VFRTPPPELLHMLI
-342 TAGSISHATV
+342 TAGSIPHVTV
-352 FRQDAENRARS
+352 FRQETESRSRS
-363 GSILEFIAGGGS
+363 GSILE
-375 SCSPLILRK
+375 LIGK
-384 QRGKMLSGEEDGL
+384 HNSKMLSGEEEGL
-397 EDDPERAEVPTGA
+397 EDDPERTEVTAGA
-410 FTASVVGADGSSAAQ
+410 FTASVVGADSAAQ

-441 PGDSVDLSA
+441 PGDSMDLSA
-450 SSEQGGGGGG
+450 SSEQG
-460 TSASGTPESPN
+460 
-471 DNEEEM
+471 
-477 LSRSSSGGANVTPET
+477 V
-492 ADYTTP
+492 
-498 ENATPEGGP
+498 GP
-507 LGEGGTLLGT
+507 LRDGGNLLST
-517 NDRSLPPSDS
+517 HDCSLPPSDS

-542 DVAELSRTPLPRV
+542 DVAEL
-555 IEPSPPSPTSTEG
+555 
-568 PDGTDSDSS
+568 
-577 VYTASSSS
+577 
-585 SSFSFSSSSSF
+585 
-596 YATSSS
+596 
-602 SSTSDKVLDGSES
+602 VLDGSES

-622 GTLQDEEEEGAPS
+622 GTLQDEEDEGTAQ
-635 SSQEEPPE
+635 SSQEEPTE

-664 RQGSDSSVDRFIPK
+664 RQGSDSSVDRLIPK
-678 EEPAEPEPDNKPS
+678 DEPAEPEPDNKQS
-691 RIKGPIGHYTD
+691 RIKGPIGHYTA
-702 QGMEPLV
+702 QGKEPLV

-715 SASFLLTGQKKGL
+715 AASFLLTGQKNGL

-739 ALAVSCVGAAAAL
+739 ALAVSCVGAAGAL

-760 LYLEPLDG
+760 LYLDPLD
-768 IPVEEQQY
+768 EQQY
-776 ISDVLGLID
+776 VSDVLCLID

-800 AIMQAALTKSRYNIH
+800 AIIQAALTKTRYNIH
-815 TWLASVQSATGNPLS
+815 TWLARVQSSTGNTLS
-830 LVDLVPLLQKT
+830 LVDLVLLLQKT

-849 CKMACYAVRH
+849 CKMACSAVR
-859 CIMTVCSSTLSEL
+859 VGQSLCSSTLSEL
-872 GLQLVVDLLSLR
+872 GLQLVIDLLPLR
-884 DSSYWLVRT
+884 DLSYWLVRT

-913 TETLHTGDHHY
+913 TEALHKGDHHY
-924 TGRLRLQERVLNDVV
+924 TGRLRLQGRILNDVV
-939 IFLLGDDDPRVRHV
+939 IRLLGDEDPRVRHV
-953 AASAVSRLV
+953 AASHILFRFLYNELKL
-962 SRLFYDCDQGQV
+962 LFYDCDQGQV
-974 DPVVAIARDQC
+974 DPVVAIARDQS

-991 LMHETLPPSQFTV
+991 LMHETQPPSQFTV
-1004 STITRTYRGYSLS
+1004 STITRTYRGYNLS
-1017 NAVSDVTLENNLSRV
+1017 NTVSDVTLENNLSRV
-1032 VSAVS
+1032 VTAIS

-1048 TFGCCEALCFLAS
+1048 TFGCCEALCLLAS
-1061 NFPVGTWSTGWHCG
+1061 NFPVCTWSTGWHCG
-1075 YVSSSNNYFSRSSLN
+1075 YVSSSN
-1090 RSRGRAL
+1090 
-1097 SLSHSSSASAS
+1097 
-1108 SNTTSS
+1108 
-1114 APDTERRTLTVGM
+1114 TERRTLTVGM

-1145 AHQDALMLSGNLLA
+1145 AHQDALLLSGNLLA
-1159 AVAPKCMRNP
+1159 
-1169 WAGEE
+1169 
-1174 EGSSGNTS
+1174 GSSGSANTS
-1182 SGTNKM
+1182 GGTNKM
-1188 EEPWASLSE
+1188 EEPWAALSE
-1197 RSLVS
+1197 RSLVA

-1212 KILNICAHVLDDTPP
+1212 KVLNICAHVMDDTPP
-1227 GPAVKAALPSLSNT
+1227 GPAVKATLPSLSNT

-1256 TEPSTAPMSPK
+1256 AEPSAAPMSPK
-1267 KSNEVNTGRPGDG
+1267 KSNEINAAGRPADS
-1280 TGSTAVNKSTTFGS
+1280 TGSAGINKSTTLGS

-1312 ANYKVTLDLHSS
+1312 ANYKVTLDLHTS
-1324 QEKFGSFLRA
+1324 QEKFGGFLRS

-1345 ATLNDIGK
+1345 ATLHDISK

-1380 LKTLFGTNLSSQY
+1380 LKTLFGTNLASQY

-1398 GPSRSQ
+1398 APSRSQ

-1472 ATRHRGDKN
+1472 ATRNRGDKN

-1543 FEYIELGQFRDS
+1543 FEYIEVGQFRDS

-1662 ESEDKWKRLSRQ
+1662 ENEDKWKRLSRQ

-1718 KSMFTIPATMTSVA
+1718 KSMFAIPGTMASVA

-1760 IHELSLSPHLLSCH
+1760 VQELSLSPDLLSCH
-1774 TIRRLHQQSPSPI
+1774 TIHRLHQQSLSPDDMA
-1787 GPPTTDVLG
+1787 GADTLG
-1796 NQEANGEAQK
+1796 NQETNGEAQK
-1806 APPEETFARFL
+1806 ALPEETFARFL
-1817 LQLVGVLLDDISTR
+1817 LQLVGVLLDDISSR
-1831 RVKVDITEQQHT
+1831 EVKVDITEQQHT

-1872 SHLLKC
+1872 SRLLKGE
-1878 DNSGQ
+1878 NGSGQ
-1883 TDTEAALF
+1883 TGSEASLF
-1891 YPLEELNSMVQCL
+1891 YPLEGLNNMVQCL

-1937 KRHSL
+1937 RRQSL

-1950 HSSGEGEEDKPES
+1950 HSSEEGEEDKPES

-2006 INLSHE
+2006 ISLSHE

-2076 NTPFRVLARMVDTLA
+2076 STPFRVLARMVDTLA

-2118 QEYLQNSGLAQRHQR
+2118 QEYLQTSGLAPRHQR

-2146 DTSSPT
+2146 NTSSPT
-2152 PPVTTH
+2152 PPVTSH

-2201 TKLPPDDLFNVMSCK
+2201 TKLPPADLFNIMSGK
-2216 EFNLSLLCPC
+2216 DFNLSLLCPC
-2226 LSMGVQRLA
+2226 LSMGKQRLA

-2255 GVTGSLPVPHKS
+2255 GVTGSLPAPHRS
-2267 FLPPPQPQPYWEQ
+2267 FLPPSQPQPYWDQ
-2280 LGDVFDEPGFYT
+2280 LADVYGESGRDG
-2292 RVLSL
+2292 VLSL
-2297 CRALSQYLLS
+2297 CRALAQYLLS
-2307 MSQLPSSLHIPTE
+2307 VNQLPSSLHIPSD
-2320 KEHLITAFT
+2320 KEHLITTFT
-2329 CTATEVIVWRLL
+2329 CTATEVVVWRLL
-2341 QNQLP
+2341 QDQLP

-2367 WNKLSTPEYSTHTCS
+2367 WNKLSTAENTTHTCS
-2382 LIYSL
+2382 LIYCL
-2387 RLIIIAVA
+2387 RLIIVAVA
-2395 VSPGDQLLYPEKKKK
+2395 ASPGDQLLHPEKRKTK
-2410 AKGERDAEED
+2410 AERD
-2420 QVDSAHAG
+2420 
-2428 HMCEWQACEIMAE
+2428 WQACEIMAE

-2448 ILSLGH
+2448 ILALGH
-2454 HRNSSIPAFLT
+2454 HRNVAFPAFLT
-2465 PTLRNIVISLSRL
+2465 PTLRSIVISLSRL
-2478 PLVNSY
+2478 PVVNSY

-2502 EFSTTLPEI
+2502 EFSTMLPEI

-2557 MDQEEET
+2557 MDQEVET
-2564 QQEED
+2564 QQED

-2641 RDNVHTYHPYHAWDP
+2641 RDNVHTHHPYHAWDP

-2676 QINTEREMG
+2676 QMNTEREMG

-2720 ADTPAPTSPPLSPIN
+2720 ADTPAPTSPPISPIN

-2842 RLLETTL
+2842 RLLEITL

-2943 SEDSTPSVIYHCVIR
+2943 SEDSTPSVIYHCVLR

-3000 LTCMYTAVLA
+3000 LTCMYT
-3010 SGSDATGV
+3010 
-3018 RGQVD
+3018 
-3023 SSSAVA
+3023 
-3029 EAVGITAGH
+3029 
-3038 VGFSSGKE
+3038 GKE

-3198 SEVVDVNLFCLVAM
+3198 SEVVDINLFCLAAM

-3238 GSPYHQLLG
+3238 GSPYYQLLA
-3247 CLQSIHQD
+3247 CLHSIHQD

>member
-56 VAQSVRTSPEFQ
+56 VAQSLRTSPEFQ

-92 ADECLNKIIKALMD
+92 ADECLNKIIK
-106 SNLPRLQ
+106 
-113 LELYK
+113 
-118 EIKKNGASRSLRA
+118 NGASRSLRA

-154 LLPCLT
+154 LLPCLS

-190 DSEIKVLLKSF
+190 DGEIKVLLKSF

-223 CQHSRRTSYFYTWL
+223 CQHSRRSSYFYTWL

-243 LLVPVDEEHASH
+243 LLIPVDEEHPSH

-263 LRYLMPQLQQ
+263 LRYLMPLLQQ

-342 TAGSISHATV
+342 TAGSILHGTV
-352 FRQDAENRARS
+352 FRQDTESRARS
-363 GSILEFIAGGGS
+363 GSILE
-375 SCSPLILRK
+375 LI
-384 QRGKMLSGEEDGL
+384 GKMLSGEEDGL
-397 EDDPERAEVPTGA
+397 EDDAERTEVTAGA
-410 FTASVVGADGSSAAQ
+410 FTAAVVGADGSSTAQ

-460 TSASGTPESPN
+460 TSASDTPESPN

-477 LSRSSSGGANVTPET
+477 LSRSSSGGANITPET

-498 ENATPEGGP
+498 EMEGGP
-507 LGEGGTLLGT
+507 LGVGGTLLGT

-542 DVAELSRTPLPRV
+542 DVAEL
-555 IEPSPPSPTSTEG
+555 
-568 PDGTDSDSS
+568 
-577 VYTASSSS
+577 
-585 SSFSFSSSSSF
+585 
-596 YATSSS
+596 
-602 SSTSDKVLDGSES
+602 VLDGSES

-622 GTLQDEEEEGAPS
+622 GTLQDEEDEGAAP

-654 PHLFEGRGHN
+654 PHLFDGRGHN
-664 RQGSDSSVDRFIPK
+664 RQGSDGSVDRFLTK
-678 EEPAEPEPDNKPS
+678 DEPAEPEPDNKPS

-702 QGMEPLV
+702 QGVEPLV

-715 SASFLLTGQKKGL
+715 AASFLLTGRKNGL
-728 IPDKEV
+728 TPDKEV

-776 ISDVLGLID
+776 ISDILGLID

-792 GATAILCG
+792 GATAILCA
-800 AIMQAALTKSRYNIH
+800 AIIQAALTKTRYNIH

-849 CKMACYAVRH
+849 CKMACSAVRH

-872 GLQLVVDLLSLR
+872 GLQLLINLLALR

-913 TETLHTGDHHY
+913 TETLHKGDHHY
-924 TGRLRLQERVLNDVV
+924 TGVSSP
-939 IFLLGDDDPRVRHV
+939 LLLWKCKSLLKLLDTHV
-953 AASAVSRLV
+953 LV

-974 DPVVAIARDQC
+974 DPVVAIARDQS

-991 LMHETLPPSQFTV
+991 LMHETQPPSQFTV
-1004 STITRTYRGYSLS
+1004 STITRTYRGYNLS
-1017 NAVSDVTLENNLSRV
+1017 NNVSDVTIENNLSRV
-1032 VSAVS
+1032 VTAVS

-1048 TFGCCEALCFLAS
+1048 TFGCCEALSLLAS
-1061 NFPVGTWSTGWHCG
+1061 NFPVCTWSTGWHCG
-1075 YVSSSNNYFSRSSLN
+1075 YVSSSSSFSSRST
-1090 RSRGRAL
+1090 
-1097 SLSHSSSASAS
+1097 SSTS
-1108 SNTTSS
+1108 SS

-1145 AHQDALMLSGNLLA
+1145 SHQDALLLSGNLLA
-1159 AVAPKCMRNP
+1159 AVAPKCMCNP

-1174 EGSSGNTS
+1174 DGTSGSTNTS
-1182 SGTNKM
+1182 GGPNKM
-1188 EEPWASLSE
+1188 EEPWAGLSE
-1197 RSLVS
+1197 RSLVA
-1202 MVEQLFSHLL
+1202 MLEQLFSHLL

-1227 GPAVKAALPSLSNT
+1227 GPAVKATLPSLSNT
-1241 PSLSPIRRKGKEKEA
+1241 PSLSPIRRKGKEKDVA
-1256 TEPSTAPMSPK
+1256 EPSAAPMSPK
-1267 KSNEVNTGRPGDG
+1267 KSNEVNTAGRPADS
-1280 TGSTAVNKSTTFGS
+1280 TGSTAVNKSTTLGN

-1324 QEKFGSFLRA
+1324 QEKFGGFLRA

-1345 ATLNDIGK
+1345 ATLHDISK

-1380 LKTLFGTNLSSQY
+1380 LKTLFGTNLASQC

-1437 ASLRNMVQAEQEQ
+1437 ASLRNMVQAEQEH

-1472 ATRHRGDKN
+1472 ATRNRGDKN

-1543 FEYIELGQFRDS
+1543 FEYIEVGQFRDS

-1633 EVVVSMLLRLVQYHQ
+1633 EVVVSMLLRLVQHHQ

-1662 ESEDKWKRLSRQ
+1662 ENEDKWKRLSRQ
-1674 IADVILPMIAKQQM
+1674 IADVILPLIAKQQM

-1718 KSMFTIPATMTSVA
+1718 KSMFTTPVTMASVA

-1746 VLVSQ
+1746 VLISQ

-1760 IHELSLSPHLLSCH
+1760 VHELSLTPHLLSCH
-1774 TIRRLHQQSPSPI
+1774 TIRRLHQQSPSPCD
-1787 GPPTTDVLG
+1787 PPAADELG
-1796 NQEANGEAQK
+1796 IREANGEAQK
-1806 APPEETFARFL
+1806 ALPEETFARFL
-1817 LQLVGVLLDDISTR
+1817 LQLVGVLLDDISSR
-1831 RVKVDITEQQHT
+1831 QVKVDITEQQHT

-1872 SHLLKC
+1872 SRLLKGEGGG
-1878 DNSGQ
+1878 GQ
-1883 TDTEAALF
+1883 TSTEAGLF
-1891 YPLEELNSMVQCL
+1891 YPLEGLNSMVQCL

-1910 LVLLWCQVLLIINY
+1910 LVLLWCQVLLIIDY

-1937 KRHSL
+1937 RRHSH

-1950 HSSGEGEEDKPES
+1950 HSSGKGEEDKPET

-2019 SAVHRNSAASGLFI
+2019 SAVHRNTAASGLFI
-2033 QAIQSRCDNLTTPT
+2033 QAIQSRCDNLSTPT

-2076 NTPFRVLARMVDTLA
+2076 STPFRVLARMVDTLA

-2118 QEYLQNSGLAQRHQR
+2118 QEYLQTSGLAQRHQR

-2152 PPVTTH
+2152 PPVTSH

-2163 PPPAP
+2163 PPPSP

-2179 ALVKSQCCLRG
+2179 ALVNSQCCLRG

-2201 TKLPPDDLFNVMSCK
+2201 TKLPPTDLFNIMSCK

-2226 LSMGVQRLA
+2226 LSMGMQRLA
-2235 RGQGSLLLET
+2235 RGQGALLLET
-2245 ALQVTLEQLA
+2245 ALQVTLERLA
-2255 GVTGSLPVPHKS
+2255 GVTGSLPVPHQS
-2267 FLPPPQPQPYWEQ
+2267 FLPPAQPQPYWSQ
-2280 LGDVFDEPGFYT
+2280 LAEVYDEPSFYP

-2307 MSQLPSSLHIPTE
+2307 VSQLPPSLHIPSD
-2320 KEHLITAFT
+2320 KEHLITTFT
-2329 CTATEVIVWRLL
+2329 CTAVVAWHLL

-2367 WNKLSTPEYSTHTCS
+2367 WNKLSTLEYTTHTCS
-2382 LIYSL
+2382 LIYCL
-2387 RLIIIAVA
+2387 RLIIVAVA
-2395 VSPGDQLLYPEKKKK
+2395 VSPGDQLLHPEKKKMK
-2410 AKGERDAEED
+2410 AERDAEGDE
-2420 QVDSAHAG
+2420 VDSAHAD
-2428 HMCEWQACEIMAE
+2428 HLCEWQACEIMAE
-2441 LVEGLQS
+2441 LVDGLQS
-2448 ILSLGH
+2448 ILALGH
-2454 HRNSSIPAFLT
+2454 HRNRAFPAFLT

-2502 EFSTTLPEI
+2502 EYGTTLPEI

-2564 QQEED
+2564 QQED

-2641 RDNVHTYHPYHAWDP
+2641 RDNVHTHHPYHAWDP

-2720 ADTPAPTSPPLSPIN
+2720 ADTPAPTSPPISPIN

-2767 RRTPTILISEVVR
+2767 RRTPTILVSEVVR

-2833 DKVIAEPVC
+2833 DKAIAEPVC

-2928 FMAGVIQLCGVMVSA
+2928 FMAGIIQLCGVMVSA
-2943 SEDSTPSVIYHCVIR
+2943 SEDSTPSVIYHCVLR

-3000 LTCMYTAVLA
+3000 LTCMYT
-3010 SGSDATGV
+3010 
-3018 RGQVD
+3018 
-3023 SSSAVA
+3023 
-3029 EAVGITAGH
+3029 GH

-3046 KASPASRPAHS
+3046 KASPAGRPAHS

-3117 LSNQQPYPQFMAT
+3117 LSNLQPYPQFMAT

-3238 GSPYHQLLG
+3238 GSPYYQLLG

>member
-21 QGPPTAEELVQ
+21 QGPPTAEELAQ
-32 RQKKEQATTKKDRV
+32 RQKKEQAATKKDRV

-56 VAQSVRTSPEFQ
+56 VAQSLSRTSPEFQ

-178 PKIMAALGHFAN
+178 PKIMAALGNFAN

-243 LLVPVDEEHASH
+243 LLVPVDDEHPSH

-263 LRYLMPQLQQ
+263 LRYLMPLLQQ

-328 MFRTPPPELLHMLI
+328 VFRTPPPELLHMLI
-342 TAGSISHATV
+342 TAGSVTHATV
-352 FRQDAENRARS
+352 FRQDTENRARS
-363 GSILEFIAGGGS
+363 GSILELIAGGGS
-375 SCSPLILRK
+375 SCSPLLLRK
-384 QRGKMLSGEEDGL
+384 PRGKILSGEEDGL
-397 EDDPERAEVPTGA
+397 EDDPERTEVTAGS
-410 FTASVVGADGSSAAQ
+410 FTASVVGADGSTTTQ

-450 SSEQGGGGGG
+450 SSEQGAGGGG
-460 TSASGTPESPN
+460 TSASGTPDSPN

-507 LGEGGTLLGT
+507 LGEGGALLGT
-517 NDRSLPPSDS
+517 NDQSLPPSDS

-542 DVAELSRTPLPRV
+542 DVAEL
-555 IEPSPPSPTSTEG
+555 
-568 PDGTDSDSS
+568 
-577 VYTASSSS
+577 
-585 SSFSFSSSSSF
+585 
-596 YATSSS
+596 
-602 SSTSDKVLDGSES
+602 VLDGSES

-622 GTLQDEEEEGAPS
+622 GTLQDEEDEGTAS
-635 SSQEEPPE
+635 STQEESRE
-643 PFLQSALALSK
+643 HFLQTALALSK

-678 EEPAEPEPDNKPS
+678 DEPAEPEPDNKPS

-702 QGMEPLV
+702 QGVEPLV

-715 SASFLLTGQKKGL
+715 AASFLLTGEKKGL

-768 IPVEEQQY
+768 IPVEDQQY
-776 ISDVLGLID
+776 ISDVLCLID

-800 AIMQAALTKSRYNIH
+800 AIIQAALNKTRYNIH

-830 LVDLVPLLQKT
+830 LVDLVPLLQKA

-849 CKMACYAVRH
+849 CKMACSAVRH
-859 CIMTVCSSTLSEL
+859 CIMTLCSSTLSEL
-872 GLQLVVDLLSLR
+872 GLQLVIDLFALR

-893 ELLETLAEMDFR
+893 ELLETLAELDFR

-913 TETLHTGDHHY
+913 TEALHKGDHHY
-924 TGRLRLQERVLNDVV
+924 TGRLRLQDRVLNDVV
-939 IFLLGDDDPRVRHV
+939 ILLLGDDDPRVRHV

-974 DPVVAIARDQC
+974 DPVVAIAREQS

-991 LMHETLPPSQFTV
+991 LMHETQPPSQFTV
-1004 STITRTYRGYSLS
+1004 STITRTYRGYNLS
-1017 NAVSDVTLENNLSRV
+1017 NTVSDVTLENNLSRV
-1032 VSAVS
+1032 VTAVS
-1037 HAFTSSTSRAL
+1037 HALTSSTSRAL
-1048 TFGCCEALCFLAS
+1048 TFGCCEALCLLATK
-1061 NFPVGTWSTGWHCG
+1061 FPVSTWSTGWHCG
-1075 YVSSSNNYFSRSSLN
+1075 YVSSSSSFSSRSSLN

-1097 SLSHSSSASAS
+1097 SLSHPNSTPAS
-1108 SNTTSS
+1108 STSS
-1114 APDTERRTLTVGM
+1114 AADSDRRTLTVGM

-1182 SGTNKM
+1182 GAPNKM
-1188 EEPWASLSE
+1188 EEPWAALSE
-1197 RSLVS
+1197 RSVVA

-1256 TEPSTAPMSPK
+1256 AEPSAAPMSPK
-1267 KSNEVNTGRPGDG
+1267 KSSEANPGRPADS
-1280 TGSTAVNKSTTFGS
+1280 TGSTAVNKSTTLGS

-1302 KLYDVLKATH
+1302 KLHDVLKATH

-1345 ATLNDIGK
+1345 ATLHDIGK

-1380 LKTLFGTNLSSQY
+1380 LKTLFGTNLASQC

-1504 TSVALQRQVLDLLAQ
+1504 TSVNLQRQVLDLLAQ

-1543 FEYIELGQFRDS
+1543 FEYIEVGQFRDS

-1562 FFFLVLLS
+1562 FLFLVLLS

-1633 EVVVSMLLRLVQYHQ
+1633 EVVVSMLLRLVQHHQ

-1662 ESEDKWKRLSRQ
+1662 ENEDKWKRLSRQ

-1718 KSMFTIPATMTSVA
+1718 KSMFTIPSTMASVA

-1760 IHELSLSPHLLSCH
+1760 VHELSLSPHLLSCH
-1774 TIRRLHQQSPSPI
+1774 TIRRLHQQSCSPN
-1787 GPPTTDVLG
+1787 GPPSDTLS
-1796 NQEANGEAQK
+1796 NQEANGDAQK

-1831 RVKVDITEQQHT
+1831 RIKVDITEQQHT

-1872 SHLLKC
+1872 SRLLK
-1878 DNSGQ
+1878 SESGGGQ
-1883 TDTEAALF
+1883 TSTEADMF
-1891 YPLEELNSMVQCL
+1891 YPLEGLNSMVQCL

-1937 KRHSL
+1937 RRQSL

-1950 HSSGEGEEDKPES
+1950 HSSGEGEEEKPES

-2006 INLSHE
+2006 ISLSHE

-2076 NTPFRVLARMVDTLA
+2076 STPFRVLARMVDTLA

-2118 QEYLQNSGLAQRHQR
+2118 QEYLQTSGLAQRHQR
-2133 FYSLLDRFRATVA
+2133 FYSLLDRFRATVT

-2152 PPVTTH
+2152 PPVTSH

-2201 TKLPPDDLFNVMSCK
+2201 TKLPPADLFNIMSCK

-2255 GVTGSLPVPHKS
+2255 GVTGSLPVPHQS
-2267 FLPPPQPQPYWEQ
+2267 FLPPAQREPYWDK
-2280 LGDVFDEPGFYT
+2280 LGEVYDEPGFYSK
-2292 RVLSL
+2292 VLSL

-2307 MSQLPSSLHIPTE
+2307 VSQLPPSLHIPSD
-2320 KEHLITAFT
+2320 KEHLITSFT
-2329 CTATEVIVWRLL
+2329 CTATEVVVWHLL
-2341 QNQLP
+2341 QDRLP

-2367 WNKLSTPEYSTHTCS
+2367 WNKLSLPEYTTHTCS
-2382 LIYSL
+2382 LIYCL
-2387 RLIIIAVA
+2387 RLIIVAVA
-2395 VSPGDQLLYPEKKKK
+2395 VSPGNQLLHPEKKKSK
-2410 AKGERDAEED
+2410 RDAEED
-2420 QVDSAHAG
+2420 EVDSAHAN
-2428 HMCEWQACEIMAE
+2428 HMCEWRACEIMAE

-2454 HRNSSIPAFLT
+2454 RSNSMFPAFLT

-2478 PLVNSY
+2478 PLVNSF

-2502 EFSTTLPEI
+2502 EFGTTLPEI

-2656 VPSLSAASAGTLISH
+2656 VPSLSAASAAGTLISH

-2720 ADTPAPTSPPLSPIN
+2720 ADTPAPTSPPMSPIN

-2754 LYSQWLIPGSPSN
+2754 LYSQWLIPGSPTN

-2833 DKVIAEPVC
+2833 DKAIAEPVC

-2943 SEDSTPSVIYHCVIR
+2943 SEDSTPSVIYHCVLR

-3000 LTCMYTAVLA
+3000 LTCMYT
-3010 SGSDATGV
+3010 
-3018 RGQVD
+3018 
-3023 SSSAVA
+3023 
-3029 EAVGITAGH
+3029 
-3038 VGFSSGKE
+3038 GKE
-3046 KASPASRPAHS
+3046 KASPASRPAHA

-3212 DFYRHQIDEELDRR
+3212 DFYQHQIDEELDRR

-3238 GSPYHQLLG
+3238 GSPYYQLLG
-3247 CLQSIHQD
+3247 CLQSVHHD
-3255 TSL
+3255 ATL

>member
-32 RQKKEQATTKKDRV
+32 KQKKEQAATKKDRV

-56 VAQSVRTSPEFQ
+56 VAQSLRTSPEFQ

-172 TLAAAM
+172 TLAAAV

-190 DSEIKVLLKSF
+190 DGEVKVLLKSF
-201 VANLKSSSPTIRR
+201 VASLKSSSPTIRR

-223 CQHSRRTSYFYTWL
+223 CQHSRRASYFYTWL

-243 LLVPVDEEHASH
+243 LLVPVDNEHPSH

-263 LRYLMPQLQQ
+263 LRYLMPLLQH

-302 VYELTLHYTQH
+302 VYELTLNYTQH

-352 FRQDAENRARS
+352 FRQDTESRARS
-363 GSILEFIAGGGS
+363 GSILE
-375 SCSPLILRK
+375 LI
-384 QRGKMLSGEEDGL
+384 GKMLSGEEDGL
-397 EDDPERAEVPTGA
+397 EDDAERTEVTAGA
-410 FTASVVGADGSSAAQ
+410 FTDGSSAAQ

-430 EQPRSSQHTLQ
+430 EQPRSSQHALQ

-450 SSEQGGGGGG
+450 SPEQGGGGG

-477 LSRSSSGGANVTPET
+477 LSRSSSGANVTPET

-507 LGEGGTLLGT
+507 LGEGGPLLRP
-517 NDRSLPPSDS
+517 NDQSLPPSDS

-542 DVAELSRTPLPRV
+542 DVAEL
-555 IEPSPPSPTSTEG
+555 
-568 PDGTDSDSS
+568 
-577 VYTASSSS
+577 
-585 SSFSFSSSSSF
+585 
-596 YATSSS
+596 
-602 SSTSDKVLDGSES
+602 VLDGSES

-622 GTLQDEEEEGAPS
+622 GTLQDEEDEGAAP
-635 SSQEEPPE
+635 SSQEEPSE

-664 RQGSDSSVDRFIPK
+664 RQGSDSSVDRFVPK
-678 EEPAEPEPDNKPS
+678 DEPAEPEPDNKPS

-702 QGMEPLV
+702 QELEPLV

-715 SASFLLTGQKKGL
+715 AASFLLTGQKNGL

-760 LYLEPLDG
+760 LYMEPLDG
-768 IPVEEQQY
+768 VPAEERQY
-776 ISDVLGLID
+776 ISDVLCLID

-800 AIMQAALTKSRYNIH
+800 AIIQAALTKTRYNIH
-815 TWLASVQSATGNPLS
+815 TWLASVQSVTGNPLS

-849 CKMACYAVRH
+849 CKMACSAVRH
-859 CIMTVCSSTLSEL
+859 CIMTLCSSTLSEL
-872 GLQLVVDLLSLR
+872 GLQLVIDLFALR
-884 DSSYWLVRT
+884 DCSYWLVRT
-893 ELLETLAEMDFR
+893 ELLETLAELDFR

-913 TETLHTGDHHY
+913 TETLHKGDHHY
-924 TGRLRLQERVLNDVV
+924 TGQLRLQDRVLNDVV
-939 IFLLGDDDPRVRHV
+939 IRLLGDDDPRVRHV

-974 DPVVAIARDQC
+974 DPVVAIARDQS

-991 LMHETLPPSQFTV
+991 LMHETQPPSQFTV
-1004 STITRTYRGYSLS
+1004 STITRTYRGYNLS

-1032 VSAVS
+1032 VTAVS

-1075 YVSSSNNYFSRSSLN
+1075 YVSSSSNFSSRSSLN
-1090 RSRGRAL
+1090 RSRARTL
-1097 SLSHSSSASAS
+1097 SLSQTGNTPASSS
-1108 SNTTSS
+1108 TTSS
-1114 APDTERRTLTVGM
+1114 APDSERRTLIVGT

-1145 AHQDALMLSGNLLA
+1145 AHQDALLLSGNLLA
-1159 AVAPKCMRNP
+1159 AVAPKCLRNP

-1174 EGSSGNTS
+1174 EGSSGNT
-1182 SGTNKM
+1182 GGPNKM
-1188 EEPWASLSE
+1188 EEPWPALSE
-1197 RSLVS
+1197 RSLVV

-1212 KILNICAHVLDDTPP
+1212 KVLNICAHVLDDTAP
-1227 GPAVKAALPSLSNT
+1227 GPALKAALPSLSNT

-1256 TEPSTAPMSPK
+1256 AEPNPSPMSPK
-1267 KSNEVNTGRPGDG
+1267 KSNEVNTGRPADS
-1280 TGSTAVNKSTTFGS
+1280 TGSAAVNKSTTLGN

-1312 ANYKVTLDLHSS
+1312 ANYKVTLDLHNS
-1324 QEKFGSFLRA
+1324 QEKFGSFLHA
-1334 TLDVLSQLLEL
+1334 ALDVLSQLLEL
-1345 ATLNDIGK
+1345 ATLHDIGK

-1380 LKTLFGTNLSSQY
+1380 LKSLFGTNLASQY

-1543 FEYIELGQFRDS
+1543 FEYIEVGQFRDS

-1609 IVHDLFVL
+1609 IVYDLFVL

-1662 ESEDKWKRLSRQ
+1662 ENEDKWKRLSRQ

-1688 HLDSPEALGVL
+1688 LLDSPEALGVL

-1718 KSMFTIPATMTSVA
+1718 KSMFTIPATMASVS

-1760 IHELSLSPHLLSCH
+1760 VHELSLSPHLLSCQ
-1774 TIRRLHQQSPSPI
+1774 TISRLHQQSPSPND
-1787 GPPTTDVLG
+1787 PPAADTSS
-1796 NQEANGEAQK
+1796 NQETNSDAQK
-1806 APPEETFARFL
+1806 VPPEETFARFL
-1817 LQLVGVLLDDISTR
+1817 LQLVGVLLDDISSR
-1831 RVKVDITEQQHT
+1831 RVKVDINEQQHT

-1872 SHLLKC
+1872 SRLLKGE
-1878 DNSGQ
+1878 NGQ
-1883 TDTEAALF
+1883 PGPEAGPF
-1891 YPLEELNSMVQCL
+1891 YHLERLNSMVQSL
-1904 ITTHPS
+1904 VTTHPS

-1937 KRHSL
+1937 RGHSL
-1942 SCTKLLSP
+1942 SSTKLLSP

-2006 INLSHE
+2006 ISLSHE

-2106 IAQLPVEELDRI
+2106 IAQLPVEELERI
-2118 QEYLQNSGLAQRHQR
+2118 QEYLQTSGLAQRHQR
-2133 FYSLLDRFRATVA
+2133 FYSLLDRFRATVT
-2146 DTSSPT
+2146 DTRSPT
-2152 PPVTTH
+2152 PPVTSH
-2158 PLDGD
+2158 PLDGN

-2168 ELVIADKEWYV
+2168 EKITPDKEWYV
-2179 ALVKSQCCLRG
+2179 ALVKSQCSLYG

-2201 TKLPPDDLFNVMSCK
+2201 TKLPPDDLFSVMSSK
-2216 EFNLSLLCPC
+2216 DFNLRLLCPC
-2226 LSMGVQRLA
+2226 LSMGVQRLT
-2235 RGQGSLLLET
+2235 RGQGSLVMET

-2255 GVTGSLPVPHKS
+2255 EVTGSLPVPHQS
-2267 FLPPPQPQPYWEQ
+2267 FLPPPQPQPYWNQ
-2280 LGDVFDEPGFYT
+2280 LGAVYGEPGFYPK
-2292 RVLSL
+2292 VLAL
-2297 CRALSQYLLS
+2297 CRVLSQYLLNV
-2307 MSQLPSSLHIPTE
+2307 SQLPPSLHIPPD
-2320 KEHLITAFT
+2320 KEHLITTFT
-2329 CTATEVIVWRLL
+2329 CTAAEVVAWRLL
-2341 QNQLP
+2341 QDQLP

-2367 WNKLSTPEYSTHTCS
+2367 WNKLSTPEYSTYTCS
-2382 LIYSL
+2382 LIYCL
-2387 RLIIIAVA
+2387 RLIISAVA
-2395 VSPGDQLLYPEKKKK
+2395 VSPGDRLLRPEKRRPH
-2410 AKGERDAEED
+2410 GERDAEGD
-2420 QVDSAHAG
+2420 QVDLGYAKNK
-2428 HMCEWQACEIMAE
+2428 CEWEACEFMAE

-2454 HRNSSIPAFLT
+2454 PRNSVFPAFIT
-2465 PTLRNIVISLSRL
+2465 QTLRNIVISLSRL

-2502 EFSTTLPEI
+2502 EFGTTLPEI

-2521 FREFLYRINTLGW
+2521 FREFLYRINILGW

-2564 QQEED
+2564 HQEED

-2641 RDNVHTYHPYHAWDP
+2641 RDNVHTHHPYHAWDP

-2676 QINTEREMG
+2676 QINTERELG

-2720 ADTPAPTSPPLSPIN
+2720 ADTPAPASPPVSPIN

-2767 RRTPTILISEVVR
+2767 RRTPTILVSEVVR

-2867 LECDLLDDTAKQL
+2867 LECDLLDETAKQL

-2892 RAIAHCVNLHNQQH
+2892 KAIAHCVNLHNQQH

-2916 MMENYPLDVGAE
+2916 MMENYPLDVGAD
-2928 FMAGVIQLCGVMVSA
+2928 FMAGIIQVCGVMVSA
-2943 SEDSTPSVIYHCVIR
+2943 SEDSTPSIIYHCVLR

-3010 SGSDATGV
+3010 SGSDATRV

-3023 SSSAVA
+3023 SAVA
-3029 EAVGITAGH
+3029 EAVGVTAGH

-3066 IIVAMERVSVLFDR
+3066 VIVAMERVSVLFDR

-3198 SEVVDVNLFCLVAM
+3198 SEIVDINLFCLVAM

-3238 GSPYHQLLG
+3238 GSPYYQLLG
-3247 CLQSIHQD
+3247 CLRSIHQD
-3255 TSL
+3255 ASL

>member
-21 QGPPTAEELVQ
+21 QGPLSAEELVQ
-32 RQKKEQATTKKDRV
+32 KQKKDLATTKKDRV
-46 THCLTICENI
+46 AHCLTICENI
-56 VAQSVRTSPEFQ
+56 VAQSLRTSPEFQ

-84 SESDVRMV
+84 KESDVRMV

-131 ALWRFAELAHLIR
+131 ALWRFAELAHLVR

-172 TLAAAM
+172 TLASSI
-178 PKIMAALGHFAN
+178 PKIMTALGHFAN
-190 DSEIKVLLKSF
+190 DGEIKVLLKAF

-223 CQHSRRTSYFYTWL
+223 CQHSRRTNYFYTWL

-243 LLVPVDEEHASH
+243 LVVPVDEERPSH

-263 LRYLMPQLQQ
+263 LRYLVPLLQQ
-273 QVNTTSLKGSFGVMR
+273 QDASTSLKGSFGLMR
-288 KEADVQPTPEQLLQ
+288 KEADISPTPEQLVQ

-313 WDHNVVTAALELLQQ
+313 HDHNVVTASLEVLQQ
-328 MFRTPPPELLHMLI
+328 TFRTPPPELLHTLI
-342 TAGSISHATV
+342 TLGSVTQTSV
-352 FRQDAENRARS
+352 FREEKESRTRS
-363 GSILEFIAGGGS
+363 GSILELIAGGS
-375 SCSPLILRK
+375 TCSPLILRK
-384 QRGKMLSGEEDGL
+384 QKGKLLSGEEEGL
-397 EDDPERAEVPTGA
+397 EDDPERAEVTTGS
-410 FTASVVGADGSSAAQ
+410 FTASVGGDGSSDAPSSSG
-425 VDIIT
+425 VSSLGPSNIIT
-430 EQPRSSQHTLQ
+430 EQPRSSQHALQ

-450 SSEQGGGGGG
+450 STEQG
-460 TSASGTPESPN
+460 AEPDTP
-471 DNEEEM
+471 DEEDEEDM
-477 LSRSSSGGANVTPET
+477 LSRSSSGPAGVIG
-492 ADYTTP
+492 TTTDS
-498 ENATPEGGP
+498 NQASAATV
-507 LGEGGTLLGT
+507 
-517 NDRSLPPSDS
+517 SSSPPSDS

-542 DVAELSRTPLPRV
+542 DCAEL
-555 IEPSPPSPTSTEG
+555 
-568 PDGTDSDSS
+568 
-577 VYTASSSS
+577 
-585 SSFSFSSSSSF
+585 
-596 YATSSS
+596 
-602 SSTSDKVLDGSES
+602 VLDGSES

-622 GTLQDEEEEGAPS
+622 GTLQDEEDEGAAPAPD
-635 SSQEEPPE
+635 EPLGS
-643 PFLQSALALSK
+643 FSQSALALSK
-654 PHLFEGRGHN
+654 PHLLEGKGHN
-664 RQGSDSSVDRFIPK
+664 RQASDSSVDRFIPK
-678 EEPAEPEPDNKPS
+678 DEVLEPADLDNKPS
-691 RIKGPIGHYTD
+691 RIKGEIGHYTAPA
-702 QGMEPLV
+702 EAPLV
-709 HCVRLL
+709 HCIRLL
-715 SASFLLTGQKKGL
+715 SASFLLTGYRNGL
-728 IPDKEV
+728 VPDKEV

-752 HPEAFFNS
+752 LPEAFFNT
-760 LYLEPLDG
+760 LYLQPLDG
-768 IPVEEQQY
+768 QQPDEQQY
-776 ISDVLGLID
+776 ISDILQYIN

-800 AIMQAALTKSRYNIH
+800 ALIQAILLKTRFVSEPCLSH
-815 TWLASVQSATGNPLS
+815 LHSTTGNPVS
-830 LVDLVPLLQKT
+830 LEDFVPLLQQS

-849 CKMACYAVRH
+849 CKMACSAVRH
-859 CIMTVCSSTLSEL
+859 CIMALCSSTLSEL
-872 GLQLVVDLLSLR
+872 GLQLLIDLLTLR

-893 ELLETLAEMDFR
+893 ELLETLAEVDFR
-905 LVNFLERK
+905 LVCFLEKRSEK
-913 TETLHTGDHHY
+913 LHRGEHHY
-924 TGRLRLQERVLNDVV
+924 TGSLQLQQRVISDVV
-939 IFLLGDDDPRVRHV
+939 LFLLGDEDPRVRHV
-953 AASAVSRLV
+953 AASTITRLV
-962 SRLFYDCDQGQV
+962 SRLFYDCDQAQT
-974 DPVVAIARDQC
+974 DPVVAIARDQS

-991 LMHETLPPSQFTV
+991 LMHETQPPSQFTV

-1017 NAVSDVTLENNLSRV
+1017 ASVSDISVENSLSRV
-1032 VSAVS
+1032 IVAIS
-1037 HAFTSSTSRAL
+1037 HTLTSSTSRAL
-1048 TFGCCEALCFLAS
+1048 TFGCCEALFLLSFA
-1061 NFPVGTWSTGWHCG
+1061 FPVCTWSTGWHCG
-1075 YVSSSNNYFSRSSLN
+1075 FVTSAVFHASRTIQG
-1090 RSRGRAL
+1090 RSRGRTF
-1097 SLSHSSSASAS
+1097 SLSQCQSGNSEEGRQS
-1108 SNTTSS
+1108 
-1114 APDTERRTLTVGM
+1114 LTVGV
-1127 ANMVL
+1127 ASLVL
-1132 SLLSSAWFPLDLS
+1132 SLLSSAWFPLDLA
-1145 AHQDALMLSGNLLA
+1145 AHQDALLLVGNLLA
-1159 AVAPKCMRNP
+1159 ATAPKCMKSP
-1169 WAGEE
+1169 WLGEE
-1174 EGSSGNTS
+1174 ESSSNPS
-1182 SGTNKM
+1182 KQ
-1188 EEPWASLSE
+1188 EEAWPALSD
-1197 RSLVS
+1197 RSVVS

-1212 KILNICAHVLDDTPP
+1212 KILNICAHVLEDTSP
-1227 GPAVKAALPSLSNT
+1227 GPAVKATLPSLANT
-1241 PSLSPIRRKGKEKEA
+1241 PSLSPIRRKGKEKELSESSA
-1256 TEPSTAPMSPK
+1256 TPMSPK
-1267 KSNEVNTGRPGDG
+1267 KGETNTGRPADSTG
-1280 TGSTAVNKSTTFGS
+1280 TAPVNKSTSVGS

-1312 ANYKVTLDLHSS
+1312 ANYKVTLDLHNTS
-1324 QEKFGSFLRA
+1324 EKFGSFLRSA
-1334 TLDVLSQLLEL
+1334 LDVLSQLLEL
-1345 ATLNDIGK
+1345 ATLHDIGK

-1380 LKTLFGTNLSSQY
+1380 LKTLFGTNLASQY
-1393 EGVLS
+1393 DGTS
-1398 GPSRSQ
+1398 SHPCRAQ

-1450 DTSGWFDVMQKASNQ
+1450 DASGWFDVMQKVSNQ
-1465 LRSNIAN
+1465 LRSSITNV
-1472 ATRHRGDKN
+1472 TRHRGDKN

-1504 TSVALQRQVLDLLAQ
+1504 TSVVLQRQVLDLLAQ

-1543 FEYIELGQFRDS
+1543 FEYIEVGQFRDS

-1581 IPKIIQLCDGIMAS
+1581 IPKIIHLCDGIMAS

-1627 ELDTQK
+1627 ELETQK
-1633 EVVVSMLLRLVQYHQ
+1633 EVVVSMLLRLVQHHQ

-1662 ESEDKWKRLSRQ
+1662 ENEDKWKRLSRQ
-1674 IADVILPMIAKQQM
+1674 IADVILPMIGRQQM

-1718 KSMFTIPATMTSVA
+1718 KSMFVTPSTMASVG
-1732 TVQLWVSGILAVLR
+1732 TVQLWVSGILAILR
-1746 VLVSQ
+1746 VLISQ
-1751 STEDIVLSR
+1751 STEDIILSR
-1760 IHELSLSPHLLSCH
+1760 VQELSLSPYLLSCP
-1774 TIRRLHQQSPSPI
+1774 TICCLHNNDLSPPAVQPSA
-1787 GPPTTDVLG
+1787 TVET
-1796 NQEANGEAQK
+1796 NGEQQRF
-1806 APPEETFARFL
+1806 PPEETFARFL
-1817 LQLVGVLLDDISTR
+1817 LQLVGVLLGDISSKQ
-1831 RVKVDITEQQHT
+1831 VKVDMTDQQHT
-1843 FYCQQLGT
+1843 LYCQQLGT

-1857 HVFKSGMFRRITAAA
+1857 HIFKSGMFRRITAAG
-1872 SHLLKC
+1872 SRLLKAEGAEGG
-1878 DNSGQ
+1878 S
-1883 TDTEAALF
+1883 F
-1891 YPLEELNSMVQCL
+1891 YPLEGLNDLVLQL

-1924 TNYSWWAEVHQTP
+1924 TNYTWWSEVHQTP
-1937 KRHSL
+1937 RRHSL
-1942 SCTKLLSP
+1942 SSTKLLSP
-1950 HSSGEGEEDKPES
+1950 HSSGEGEHEQPEGKQ
-1963 RLAMVNR
+1963 AMCNR

-1998 IVNHVRDL
+1998 TVNHVRDL
-2006 INLSHE
+2006 ISLSHE

-2033 QAIQSRCDNLTTPT
+2033 QAIQSRCDNLSTPV

-2057 GIHLSQSGSLL
+2057 GIHLSQSGALL

-2118 QEYLQNSGLAQRHQR
+2118 QQYLQSSGLAPRHQR

-2146 DTSSPT
+2146 EETTSPSPPLT
-2152 PPVTTH
+2152 QH
-2158 PLDGD
+2158 PLDGE
-2163 PPPAP
+2163 PPPPP
-2168 ELVIADKEWYV
+2168 EKIIANKEWYV

-2190 DVSLLETTELL
+2190 EGSLYETTDLL
-2201 TKLPPDDLFNVMSCK
+2201 TKLPQCDLKAIMSYK
-2216 EFNLSLLCPC
+2216 DFNLCLLAPC
-2226 LSMGVQRLA
+2226 LSVGLQRLC
-2235 RGQGSLLLET
+2235 RDQGTVLFET
-2245 ALQVTLEQLA
+2245 ALHVTFDQLA
-2255 GVTGSLPVPHKS
+2255 SITALLPSPHQP
-2267 FLPPPQPQPYWEQ
+2267 LPLSSQSNMDSSYWNA
-2280 LGDVFDEPGFYT
+2280 LSTVYGEPGFYQT
-2292 RVLSL
+2292 VQSV
-2297 CRALSQYLLS
+2297 CGALSQYLLALPK
-2307 MSQLPSSLHIPTE
+2307 LPSALHIPPAIE
-2320 KEHLITAFT
+2320 QLIAAFST
-2329 CTATEVIVWRLL
+2329 LAVELVVWQLL
-2341 QNQLP
+2341 QDRLP
-2346 LSVDLQWA
+2346 LSVDVQMSV
-2354 LSCLCLAL
+2354 SCLCLAL
-2362 QQPCV
+2362 QQPVV
-2367 WNKLSTPEYSTHTCS
+2367 WTHFASRTYLTHTCS
-2382 LIYSL
+2382 IIHCIQLLIY
-2387 RLIIIAVA
+2387 AVA
-2395 VSPGDQLLYPEKKKK
+2395 VGPGDQLVKPERKTSLK
-2410 AKGERDAEED
+2410 DSEED
-2420 QVDSAHAG
+2420 QVDSAQDNV
-2428 HMCEWQACEIMAE
+2428 CERQCCEIMAE
-2441 LVEGLQS
+2441 LVESLQS
-2448 ILSLGH
+2448 VLTLGH
-2454 HRNSSIPAFLT
+2454 HRNSNIPAFLT
-2465 PTLRNIVISLSRL
+2465 PVLRNVIISLARL

-2493 LGWSPQPGG
+2493 LGWSPRRGG
-2502 EFSTTLPEI
+2502 EFGTALPEI
-2511 PVDFLQEKDV
+2511 PVEFLQEKEV

-2546 LLGVLVTQPIT
+2546 LLGVLVTQPIA
-2557 MDQEEET
+2557 MDQEEES

-2569 LERTQLN
+2569 LERTQIN

-2588 SAMTLPTAGNPAVS
+2588 SAMSLPAAGNPAVS
-2602 CLEQQPRNKSLKALE
+2602 CPEQQPRNKSLKALD
-2617 TRFGRKLA
+2617 TRFGRKLS
-2625 VIRGEV
+2625 VIRGVV
-2631 EREIQALVSK
+2631 EREIQAMVSK
-2641 RDNVHTYHPYHAWDP
+2641 RDNIATHFPYQAWDP
-2656 VPSLSAASAGTLISH
+2656 VPSLSSSSSGTLISH

-2720 ADTPAPTSPPLSPIN
+2720 TDAPAPSSPPTSPLN

-2754 LYSQWLIPGSPSN
+2754 LYSQWILPGIPSN
-2767 RRTPTILISEVVR
+2767 RKIPVVLISEVVR
-2780 SLLAVSDLFTER
+2780 SMLAVSDLFTER

-2803 ELQKLHPPE
+2803 ELQKAHPPE

-2833 DKVIAEPVC
+2833 DKVTAEPVC

-2857 MGALHGVLYV
+2857 IGALHGVLYV
-2867 LECDLLDDTAKQL
+2867 LECDLLDDTAHQL
-2880 IPTVSEYLLSNL
+2880 IPNVSEYVLSNL
-2892 RAIAHCVNLHNQQH
+2892 RAIAHCVNLHSQQH

-2916 MMENYPLDVGAE
+2916 MMENYPLDVGSE
-2928 FMAGVIQLCGVMVSA
+2928 FNAGVIQLCGVILSA
-2943 SEDSTPSVIYHCVIR
+2943 SEEATPSVIYHCALR

-2971 VDGEA
+2971 VDAET
-2976 LVKLSVDR
+2976 LVKLSVER

-3000 LTCMYTAVLA
+3000 LTCMYT
-3010 SGSDATGV
+3010 
-3018 RGQVD
+3018 
-3023 SSSAVA
+3023 
-3029 EAVGITAGH
+3029 
-3038 VGFSSGKE
+3038 GKE
-3046 KASPASRPAHS
+3046 KGSPGRPADT
-3057 DPQAPDSES
+3057 DPVAPDSES
-3066 IIVAMERVSVLFDR
+3066 VIVAMERVSVLFDR
-3080 IRKGLPSEARVVS
+3080 IRKGFPCEARVVA

-3183 WISALLPHVISRMGS
+3183 WISALLPHVISRMGKS
-3198 SEVVDVNLFCLVAM
+3198 DTVDLSLFCLVAM

-3226 AFQSVF
+3226 CFQSVF
-3232 ETVASP
+3232 EMVASP
-3238 GSPYHQLLG
+3238 GSPYHQLLC
-3247 CLQSIHQD
+3247 CLQTIHQD

>member
-21 QGPPTAEELVQ
+21 QDQICVSGDSCAPLSVVDMMHFVPSRPFRLFFFMPPYPPLSNVVASPSP
-32 RQKKEQATTKKDRV
+32 RKKEQAATKKDRV

-56 VAQSVRTSPEFQ
+56 VAQSLRTSPEFQ

-178 PKIMAALGHFAN
+178 PKIMAALGQFAN
-190 DSEIKVLLKSF
+190 DGEIKVLLKSF
-201 VANLKSSSPTIRR
+201 VANLKVSSPTIRR

-223 CQHSRRTSYFYTWL
+223 CQQSRRPSYFYTWL

-243 LLVPVDEEHASH
+243 LLVPVDEEHPSH

-263 LRYLMPQLQQ
+263 LRYLLPLLQQ
-273 QVNTTSLKGSFGVMR
+273 NINGPSLKGSFGVMR
-288 KEADVQPTPEQLLQ
+288 KEVDVQPTPEQLLQ

-313 WDHNVVTAALELLQQ
+313 RDHNVVTAALELLQQ

-342 TAGSISHATV
+342 TPGSIPHAGV
-352 FRQDAENRARS
+352 FRQDAEGRARS
-363 GSILEFIAGGGS
+363 GSIGEFIGKHGERRTLGGGGGGGS
-375 SCSPLILRK
+375 ADWHS
-384 QRGKMLSGEEDGL
+384 RGWGGGGERG
-397 EDDPERAEVPTGA
+397 RVAA
-410 FTASVVGADGSSAAQ
+410 VVGADSAPAPQ
-425 VDIIT
+425 ADIIT
-430 EQPRSSQHTLQ
+430 EQPRSSQHSLQ

-450 SSEQGGGGGG
+450 ADGPDE
-460 TSASGTPESPN
+460 
-471 DNEEEM
+471 DM

-492 ADYTTP
+492 P
-498 ENATPEGGP
+498 G
-507 LGEGGTLLGT
+507 
-517 NDRSLPPSDS
+517 DRSLAPSDS

-542 DVAELSRTPLPRV
+542 DVAELVSGTP
-555 IEPSPPSPTSTEG
+555 
-568 PDGTDSDSS
+568 S
-577 VYTASSSS
+577 VS
-585 SSFSFSSSSSF
+585 
-596 YATSSS
+596 
-602 SSTSDKVLDGSES
+602 
-615 QYSGMQI
+615 
-622 GTLQDEEEEGAPS
+622 
-635 SSQEEPPE
+635 
-643 PFLQSALALSK
+643 LSK
-654 PHLFEGRGHN
+654 PHLLDGRGHN
-664 RQGSDSSVDRFIPK
+664 RQGSDSSVDRFVPK
-678 EEPAEPEPDNKPS
+678 EEPTEPEPENKPS

-702 QGMEPLV
+702 QGAEPLV

-728 IPDKEV
+728 VPDKEV

-752 HPEAFFNS
+752 LPEAFFNA
-760 LYLEPLDG
+760 LYLEPLGGVPAD
-768 IPVEEQQY
+768 EQQY
-776 ISDVLGLID
+776 LSDVLELVD
-785 HGDPQIR
+785 HADPQIR

-800 AIMQAALTKSRYNIH
+800 AILQAVGVDVFPAPSP
-815 TWLASVQSATGNPLS
+815 GNPLS

-849 CKMACYAVRH
+849 CKLACSAVRH
-859 CIMTVCSSTLSEL
+859 CLMTLCSSTLSEL
-872 GLQLVVDLLSLR
+872 GLQLLINLLALR
-884 DSSYWLVRT
+884 DCSYWLVRT

-905 LVNFLERK
+905 LVNYLERK
-913 TETLHTGDHHY
+913 TEALHKGDHHY
-924 TGRLRLQERVLNDVV
+924 TGHLCLQDRVLNSVV
-939 IFLLGDDDPRVRHV
+939 IHLLGDDDHRVRHV
-953 AASAVSRLV
+953 AASIISRLV
-962 SRLFYDCDQGQV
+962 PRLFFDCDQGQA
-974 DPVVAIARDQC
+974 DPVVAIARDQS

-991 LMHETLPPSQFTV
+991 LMHETQPPSHFTV
-1004 STITRTYRGYSLS
+1004 NTITRTYRGYDLS
-1017 NAVSDVTLENNLSRV
+1017 TGLSDVTMENNLSRV
-1032 VSAVS
+1032 VTAVS
-1037 HAFTSSTSRAL
+1037 HALTSSTSRYL
-1048 TFGCCEALCFLAS
+1048 TFGCVEALCLLAS
-1061 NFPVGTWSTGWHCG
+1061 TFPVCSWSTGWHCG
-1075 YVSSSNNYFSRSSLN
+1075 Y
-1090 RSRGRAL
+1090 
-1097 SLSHSSSASAS
+1097 
-1108 SNTTSS
+1108 
-1114 APDTERRTLTVGM
+1114 PERRTLTVGV

-1132 SLLSSAWFPLDLS
+1132 SLLTSAWFPLDLS
-1145 AHQDALMLSGNLLA
+1145 AHQDALLLAGSLLA
-1159 AVAPKCMRNP
+1159 AAAPKCMRSP

-1174 EGSSGNTS
+1174 EGGAGGAGPNA
-1182 SGTNKM
+1182 GGPAHKP
-1188 EEPWASLSE
+1188 EEPWAALSE
-1197 RSLVS
+1197 RSLVA
-1202 MVEQLFSHLL
+1202 MLEQLFSHLL
-1212 KILNICAHVLDDTPP
+1212 KVLNICAHVLDDTPP
-1227 GPAVKAALPSLSNT
+1227 GPAVKATLPSLANT
-1241 PSLSPIRRKGKEKEA
+1241 PSLSPIRRKGKEKDPI
-1256 TEPSTAPMSPK
+1256 EPSITPMSPK
-1267 KSNEVNTGRPGDG
+1267 KGSEPSTAGRPGDG
-1280 TGSTAVNKSTTFGS
+1280 TGPPGVSKSSTIGS

-1324 QEKFGSFLRA
+1324 QEKFGGFLRSA
-1334 TLDVLSQLLEL
+1334 LDVLSQLLEL
-1345 ATLNDIGK
+1345 ATLHDIGK

-1360 YLKSCFSR
+1360 YLKACFLR
-1368 EPTMATVCVQQL
+1368 EPTMATLCVQQL
-1380 LKTLFGTNLSSQY
+1380 LKTLFGTNLASQY
-1393 EGVLS
+1393 DGALS

-1413 SLRPG
+1413 NLRPG

-1437 ASLRNMVQAEQEQ
+1437 ASLRNMVQAEHEQ
-1450 DTSGWFDVMQKASNQ
+1450 DASGWFDVMQKVSNQ
-1465 LRSNIAN
+1465 LRSSITNV
-1472 ATRHRGDKN
+1472 TRQRGDKN

-1543 FEYIELGQFRDS
+1543 FEFIEVGQFRDS
-1555 EAIIPNI
+1555 DAVIPNI
-1562 FFFLVLLS
+1562 FLFLVLLS

-1627 ELDTQK
+1627 ELETQK
-1633 EVVVSMLLRLVQYHQ
+1633 EVVVSMLLRLIQYHQ

-1662 ESEDKWKRLSRQ
+1662 ENEDKWKRLSRQ
-1674 IADVILPMIAKQQM
+1674 IADVILPMIAKQQI

-1718 KSMFTIPATMTSVA
+1718 KSMFTTPATMASVS

-1746 VLVSQ
+1746 VLISQ

-1760 IHELSLSPHLLSCH
+1760 VHELSLSPALLGCP
-1774 TIRRLHQQSPSPI
+1774 TIRA
-1787 GPPTTDVLG
+1787 G
-1796 NQEANGEAQK
+1796 GEVAVRAQ
-1806 APPEETFARFL
+1806 PEETFARFL
-1817 LQLVGVLLDDISTR
+1817 LQLVGVLLEDISCR
-1831 RVKVDITEQQHT
+1831 QVKVDMTEQQHA

-1857 HVFKSGMFRRITAAA
+1857 HIFKSGMFRRITAAA
-1872 SHLLKC
+1872 SRLLKGEGPC
-1878 DNSGQ
+1878 VGG
-1883 TDTEAALF
+1883 EAGAFYSLDAL
-1891 YPLEELNSMVQCL
+1891 NARVQGL
-1904 ITTHPS
+1904 TTTHPA

-1937 KRHSL
+1937 RGHSL

-1950 HSSGEGEEDKPES
+1950 HSSGEGEDEKPEW
-1963 RLAMVNR
+1963 RLAMINR
-1970 EIVRRGA
+1970 EVVRRGA

-1998 IVNHVRDL
+1998 IVNHVSDL
-2006 INLSHE
+2006 ISLSHE

-2033 QAIQSRCDNLTTPT
+2033 QAIQSRCDNLSTPT

-2076 NTPFRVLARMVDTLA
+2076 STPFRVLARMVDTLA

-2106 IAQLPVEELDRI
+2106 IAQLPTEELDRL
-2118 QEYLQNSGLAQRHQR
+2118 QDYLQSSGLAQRHQR

-2146 DTSSPT
+2146 EETTSPA
-2152 PPVTTH
+2152 PPVTSH

-2168 ELVIADKEWYV
+2168 ELVVADKEWYV
-2179 ALVKSQCCLRG
+2179 NLVKSQCCVAG
-2190 DVSLLETTELL
+2190 DGSLLETTELVVRS
-2201 TKLPPDDLFNVMSCK
+2201 PPQD
-2216 EFNLSLLCPC
+2216 FNLSLLCPS
-2226 LSMGVQRLA
+2226 LSVGRQRLA
-2235 RGQGSLLLET
+2235 RGQGSLLMET

-2255 GVTGSLPVPHKS
+2255 GVTQALPVPHQS
-2267 FLPPPQPQPYWEQ
+2267 FLPPTSPTQPEPYWDQ
-2280 LGDVFDEPGFYT
+2280 LAEVYGTDE
-2292 RVLSL
+2292 VLSL

-2307 MSQLPSSLHIPTE
+2307 VSRLPASLHIPVD
-2320 KEHLITAFT
+2320 KEHLITVFT
-2329 CTATEVIVWRLL
+2329 VTLMAWRLL
-2341 QNQLP
+2341 QDALP
-2346 LSVDLQWA
+2346 ISVDLQWGLA
-2354 LSCLCLAL
+2354 ALCLAL

-2367 WNKLSTPEYSTHTCS
+2367 WSRLASPEYTSHTCS
-2382 LIYSL
+2382 LVRCL
-2387 RLIIIAVA
+2387 RLIITAGTRGGGGHRLVHGRNRL
-2395 VSPGDQLLYPEKKKK
+2395 VPGIVGEDQL
-2410 AKGERDAEED
+2410 
-2420 QVDSAHAG
+2420 DS
-2428 HMCEWQACEIMAE
+2428 QACEIMAE

-2448 ILSLGH
+2448 VFALGH
-2454 HRNSSIPAFLT
+2454 HRNAAIPAFFT
-2465 PTLRNIVISLSRL
+2465 PTLRNIIISLSRL

-2493 LGWSPQPGG
+2493 LGWSPRPGG
-2502 EFSTTLPEI
+2502 EFGTTLPEI
-2511 PVDFLQEKDV
+2511 PLDFLQEKDV

-2557 MDQEEET
+2557 MDQEEE
-2564 QQEED
+2564 ED

-2588 SAMTLPTAGNPAVS
+2588 SAMTLPAAGNPAVS
-2602 CLEQQPRNKSLKALE
+2602 CLEQQPRNKSLKALD

-2641 RDNVHTYHPYHAWDP
+2641 RDNVHTHHPYHAWDP

-2720 ADTPAPTSPPLSPIN
+2720 TDTPAPSSPPTSPIN

-2748 SQFLLE
+2748 SQFLLD
-2754 LYSQWLIPGSPSN
+2754 LYSQWLIPGTPN
-2767 RRTPTILISEVVR
+2767 TRRTPVVLISEVVR

-2803 ELQKLHPPE
+2803 ELQKLHPME

-2833 DKVIAEPVC
+2833 DKAIAEPVC

-2857 MGALHGVLYV
+2857 VGALHGVLYV
-2867 LECDLLDDTAKQL
+2867 LECDLLDDTAKTL
-2880 IPTVSEYLLSNL
+2880 IPVVSEYLLSNL

-2928 FMAGVIQLCGVMVSA
+2928 FSAGVIQMCGVMVSA
-2943 SEDSTPSVIYHCVIR
+2943 SEDCTPSVIYHCVLR

-3000 LTCMYTAVLA
+3000 LTCMYT
-3010 SGSDATGV
+3010 
-3018 RGQVD
+3018 
-3023 SSSAVA
+3023 
-3029 EAVGITAGH
+3029 
-3038 VGFSSGKE
+3038 GKE
-3046 KASPASRPAHS
+3046 KASPAGRPAHP

-3066 IIVAMERVSVLFDR
+3066 VIVAMERVSVLFDR
-3080 IRKGLPSEARVVS
+3080 IRKGLPSEARVVA

-3107 DVMNKVIGEF
+3107 DIMNKVIGEF

-3130 VVYKVF
+3130 VVFKVF

-3159 TQRTPVAMAMWSL
+3159 TQRSPVAMAMWSL

-3238 GSPYHQLLG
+3238 GTSYHQLLG
-3247 CLQSIHQD
+3247 CLQSIHHD

>member
-32 RQKKEQATTKKDRV
+32 RQKKDQATTKKDRV

-56 VAQSVRTSPEFQ
+56 VAQSLRTSPEFQ

-118 EIKKNGASRSLRA
+118 EIKKNGSSRSLRA
-131 ALWRFAELAHLIR
+131 AFWRFAELAHLIR

-172 TLAAAM
+172 TLALSM

-190 DSEIKVLLKSF
+190 DGEIKVLLKSF

-214 TAASSAVSV
+214 TAASCAVSV

-243 LLVPVDEEHASH
+243 LLVPVDEDHLSH

-263 LRYLMPQLQQ
+263 LRYLMPLLQQ
-273 QVNTTSLKGSFGVMR
+273 QVNTTSLKGSFGVIK
-288 KEADVQPTPEQLLQ
+288 KETDVQPTPEQLLQ

-313 WDHNVVTAALELLQQ
+313 WDHNVVTASLELLQQ
-328 MFRTPPPELLHMLI
+328 MLRTPPPDLLHMLI
-342 TAGSISHATV
+342 TVGSIPHATV
-352 FRQDAENRARS
+352 FRQDSDGRARS
-363 GSILEFIAGGGS
+363 GSILEFI
-375 SCSPLILRK
+375 
-384 QRGKMLSGEEDGL
+384 GKMLSGEEDGL
-397 EDDPERAEVPTGA
+397 EDDPEKTEVTTGA
-410 FTASVVGADGSSAAQ
+410 FAAVVGADGSSEGQ

-441 PGDSVDLSA
+441 PGDSVDLST
-450 SSEQGGGGGG
+450 SSEQGGAGGG
-460 TSASGTPESPN
+460 TSPSNTPDTPTEN
-471 DNEEEM
+471 EEM
-477 LSRSSSGGANVTPET
+477 LSQSSSGGANATPET

-498 ENATPEGGP
+498 EHTTAEGGP
-507 LGEGGTLLGT
+507 LNDGESLLSA
-517 NDRSLPPSDS
+517 NDCSPPPSDS

-542 DVAELSRTPLPRV
+542 DVAEL
-555 IEPSPPSPTSTEG
+555 
-568 PDGTDSDSS
+568 
-577 VYTASSSS
+577 
-585 SSFSFSSSSSF
+585 
-596 YATSSS
+596 
-602 SSTSDKVLDGSES
+602 VLDGSES

-622 GTLQDEEEEGAPS
+622 GTLQDEEDEGAAPS
-635 SSQEEPPE
+635 SQDEPP
-643 PFLQSALALSK
+643 FLPSALALSK
-654 PHLFEGRGHN
+654 PHLFDVRGHN
-664 RQGSDSSVDRFIPK
+664 RQSSDSSVDRFIPK
-678 EEPAEPEPDNKPS
+678 EEPSETEPDSKPS
-691 RIKGPIGHYTD
+691 SINGPIGHYTD
-702 QGMEPLV
+702 QGSEPLV

-715 SASFLLTGQKKGL
+715 AASFLLTGRKNGL

-739 ALAVSCVGAAAAL
+739 ALAVSCIGAAGAL
-752 HPEAFFNS
+752 LPEAFFNS

-768 IPVEEQQY
+768 IPAEEHQY
-776 ISDVLGLID
+776 VSDMLDLIS

-792 GATAILCG
+792 GATAILS
-800 AIMQAALTKSRYNIH
+800 ATIIQAALTKTRYNIH

-830 LVDLVPLLQKT
+830 LVDLVPLLRKT

-849 CKMACYAVRH
+849 CKMACVAVRH
-859 CIMTVCSSTLSEL
+859 CIVTMCSSTLSEL
-872 GLQLVVDLLSLR
+872 GLQLVIDLLALT

-913 TETLHTGDHHY
+913 TQTLHKGDHHY
-924 TGRLRLQERVLNDVV
+924 TGRLRLQERVLNNVV
-939 IFLLGDDDPRVRHV
+939 IRLLGDDDPRVRHV

-962 SRLFYDCDQGQV
+962 SRLFYDCDQGQT
-974 DPVVAIARDQC
+974 DPVVAIARDQS

-991 LMHETLPPSQFTV
+991 LMHEAQPPSQFTV
-1004 STITRTYRGYSLS
+1004 STITRTYRGFNLS
-1017 NAVSDVTLENNLSRV
+1017 NMAADVTLENNLSRV
-1032 VSAVS
+1032 VAAIS

-1048 TFGCCEALCFLAS
+1048 TFGCCEALCLLAS
-1061 NFPVGTWSTGWHCG
+1061 KFPVCTWSTGWHCG
-1075 YVSSSNNYFSRSSLN
+1075 YINSTGAVSSRSNLN
-1090 RSRGRAL
+1090 RSRGRAS
-1097 SLSHSSSASAS
+1097 SLSQPSVTPN
-1108 SNTTSS
+1108 SNTS
-1114 APDTERRTLTVGM
+1114 APDVERRTLTVGM
-1127 ANMVL
+1127 SNMVL

-1145 AHQDALMLSGNLLA
+1145 AHQDALLLAGNLLA

-1174 EGSSGNTS
+1174 DGGNASSHP
-1182 SGTNKM
+1182 SGGPNKM
-1188 EEPWASLSE
+1188 EEPWVAMSE
-1197 RSLVS
+1197 RSLVT
-1202 MVEQLFSHLL
+1202 MVDHLFSHLL
-1212 KILNICAHVLDDTPP
+1212 RVLNICAHVLDDTPP
-1227 GPAVKAALPSLSNT
+1227 GPAVKATLPSLTNT
-1241 PSLSPIRRKGKEKEA
+1241 PSLSPIRRKGKEKDVTDPIA
-1256 TEPSTAPMSPK
+1256 VPLSPK
-1267 KSNEVNTGRPGDG
+1267 KSNEINAGRASDSTSGTVVSKSNTL
-1280 TGSTAVNKSTTFGS
+1280 GS

-1312 ANYKVTLDLHSS
+1312 ANYKVTLDLHTSH
-1324 QEKFGSFLRA
+1324 EKFGGFLRA
-1334 TLDVLSQLLEL
+1334 ALDVLSQLLEL
-1345 ATLNDIGK
+1345 ATLHDISK
-1353 CVEEILG
+1353 SVEEILG

-1380 LKTLFGTNLSSQY
+1380 LKTLFGTNLASQY
-1393 EGVLS
+1393 DGVLS
-1398 GPSRSQ
+1398 GPSRAQ
-1404 GKALRLGSS
+1404 GKVLRLGSS

-1450 DTSGWFDVMQKASNQ
+1450 DTSGWFDVMQKATNQ

-1472 ATRHRGDKN
+1472 ATRHRSDKN

-1543 FEYIELGQFRDS
+1543 FEYIEVGQFRDS
-1555 EAIIPNI
+1555 EAVIPNI

-1570 YERYHSKQIIS
+1570 YERYHSKQIIG

-1662 ESEDKWKRLSRQ
+1662 ENEDKWKRLSRQ

-1699 NTLFETVAPSS
+1699 NTLFESVAPSS

-1718 KSMFTIPATMTSVA
+1718 KSMFVVPHTMTSVT

-1760 IHELSLSPHLLSCH
+1760 IHELSLSPHLLCCN
-1774 TIRRLHQQSPSPI
+1774 TIRRLYQQSPSPNSASPLDI
-1787 GPPTTDVLG
+1787 IV
-1796 NQEANGEAQK
+1796 NQENNGDSLK
-1806 APPEETFARFL
+1806 VLPEETFARFL
-1817 LQLVGVLLDDISTR
+1817 LQMVGVLLDEISSKR
-1831 RVKVDITEQQHT
+1831 IKVDITEQQHT

-1857 HVFKSGMFRRITAAA
+1857 HIFKSGMFRRITAAA
-1872 SHLLKC
+1872 SLLLKG
-1878 DNSGQ
+1878 DQNDS
-1883 TDTEAALF
+1883 EASL
-1891 YPLEELNSMVQCL
+1891 YYHLETLNSMVQGL

-1910 LVLLWCQVLLIINY
+1910 LVLLWCQVLLLINY

-1937 KRHSL
+1937 RRQSR

-1950 HSSGEGEEDKPES
+1950 QTSGEGDENS
-1963 RLAMVNR
+1963 ASLFAMINR

-1998 IVNHVRDL
+1998 IVNHVSDL
-2006 INLSHE
+2006 ISLSHE

-2033 QAIQSRCDNLTTPT
+2033 QAIQSRCDNLTNPT

-2118 QEYLQNSGLAQRHQR
+2118 QEYLQISNLAQRHQR

-2146 DTSSPT
+2146 ETSSPA
-2152 PPVTTH
+2152 PPVTAH

-2163 PPPAP
+2163 PAPAP
-2168 ELVIADKEWYV
+2168 ELVNADKEWYV
-2179 ALVKSQCCLRG
+2179 TLVKSQCCLRG

-2201 TKLPPDDLFNVMSCK
+2201 TKLPAPDLLSIIRC
-2216 EFNLSLLCPC
+2216 ETFNLSLLYPC
-2226 LSMGVQRLA
+2226 MSMGVQRLT
-2235 RGQGSLLLET
+2235 RGQGPLLLET

-2255 GVTGSLPVPHKS
+2255 GVTQSLPAPHRS
-2267 FLPPPQPQPYWEQ
+2267 FLPTSEPRSYWTQ
-2280 LGDVFDEPGFYT
+2280 LADVYDEPTFYP
-2292 RVLSL
+2292 RVLAL
-2297 CRALSQYLLS
+2297 CRALSQYLLCVN
-2307 MSQLPSSLHIPTE
+2307 QLPSSLRISSD
-2320 KEHLITAFT
+2320 KEDLITTFA
-2329 CTATEVIVWRLL
+2329 CTATEMIVWRLL
-2341 QNQLP
+2341 QDQLP

-2354 LSCLCLAL
+2354 LACLCLAL
-2362 QQPCV
+2362 QQTCI
-2367 WNKLSTPEYSTHTCS
+2367 WNKLSTADYTTKSCS
-2382 LIYSL
+2382 LIYCL
-2387 RLIIIAVA
+2387 HLIIIAVA
-2395 VSPGDQLLYPEKKKK
+2395 VSPGDQLLLPEKEKKR
-2410 AKGERDAEED
+2410 ARDAEGDE
-2420 QVDSAHAG
+2420 VDSVEAKYE
-2428 HMCEWQACEIMAE
+2428 CEWKACKIMAE
-2441 LVEGLQS
+2441 LVEGLQN

-2454 HRNSSIPAFLT
+2454 HQNSAIPAFLT
-2465 PTLRNIVISLSRL
+2465 PTLRNIVISIARL
-2478 PLVNSY
+2478 PLVNSF

-2493 LGWSPQPGG
+2493 LGWSPHPAG
-2502 EFSTTLPEI
+2502 EFGTTLPEI
-2511 PVDFLQEKDV
+2511 PMDFLQEKDV
-2521 FREFLYRINTLGW
+2521 FREFLYRINILGW

-2557 MDQEEET
+2557 MDQEEDT

-2588 SAMTLPTAGNPAVS
+2588 GAMMLPTAGNPAVS

-2641 RDNVHTYHPYHAWDP
+2641 RDNIHTHHPYHAWDP
-2656 VPSLSAASAGTLISH
+2656 VPSLSAASAAGMLISH

-2754 LYSQWLIPGSPSN
+2754 LYSQWLIPSSSSN
-2767 RRTPTILISEVVR
+2767 RKTPTILVSEVVR

-2792 NQFDMMFSTLM
+2792 NQFDMMFATLM

-2880 IPTVSEYLLSNL
+2880 IPTISEYLLSNL

-2916 MMENYPLDVGAE
+2916 MMENYPLDVGSE
-2928 FMAGVIQLCGVMVSA
+2928 FMAAVIQVCGVMVSA
-2943 SEDSTPSVIYHCVIR
+2943 SEDSTPSVIYHCVLR

-3000 LTCMYTAVLA
+3000 LTCMYTAVLP
-3010 SGSDATGV
+3010 SGSGVTRV

-3023 SSSAVA
+3023 SGSTVA
-3029 EAVGITAGH
+3029 EAVGVTAGH

-3046 KASPASRPAHS
+3046 KASPTGHPTHS
-3057 DPQAPDSES
+3057 DLQAPDSES

-3232 ETVASP
+3232 ETVATP

-3247 CLQSIHQD
+3247 SLQSIHQD
-3255 TSL
+3255 TTL